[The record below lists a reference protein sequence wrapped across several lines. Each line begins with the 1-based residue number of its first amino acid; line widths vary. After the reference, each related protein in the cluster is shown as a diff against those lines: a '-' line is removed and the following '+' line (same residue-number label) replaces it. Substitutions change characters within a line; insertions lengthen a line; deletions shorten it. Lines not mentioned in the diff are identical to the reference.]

1 MKKYEKRMN
10 RLAELKEEKRQAEYN
25 SDATSDNPTY
35 ESRMERLKE
44 LKQQK
49 IERAQSNRESAIA
62 LGTANFSKNTINSK
76 RSKAMDYALEKARN
90 TVNTTTKA
98 MSRNGSALQGA
109 LDIAKR
115 ERENK
120 KKLEG
125 YEPVYGSFDSPTTTR
140 NIGKDTKLAG
150 YRNRTTGET
159 MTVED
164 YENTKAAS
172 NTTGKQGAAV
182 SSFKGAKKRAIEEA
196 LQQQADTS
204 WMPEKEPETA
214 KEYADY
220 IDKYYQSL
228 SDPELASLSDEELS
242 AKITSAKDEK
252 EGNKDKLKN
261 YEPVYGSFDSPVLAR
276 NITKDTKLAGYKNR
290 LTGETMSAEEHDA
303 LEGNTA
309 IDKYEN
315 EQSVRKN
322 QKAIKKWSEDYAKLT
337 PEQEQAVMQMYITD
351 HDEEEATEQEQA
363 IRDTIG
369 SRDPFELEKAY
380 NSAKENLE
388 SQGINADDMEEY
400 YSWIHNRQIDTK
412 KRRELEEETKQEGL
426 KGFLINAKESATS
439 VGDSLLSG
447 ADFVDQLGHSAKN
460 YFGGD
465 EAYTPYDPYSARF
478 TQSRNRRR
486 EAVSN
491 DIDSTI
497 GKFVYDV
504 GMSMA
509 DSAAA
514 MATGSEP
521 VSLGIMAAS
530 AGSQAYVD
538 ASERGVDTNK
548 AAAIGIANAAAEAG
562 FEKLSLDHLY
572 GMAENPTKT
581 TFKKK
586 ILDWAAQSG
595 IEGSEEVFT
604 DFADEA
610 ADRMIN
616 GGLSEYSTNVKEYMK
631 NGMSED
637 EAKTA
642 ANEQFWNQ
650 VGQDFVAG
658 AISGAVF
665 GGVVNT
671 VNSVQYHKM
680 GKTIN
685 QDNTMRDTIL
695 ETAEQMPEN
704 STAKQIADT
713 VKTDNITDSQMS
725 QIIESMAKS
734 EDVNLDKV
742 ITEGFVRKGA
752 EQEQAQQQAQKLMND
767 AADITTT
774 KEENTIENTTNNVAD
789 RMVNAEGITAENQKV
804 APVQQYSRNQTG
816 VTEAVNKN
824 TGKQN
829 IVVEIAESTPEKTMV
844 KLSDGSIVDYKTVEI
859 NNPTMRNLYNFA
871 ATFDDTKAANAVIE
885 NYNGESMPTYL
896 ESAAVFYNA
905 GKLGKTSYESIM
917 NNPVNA
923 RIVSE
928 MSPSTLLEMYYLGEN
943 SRNPVVQNSDMQ
955 QAVKMGSGSV
965 IDNRLDKSDNR
976 MKSVAELVAKKTG
989 LDIELNDELSHGEN
1003 GNFQKAL
1010 SRIALAKKTGKGT
1023 DTNEY
1028 TTLVHELGEFS
1039 EAYNHE
1045 GMQKVVDT
1053 VLDYVTTKEGA
1064 AYLTN
1069 TIEQYHK
1076 AYKTVE
1082 KGKTYE
1088 DSANE
1093 YVFDYVAGLFTDKD
1107 GVEAFSKYMS
1117 ENMTESEHKSI
1128 LKTIADFFKGVYDK
1142 ITSYLNEHVLSSTA
1156 KKALRADA
1164 EEAQRIRDMFLG
1176 ELTKA
1181 QENYK
1186 RENVTAEEGEHY
1198 TIKVIPAEKYMELG
1212 GPETLDID
1220 SEKTFSLDVNME
1232 EGKDLIAVHN
1242 LKEDNL
1248 NKALELGGFPMPSI
1262 AITKKQIGH
1271 SGYGDISVLFKKE
1284 TVDPKNKDNRVFGAD
1299 AYTARFP
1306 RVDYKVN
1313 EEELSKL
1320 AERIGTSANYIDANA
1335 FNGNDLKTA
1344 AMKLSEMIEVKER
1357 FIRENNLKVEPVL
1370 RMPTAEPSFMGRG
1383 AVKEYL
1389 NNENITV
1396 DKLVYDKKVREGL
1409 LDTIREK
1416 TSLKALGEKWA
1427 TKINDNLSDMESD
1440 KEIYNILK
1448 EQYQTYIDIAQG
1460 KAKPIEDRYS
1470 YTDGVNNTIRDNQD
1484 AFELYTLELAE
1495 PVIGKAGIYNGKEY
1509 YTASGNLRSF
1519 EALHDDYNIENIVKA
1534 MKSAG
1539 VKNEEGSLIPGI
1551 GEVRAAVSKDFKS
1564 IEDIKKQEG
1573 RLLDL
1578 TPEQVDEIYSE
1589 SRELYQK
1596 IVSEIVDNNKTI
1608 SDNSFF
1614 DRDIAGRNIIEAVKG
1629 GLKPEKIQKSMQ
1641 KYYKNISSNIAN
1653 DIVRLGTI
1661 LKDIP
1666 VKYFEGKPQRAVG
1679 FDEVAA
1685 VVIPDSISEKT
1696 KDKLK
1701 QAGIKAYEYKT
1712 DNEAS
1717 RKEVVNRAAVEQD
1730 TVFSI
1735 DVDAI
1740 LKNSKEVYISKRE
1753 YAILA
1758 SEVEKNN
1765 YSKDFISRKINPAFS
1780 DKYFYLYK
1788 VTDKNANKFK
1798 VLAQYD
1804 VELYHDDIEEVMK
1817 SGRFKKNYRTN
1828 EGFDKGIGFL
1838 WGRYKYNSGSSQR
1851 IENGR
1856 RSGRTDSVRIR
1867 DTERSISEQYIG
1879 SRRADNGK
1887 SITDNPEK
1895 RYSIDSEGRKLSEEQ
1910 KKYFENS
1917 TVRDDNGNLLP
1928 MYHGT
1933 PNGDFTVFKNDIQ
1946 FFTPNRWYADF
1957 YQEPSAS
1964 SRKAGKTV
1972 TNKKTYEVYLNITKP
1987 FDIRNPETKEI
1998 FINDYVKGGYALG
2011 INPYEEYKD
2020 TTNSGLP
2027 SWEEADNIYE
2037 FLEDNDLL
2045 DEYDGIIVDEGGFPG
2060 EDGKI
2065 VQRGISYVTFNQN
2078 QIKNVD
2084 NKKPT
2089 ADPDIRHSV
2098 DIDED
2103 LMAILEEEYSD
2114 TEKEMGSIIED
2125 GFKALE
2131 NVSIDDKTMRK
2142 IASEVKQE
2150 YKSTYNAKELADN
2163 LTKVF
2168 AYLKDTKNVSY
2179 EDMVRIVQEIAMPVI
2194 EESTDVDSV
2203 EADVYNS
2210 FRKTLKGQKIRL
2222 NEAQKKEVAHYYDS
2236 YDKFR
2241 KMNFGN
2247 ITFSE
2252 DGMYLDSLWDELCQ
2266 SSNYILDMDTAVNDQ
2281 PIALIDAMN
2290 EMKPAKHN
2298 IFGMNKQQAAYD
2310 LALDIYRRFFVE
2322 QSTDTA
2328 NKKVLA
2334 ETQKLIVKQ
2343 QEYRKNLNAEYRER
2357 FEKLKEQEKTRR
2369 DSLKQKY
2376 ERALDE
2382 QRRELSSA
2390 MAYRD
2395 AKAETEIRKKIKSYE
2410 AKLAKVKQ
2418 QSNDKYMKLKAA
2430 QSENRTA
2437 KRNIEERRRY
2447 RERIRKN
2454 AQGIVTAFNQN
2465 TDKNHVPDALKKMVV
2480 DFIDAI
2486 DFTTD
2491 RTNPNSVDSLKWY
2504 NALSQMQLKLSS
2516 EREAIAGDYEDI
2528 YNALMDGNSGDRKTS
2543 SLLDDISDFL
2553 NNNEGVRIS
2562 DMDMNGLR
2570 YLDRLV
2576 SGLKRAITSVN
2587 QLYVNE
2593 RTQNVEE
2600 LGDNTIEELKS
2611 KKDKKVWNNDTLRGK
2626 AINKAENMLD
2636 ANMLDPRSYFYR
2648 LGDSALSIY
2657 NGLRKGLNNRIIKIA
2672 EAQDYMQS
2680 QFGKIAEECG
2690 LTEKQ
2695 LKSEMKKW
2703 TGRDAEVHEFD
2714 FGNKKL
2720 RMTTAQMMG
2729 LYELKNR
2736 DQAKE
2741 HIKYGGVITTTKAGT
2756 KVYRNSEGIRLTE
2769 YEVGKICEELT
2780 PEQKKVADSMQ
2791 QFMQNRC
2798 SAWGNATTMQM
2809 YGYRR
2814 FGGQHYYPIKTSGNT
2829 VDTKD
2834 QTSYWGVKNQG
2845 FTKKTMKNA
2854 RNAIVVDDIFDVF
2867 TKHVTD
2873 MASYGSYTAA
2883 LSDAMKWFNYR
2894 QKAGLDDHMTED
2906 EVLDILESKTSVK
2919 AQIERAYGKEYQE
2932 YFKKLVQDIN
2942 AEGTG
2947 DVQVKFIDG
2956 LVGNMKAASVA
2967 ANIRVAI
2974 QQPTAYFRAMAV
2986 MDTKYLMKAFTKLPK
3001 VREVQEKVPI
3011 AKWKSW
3017 GYFETSI
3024 GQSMKEVITAQH
3036 TVKEGLQDISM
3047 KVAQKLDDTTWGVLW
3062 NAVKLETKA
3071 LHPDVDISSDEFTEL
3086 CVDRYDELIDQTQV
3100 VDSVLH
3106 RSQIMRSNNGL
3117 HKMATSFMA
3126 EPTKS
3131 YNMLANAIR
3140 DWYEMPGK
3148 WNAGSKRFFKQTL
3161 KAYIITNV
3169 VNAAAQSFVDALR
3182 DKKDDDTTYWE
3193 RWLADYKDNVIDNLN
3208 PVQLI
3213 PYIKDVLSVVQGYDI
3228 NRLDM
3233 QGLSKLYAGAVSIQK
3248 YATDADYREKH
3259 TWLEA
3264 AEPFVNGVSLIT
3276 GIPIYNV
3283 ERDFKALYNNIT
3295 GKYLGGIKRTDS
3307 RQYERMLNAYLSG
3320 DKELYKEVEGE
3331 LKEKGLEKKEITSKV
3346 KKEIKDGYLA
3356 GDISEKEAKKFLKE
3370 KAGQSDEE
3378 IWCTLEEWNYG
3389 ETYQRLYDAID
3400 NSINK
3405 GAARDAIF
3413 DYISEAKSKGGK
3425 ENKDISGVVTREY
3438 KKKYLKAKE
3447 KGKYA
3452 DMKNLLISIYMH
3464 LGYTNAEAN
3473 KKIEEWSKKKTK

>member
-1 MKKYEKRMN
+1 MADRLSLEELKKKRQEGAQHSTERKVNVRSNTTQRNEADGERKSIEQLREERMN
-10 RLAELKEEKRQAEYN
+10 RGAAPSTTAFNNMMARHQQEKPAGFN
-25 SDATSDNPTY
+25 
-35 ESRMERLKE
+35 
-44 LKQQK
+44 
-49 IERAQSNRESAIA
+49 
-62 LGTANFSKNTINSK
+62 
-76 RSKAMDYALEKARN
+76 YALEKARN

-164 YENTKAAS
+164 YNNAKSTLNS
-172 NTTGKQGAAV
+172 NQKGKHGNAV
-182 SSFKGAKKRAIEEA
+182 SSFKGARKRAIEEA
-196 LQQQADTS
+196 LKQQENTA

-276 NITKDTKLAGYKNR
+276 NITKDTKLAGYRNR
-290 LTGETMSAEEHDA
+290 LTGETMSVEEHDA
-303 LEGNTA
+303 LEDYAT
-309 IDKYEN
+309 IDDKYEN
-315 EQSVRKN
+315 EQSLRKS
-322 QKAIKKWSEDYAKLT
+322 QKVIKRWAEDYAKLT

-369 SRDPFELEKAY
+369 NRDPFELEKAY

-412 KRRELEEETKQEGL
+412 KRKELEEETKQEGL
-426 KGFLINAKESATS
+426 KGFLINVKESAIS
-439 VGDSLLSG
+439 VGDSLLTV
-447 ADFVDQLGHSAKN
+447 ADLADQLGHSAKN

-491 DIDSTI
+491 DINSTI
-497 GKFVYDV
+497 GKFTYDV

-637 EAKTA
+637 EAKAA

-665 GGVVNT
+665 GGVANT

-695 ETAEQMPEN
+695 ETAEKMPEN

-752 EQEQAQQQAQKLMND
+752 EQEQAQQQAQELMNNTAD
-767 AADITTT
+767 TSAARED
-774 KEENTIENTTNNVAD
+774 NAIENTTGNMTGRVK
-789 RMVNAEGITAENQKV
+789 NAEGIVIENEKV
-804 APVQQYSRNQTG
+804 APVQPYSRNQTG
-816 VTEAVNKN
+816 VTAAVNRN
-824 TGKQN
+824 TGKQD

-844 KLSDGSIVDYKTVEI
+844 KLSDGRVVDYKTVEI
-859 NNPTMRNLYNFA
+859 GNPTMRNLYNFA

-896 ESAAVFYNA
+896 ESTAVFYNA

-943 SRNPVVQNSDMQ
+943 SRSPLSQNSNVQ
-955 QAVKMGSGSV
+955 QAVKMGTGSV

-976 MKSVAELVAKKTG
+976 MKSVVEMVAKKTG
-989 LDIELNDELSHGEN
+989 LDIELNDELEHGEN

-1010 SRIALAKKTGKGT
+1010 SRIALAKTTGKGNT
-1023 DTNEY
+1023 TNEY

-1053 VLDYVTTKEGA
+1053 VLNYVTTKEGA

-1069 TIEQYHK
+1069 AIEQYHK

-1093 YVFDYVAGLFTDKD
+1093 YVFDYVAGLFADQK

-1117 ENMTESEHKSI
+1117 ENMTESQHKSI

-1142 ITSYLNEHVLSSTA
+1142 ITSYLNDHVLSSTA

-1186 RENVTAEEGEHY
+1186 RENVTAEKGETETIDISSKKTVSKDDKKNPFKTYSLNIEERLSGDELLNALDMIEEIKRAGGEVDEYGNVRLYHATSEKAAKKIREEKIMVAKEDGIFFSTKKDGQIVGYGKEILEFTIPVEKLVLDDDFGDELHFRLPLEKSWEYDVSDSLVIDGIQRMKTTESGIRYSITIGPDGIERYALSNETKKLTFKERKKRMLNIMREQYAGRAAKFVKNGHVYYALYDESGIRKGIYGDKKSSRKGLRAKISIGAEGEYIELAENSIY
-1198 TIKVIPAEKYMELG
+1198 TGSKTELG
-1212 GPETLDID
+1212 KTNRFHRNAKTWDYYIKTIEFEGDYFDVLINVKDTGNEHYVYDVTLKEAVSRSNSRGFYNDNETASKSSI
-1220 SEKTFSLDVNME
+1220 SQNQKNATTFSLDV
-1232 EGKDLIAVHN
+1232 
-1242 LKEDNL
+1242 
-1248 NKALELGGFPMPSI
+1248 
-1262 AITKKQIGH
+1262 
-1271 SGYGDISVLFKKE
+1271 
-1284 TVDPKNKDNRVFGAD
+1284 
-1299 AYTARFP
+1299 
-1306 RVDYKVN
+1306 
-1313 EEELSKL
+1313 
-1320 AERIGTSANYIDANA
+1320 
-1335 FNGNDLKTA
+1335 
-1344 AMKLSEMIEVKER
+1344 
-1357 FIRENNLKVEPVL
+1357 
-1370 RMPTAEPSFMGRG
+1370 
-1383 AVKEYL
+1383 
-1389 NNENITV
+1389 
-1396 DKLVYDKKVREGL
+1396 
-1409 LDTIREK
+1409 
-1416 TSLKALGEKWA
+1416 
-1427 TKINDNLSDMESD
+1427 
-1440 KEIYNILK
+1440 
-1448 EQYQTYIDIAQG
+1448 
-1460 KAKPIEDRYS
+1460 
-1470 YTDGVNNTIRDNQD
+1470 
-1484 AFELYTLELAE
+1484 
-1495 PVIGKAGIYNGKEY
+1495 
-1509 YTASGNLRSF
+1509 
-1519 EALHDDYNIENIVKA
+1519 
-1534 MKSAG
+1534 
-1539 VKNEEGSLIPGI
+1539 
-1551 GEVRAAVSKDFKS
+1551 
-1564 IEDIKKQEG
+1564 
-1573 RLLDL
+1573 
-1578 TPEQVDEIYSE
+1578 
-1589 SRELYQK
+1589 
-1596 IVSEIVDNNKTI
+1596 
-1608 SDNSFF
+1608 
-1614 DRDIAGRNIIEAVKG
+1614 
-1629 GLKPEKIQKSMQ
+1629 
-1641 KYYKNISSNIAN
+1641 
-1653 DIVRLGTI
+1653 
-1661 LKDIP
+1661 
-1666 VKYFEGKPQRAVG
+1666 
-1679 FDEVAA
+1679 
-1685 VVIPDSISEKT
+1685 
-1696 KDKLK
+1696 
-1701 QAGIKAYEYKT
+1701 
-1712 DNEAS
+1712 
-1717 RKEVVNRAAVEQD
+1717 
-1730 TVFSI
+1730 
-1735 DVDAI
+1735 
-1740 LKNSKEVYISKRE
+1740 
-1753 YAILA
+1753 
-1758 SEVEKNN
+1758 
-1765 YSKDFISRKINPAFS
+1765 
-1780 DKYFYLYK
+1780 
-1788 VTDKNANKFK
+1788 
-1798 VLAQYD
+1798 
-1804 VELYHDDIEEVMK
+1804 
-1817 SGRFKKNYRTN
+1817 
-1828 EGFDKGIGFL
+1828 
-1838 WGRYKYNSGSSQR
+1838 
-1851 IENGR
+1851 
-1856 RSGRTDSVRIR
+1856 
-1867 DTERSISEQYIG
+1867 
-1879 SRRADNGK
+1879 
-1887 SITDNPEK
+1887 
-1895 RYSIDSEGRKLSEEQ
+1895 DSEGRKLSEEQ

-2065 VQRGISYVTFNQN
+2065 VQRGISYVTFSQN

-2252 DGMYLDSLWDELCQ
+2252 DGVYLDSLWDELCQ

-2322 QSTDTA
+2322 QSTDAA

-2334 ETQKLIVKQ
+2334 ETQKLIAKQ

-2376 ERALDE
+2376 ERELDE

-2465 TDKNHVPDALKKMVV
+2465 TDKNHVPDALKKTVA
-2480 DFIDAI
+2480 DFMDAI

-2504 NALSQMQLKLSS
+2504 NALSQMQLKLSN

-2528 YNALMDGNSGDRKTS
+2528 YNALMDGNLGDRKTTS

-2593 RTQNVEE
+2593 RAQNVEE
-2600 LGDNTIEELKS
+2600 LGDNTIEELKT

-2648 LGDSALSIY
+2648 MGDSALSIY
-2657 NGLRKGLNNRIIKIA
+2657 KGLRKGLNTRTEKIA

-2703 TGRDAEVHEFD
+2703 TGRDAEVHKFD
-2714 FGNKKL
+2714 FDNKKL

-2736 DQAKE
+2736 EQAKE

-2769 YEVGKICEELT
+2769 YEVGKICEKLT

-2894 QKAGLDDHMTED
+2894 QKAGLDEHMSED
-2906 EVLDILESKTSVK
+2906 EVLDILNSKTSVK

-2932 YFKKLVQDIN
+2932 YFKKLVKDIN

-2947 DVQVKFIDG
+2947 DVQVKFVDE

-2986 MDTKYLMKAFTKLPK
+2986 MDSKYLLKALTMKPA
-3001 VREVQEKVPI
+3001 VHEVQEKAPI

-3024 GQSMKEVITAQH
+3024 GQSMKEVITDQH
-3036 TVKEGLQDISM
+3036 TFKEGLQEKSMILAQEADDI
-3047 KVAQKLDDTTWGVLW
+3047 TWGVLW
-3062 NAVKLETKA
+3062 NAVKQETKA
-3071 LHPDVDISSDEFTEL
+3071 LHPDIDVNSKEFTDL

-3131 YNMLANAIR
+3131 YNMLANALR
-3140 DWYEMPGK
+3140 DWHEMPGK
-3148 WNAGSKRFFKQTL
+3148 WNAGSKRFFKRIL
-3161 KAYIITNV
+3161 KAYVVTNV
-3169 VNAAAQSFVDALR
+3169 VNAAVQSFMDAFR

-3193 RWLADYKDNVIDNLN
+3193 RWLEDYKDNVKDNLN
-3208 PVQLI
+3208 PIQLI
-3213 PYIKDVLSVVQGYDI
+3213 PYLKDILSIVQGYDV

-3233 QGLSKLYAGAVSIQK
+3233 QGLSKLFAGVKNMQK
-3248 YATDADYREKH
+3248 YATDADYRENH

-3264 AEPFVNGVSLIT
+3264 AESLMSGISSVT

-3283 ERDFKALYNNIT
+3283 ERDFKAIYNTTT
-3295 GKYLGGIKRTDS
+3295 GKYLGGIKRKNS
-3307 RQYERMLNAYLSG
+3307 RQYERMLDAYLSE
-3320 DKELYKEVEGE
+3320 DNAAYKEIEGE

-3346 KKEIKDGYLA
+3346 KKEMKDGYLA
-3356 GDISEKEAKKFLKE
+3356 GDISEKEAKKFLRE

-3405 GAARDAIF
+3405 GADREAIF

>member
-1 MKKYEKRMN
+1 M
-10 RLAELKEEKRQAEYN
+10 A
-25 SDATSDNPTY
+25 P
-35 ESRMERLKE
+35 
-44 LKQQK
+44 
-49 IERAQSNRESAIA
+49 
-62 LGTANFSKNTINSK
+62 
-76 RSKAMDYALEKARN
+76 
-90 TVNTTTKA
+90 
-98 MSRNGSALQGA
+98 
-109 LDIAKR
+109 
-115 ERENK
+115 
-120 KKLEG
+120 
-125 YEPVYGSFDSPTTTR
+125 
-140 NIGKDTKLAG
+140 
-150 YRNRTTGET
+150 
-159 MTVED
+159 
-164 YENTKAAS
+164 
-172 NTTGKQGAAV
+172 
-182 SSFKGAKKRAIEEA
+182 
-196 LQQQADTS
+196 ADTGRR
-204 WMPEKEPETA
+204 KDGT
-214 KEYADY
+214 
-220 IDKYYQSL
+220 QG
-228 SDPELASLSDEELS
+228 DEELS

-290 LTGETMSAEEHDA
+290 LTGETMSVEEHDA
-303 LEGNTA
+303 LEDYAT
-309 IDKYEN
+309 IDDKYEN
-315 EQSVRKN
+315 EQSIRKN

-337 PEQEQAVMQMYITD
+337 PEQEQAVMQMYITN

-412 KRRELEEETKQEGL
+412 KRKELEEETKQEGL
-426 KGFLINAKESATS
+426 KGFLINAKESAIS
-439 VGDSLLSG
+439 VGDSLLTV
-447 ADFVDQLGHSAKN
+447 ADSVDQLGHSAKN

-478 TQSRNRRR
+478 TQSRNRKR

-497 GKFVYDV
+497 GRFVYDV

-586 ILDWAAQSG
+586 ILNWAAQSG

-637 EAKTA
+637 EAKAA

-665 GGVVNT
+665 GGVANT

-695 ETAEQMPEN
+695 ETAEKMPEN

-725 QIIESMAKS
+725 QIIESMANS

-752 EQEQAQQQAQKLMND
+752 EQEQAQQQAKKLIND
-767 AADITTT
+767 TVDTSTT
-774 KEENTIENTTNNVAD
+774 KEEDATNKVAD
-789 RMVNAEGITAENQKV
+789 RMVNAEGITTENQKV
-804 APVQQYSRNQTG
+804 APVQPYSRNQTG

-917 NNPVNA
+917 NNPINA

-943 SRNPVVQNSDMQ
+943 SRSPLSQNSNVQ
-955 QAVKMGSGSV
+955 QAVKMGTGSV

-976 MKSVAELVAKKTG
+976 MKSVVEMVAKKTG
-989 LDIELNDELSHGEN
+989 LDIELNDELEHGEN

-1010 SRIALAKKTGKGT
+1010 SRIALAKTTGKGNA
-1023 DTNEY
+1023 TNEY

-1053 VLDYVTTKEGA
+1053 VLNYVTTKEGA

-1093 YVFDYVAGLFTDKD
+1093 YVFDYVAGLFADQK

-1117 ENMTESEHKSI
+1117 ENMTESQHKSI

-1142 ITSYLNEHVLSSTA
+1142 ITSYLNDHVLSSTA

-1164 EEAQRIRDMFLG
+1164 IEAQEIRDMFLD

-1186 RENVTAEEGEHY
+1186 QGNATAEEGEHY
-1198 TIKVIPAEKYMELG
+1198 SIKVIPADYLNEKMEKLAETIEERYGIDTYYNHSRVSDYSNYIELLNEDGDTMAKIRVSDHTNNEQHDEAMDIRVNDGRNWSYIKKEILSFVKDFVEQHDIKTFVDDENWVREGESDTRYYKYDYWYENGRDKYDSFIFQNGNKVGKNIGINIGINKKVDQIFTTRNADGTYLVRALNKGIEILYENKAATKSEIEKVFGTRVAEALAPDDNDYRHEISENKYLELG
-1212 GPETLDID
+1212 GPETIRGISKNEDIRHSINVDEKTFAEEYDKWDKKNYKKEFVFRNESFALKKIGINIEKITFDGVKILKILKKHRQMTDEIIKKIPQVINNPIIILQSKKSNSRVVLSGELYDTENNPVVVILELDVKGKGGIKLDEIKVVSAYGKESMQNLID
-1220 SEKTFSLDVNME
+1220 SSRVQYISKDKEKTSRWIKRTRLQLPFGLTTTGYTDSIAQNQKNTTHFSLDV
-1232 EGKDLIAVHN
+1232 
-1242 LKEDNL
+1242 
-1248 NKALELGGFPMPSI
+1248 
-1262 AITKKQIGH
+1262 
-1271 SGYGDISVLFKKE
+1271 
-1284 TVDPKNKDNRVFGAD
+1284 
-1299 AYTARFP
+1299 
-1306 RVDYKVN
+1306 
-1313 EEELSKL
+1313 
-1320 AERIGTSANYIDANA
+1320 
-1335 FNGNDLKTA
+1335 
-1344 AMKLSEMIEVKER
+1344 
-1357 FIRENNLKVEPVL
+1357 
-1370 RMPTAEPSFMGRG
+1370 
-1383 AVKEYL
+1383 
-1389 NNENITV
+1389 
-1396 DKLVYDKKVREGL
+1396 
-1409 LDTIREK
+1409 
-1416 TSLKALGEKWA
+1416 
-1427 TKINDNLSDMESD
+1427 
-1440 KEIYNILK
+1440 
-1448 EQYQTYIDIAQG
+1448 
-1460 KAKPIEDRYS
+1460 
-1470 YTDGVNNTIRDNQD
+1470 
-1484 AFELYTLELAE
+1484 
-1495 PVIGKAGIYNGKEY
+1495 
-1509 YTASGNLRSF
+1509 
-1519 EALHDDYNIENIVKA
+1519 
-1534 MKSAG
+1534 
-1539 VKNEEGSLIPGI
+1539 
-1551 GEVRAAVSKDFKS
+1551 
-1564 IEDIKKQEG
+1564 
-1573 RLLDL
+1573 
-1578 TPEQVDEIYSE
+1578 
-1589 SRELYQK
+1589 
-1596 IVSEIVDNNKTI
+1596 
-1608 SDNSFF
+1608 
-1614 DRDIAGRNIIEAVKG
+1614 
-1629 GLKPEKIQKSMQ
+1629 
-1641 KYYKNISSNIAN
+1641 
-1653 DIVRLGTI
+1653 
-1661 LKDIP
+1661 
-1666 VKYFEGKPQRAVG
+1666 
-1679 FDEVAA
+1679 
-1685 VVIPDSISEKT
+1685 
-1696 KDKLK
+1696 
-1701 QAGIKAYEYKT
+1701 
-1712 DNEAS
+1712 
-1717 RKEVVNRAAVEQD
+1717 
-1730 TVFSI
+1730 
-1735 DVDAI
+1735 
-1740 LKNSKEVYISKRE
+1740 
-1753 YAILA
+1753 
-1758 SEVEKNN
+1758 
-1765 YSKDFISRKINPAFS
+1765 
-1780 DKYFYLYK
+1780 
-1788 VTDKNANKFK
+1788 
-1798 VLAQYD
+1798 
-1804 VELYHDDIEEVMK
+1804 
-1817 SGRFKKNYRTN
+1817 
-1828 EGFDKGIGFL
+1828 
-1838 WGRYKYNSGSSQR
+1838 
-1851 IENGR
+1851 
-1856 RSGRTDSVRIR
+1856 
-1867 DTERSISEQYIG
+1867 
-1879 SRRADNGK
+1879 
-1887 SITDNPEK
+1887 
-1895 RYSIDSEGRKLSEEQ
+1895 DSEGRKLSEEQ

-2322 QSTDTA
+2322 QSTDAA

-2334 ETQKLIVKQ
+2334 ETQKLIAKQ

-2465 TDKNHVPDALKKMVV
+2465 TDKNHVPDALKKTVA

-2491 RTNPNSVDSLKWY
+2491 RTNPNSVNSLKWY

-2593 RTQNVEE
+2593 RAQNVEE
-2600 LGDNTIEELKS
+2600 LGDNTIEELKT

-2657 NGLRKGLNNRIIKIA
+2657 KGLRKGLNTRTEKIA

-2736 DQAKE
+2736 EQAKE
-2741 HIKYGGVITTTKAGT
+2741 HIKYGGLITTTKAGT

-2894 QKAGLDDHMTED
+2894 QKAGLDEHMSED
-2906 EVLDILESKTSVK
+2906 EMLDILNSKTSVK

-2947 DVQVKFIDG
+2947 DVQVKFVDE

-2986 MDTKYLMKAFTKLPK
+2986 MDSKYLLKALTMKPA
-3001 VREVQEKVPI
+3001 VHEVQEKAPI

-3024 GQSMKEVITAQH
+3024 GQSMKEVITDQH
-3036 TVKEGLQDISM
+3036 TFKEGLQEKSMILAQQADDI
-3047 KVAQKLDDTTWGVLW
+3047 TWGVLW
-3062 NAVKLETKA
+3062 NAVKQETKA
-3071 LHPDVDISSDEFTEL
+3071 LHPDIDVNSKEFTDL

-3131 YNMLANAIR
+3131 YNMLANALR

-3148 WNAGSKRFFKQTL
+3148 WNAGSKRFFKRTL

-3169 VNAAAQSFVDALR
+3169 VNAAAQSLMDAFR

-3193 RWLADYKDNVIDNLN
+3193 RWLDDYKDNVVDNLN

-3213 PYIKDVLSVVQGYDI
+3213 PYMKDILSIAQGYDV

-3233 QGLSKLYAGAVSIQK
+3233 QGLSKLFAGVRNVQK
-3248 YATDADYREKH
+3248 YATDADYRENH

-3264 AEPFVNGVSLIT
+3264 AESLMSGISSVT

-3283 ERDFKALYNNIT
+3283 ERDFKAIYNTTT
-3295 GKYLGGIKRTDS
+3295 GKYLGGIKRKNS
-3307 RQYERMLNAYLSG
+3307 RQYERMLDAYLSE
-3320 DKELYKEVEGE
+3320 DNAAYKEIEGE

-3346 KKEIKDGYLA
+3346 KKEMKDGYLA
-3356 GDISEKEAKKFLKE
+3356 GDISEKEAKKFLRE

-3405 GAARDAIF
+3405 GADREAIF

>member
-172 NTTGKQGAAV
+172 NTTGKQGASV

-276 NITKDTKLAGYKNR
+276 NITKDTKLAGYRNR

-315 EQSVRKN
+315 EQSIRKN

-447 ADFVDQLGHSAKN
+447 ADFVDQLSHSAKN
-460 YFGGD
+460 YFRGD

-650 VGQDFVAG
+650 VGKDFVAG

-665 GGVVNT
+665 GGVANT

-725 QIIESMAKS
+725 QIIESMANS

-752 EQEQAQQQAQKLMND
+752 EQEQAQQQAQKLIND
-767 AADITTT
+767 TVDTSTT
-774 KEENTIENTTNNVAD
+774 KEENTTNNVAD
-789 RMVNAEGITAENQKV
+789 RMVNAEGITTENQKV

-917 NNPVNA
+917 NNPINA

-943 SRNPVVQNSDMQ
+943 SRSPLSQNSNVQ
-955 QAVKMGSGSV
+955 QAVKMGTGSV

-976 MKSVAELVAKKTG
+976 MKSVVEMVAKKTG
-989 LDIELNDELSHGEN
+989 LDIELNDELEHGEN

-1010 SRIALAKKTGKGT
+1010 SRIALAKTTGQGNT
-1023 DTNEY
+1023 TNEY

-1053 VLDYVTTKEGA
+1053 VLNYVTTKEGA

-1093 YVFDYVAGLFTDKD
+1093 YVFDYVAGLFADQK
-1107 GVEAFSKYMS
+1107 GVEAFSKYLS

-1142 ITSYLNEHVLSSTA
+1142 ITLYLNDHVLSSTA

-1212 GPETLDID
+1212 EPETLDID

-1344 AMKLSEMIEVKER
+1344 AMKLSEMMEVKER

-1448 EQYQTYIDIAQG
+1448 EQYQTYLDIAQG

-1470 YTDGVNNTIRDNQD
+1470 YTDGVNNTIKDNQD

-1679 FDEVAA
+1679 FNEVAA

-1895 RYSIDSEGRKLSEEQ
+1895 RYSID
-1910 KKYFENS
+1910 
-1917 TVRDDNGNLLP
+1917 
-1928 MYHGT
+1928 
-1933 PNGDFTVFKNDIQ
+1933 
-1946 FFTPNRWYADF
+1946 
-1957 YQEPSAS
+1957 
-1964 SRKAGKTV
+1964 
-1972 TNKKTYEVYLNITKP
+1972 
-1987 FDIRNPETKEI
+1987 
-1998 FINDYVKGGYALG
+1998 
-2011 INPYEEYKD
+2011 
-2020 TTNSGLP
+2020 
-2027 SWEEADNIYE
+2027 
-2037 FLEDNDLL
+2037 
-2045 DEYDGIIVDEGGFPG
+2045 
-2060 EDGKI
+2060 
-2065 VQRGISYVTFNQN
+2065 
-2078 QIKNVD
+2078 
-2084 NKKPT
+2084 
-2089 ADPDIRHSV
+2089 
-2098 DIDED
+2098 IDED
-2103 LMAILEEEYSD
+2103 LMAILDEEYSD

-2125 GFKALE
+2125 GFKSLK
-2131 NVSIDDKTMRK
+2131 NVTIDEKTMRK

-2203 EADVYNS
+2203 EAGVYNS
-2210 FRKTLKGQKIRL
+2210 FRKTLRGQKIRL

-2322 QSTDTA
+2322 QSTDAA

-2334 ETQKLIVKQ
+2334 ETQKLIAKQ

-2376 ERALDE
+2376 ERELDE
-2382 QRRELSSA
+2382 QKRELSSA

-2465 TDKNHVPDALKKMVV
+2465 TDKNHVPDALKKTVA

-2504 NALSQMQLKLSS
+2504 NALSQMQLKLSN

-2528 YNALMDGNSGDRKTS
+2528 YNALMDGNLGDRKTTS

-2562 DMDMNGLR
+2562 DMDINGLR

-2593 RTQNVEE
+2593 RAQNVEE
-2600 LGDNTIEELKS
+2600 LGDNTIEELKT

-2626 AINKAENMLD
+2626 TINKAENMLD

-2648 LGDSALSIY
+2648 MGDSALSIY
-2657 NGLRKGLNNRIIKIA
+2657 KGLRKGLNTRTEKIA

-2703 TGRDAEVHEFD
+2703 TGRDAEVHKFD
-2714 FGNKKL
+2714 FDNKKL

-2736 DQAKE
+2736 EQAKE

-2769 YEVGKICEELT
+2769 YEVGKICEKLT

-2894 QKAGLDDHMTED
+2894 QKAGLDEHMSED
-2906 EVLDILESKTSVK
+2906 EMLDILNSKTSVK

-2947 DVQVKFIDG
+2947 DVQVKFVDE

-2986 MDTKYLMKAFTKLPK
+2986 MDSKYLLKALTMKPA
-3001 VREVQEKVPI
+3001 VHEVQEKAPI

-3024 GQSMKEVITAQH
+3024 GQSMKEVITDQH
-3036 TVKEGLQDISM
+3036 TFKEGLQEKSMILAQQADDI
-3047 KVAQKLDDTTWGVLW
+3047 TWGVLW
-3062 NAVKLETKA
+3062 NAVKQEAKA
-3071 LHPDVDISSDEFTEL
+3071 LHPDIDVNSKEFRDL

-3126 EPTKS
+3126 EPTKA

>member
-164 YENTKAAS
+164 YENAKAAS

-182 SSFKGAKKRAIEEA
+182 SSFKGARKRANEEA
-196 LQQQADTS
+196 LQQQATTS

-228 SDPELASLSDEELS
+228 SDPELANLSDEELS

-276 NITKDTKLAGYKNR
+276 NITKDTKLAGYRNR

-478 TQSRNRRR
+478 TQLRNRKR

-665 GGVVNT
+665 GGVANT

-695 ETAEQMPEN
+695 KTAEQMPEN
-704 STAKQIADT
+704 STAKQIVDT

-767 AADITTT
+767 AADTTTT

-1284 TVDPKNKDNRVFGAD
+1284 TVDPKNKENRVFGAD

-1344 AMKLSEMIEVKER
+1344 AMKLSEMMEVKER

-1448 EQYQTYIDIAQG
+1448 EQYQTYLDIAQG

-1470 YTDGVNNTIRDNQD
+1470 YTDGVNNTIKDNQD

-1614 DRDIAGRNIIEAVKG
+1614 DRDIAGRNIVEAVKG

-1679 FDEVAA
+1679 FNEVAA

-1895 RYSIDSEGRKLSEEQ
+1895 RYSID
-1910 KKYFENS
+1910 
-1917 TVRDDNGNLLP
+1917 
-1928 MYHGT
+1928 
-1933 PNGDFTVFKNDIQ
+1933 
-1946 FFTPNRWYADF
+1946 
-1957 YQEPSAS
+1957 
-1964 SRKAGKTV
+1964 
-1972 TNKKTYEVYLNITKP
+1972 
-1987 FDIRNPETKEI
+1987 
-1998 FINDYVKGGYALG
+1998 
-2011 INPYEEYKD
+2011 
-2020 TTNSGLP
+2020 
-2027 SWEEADNIYE
+2027 
-2037 FLEDNDLL
+2037 
-2045 DEYDGIIVDEGGFPG
+2045 
-2060 EDGKI
+2060 
-2065 VQRGISYVTFNQN
+2065 
-2078 QIKNVD
+2078 
-2084 NKKPT
+2084 
-2089 ADPDIRHSV
+2089 
-2098 DIDED
+2098 IDED
-2103 LMAILEEEYSD
+2103 LMAILDEEYSD

-2125 GFKALE
+2125 GFKSLK
-2131 NVSIDDKTMRK
+2131 NVTIDEKTMRK

-2465 TDKNHVPDALKKMVV
+2465 TDKNHVPDALKKTVA

-2504 NALSQMQLKLSS
+2504 NALSQMQLKLSN

-2587 QLYVNE
+2587 KLYVNE
-2593 RTQNVEE
+2593 RAQNVEE

-3071 LHPDVDISSDEFTEL
+3071 LYPDVDISSDEFTEL

>member
-1 MKKYEKRMN
+1 M
-10 RLAELKEEKRQAEYN
+10 
-25 SDATSDNPTY
+25 
-35 ESRMERLKE
+35 
-44 LKQQK
+44 
-49 IERAQSNRESAIA
+49 
-62 LGTANFSKNTINSK
+62 
-76 RSKAMDYALEKARN
+76 
-90 TVNTTTKA
+90 
-98 MSRNGSALQGA
+98 
-109 LDIAKR
+109 
-115 ERENK
+115 
-120 KKLEG
+120 
-125 YEPVYGSFDSPTTTR
+125 
-140 NIGKDTKLAG
+140 
-150 YRNRTTGET
+150 
-159 MTVED
+159 
-164 YENTKAAS
+164 
-172 NTTGKQGAAV
+172 
-182 SSFKGAKKRAIEEA
+182 
-196 LQQQADTS
+196 
-204 WMPEKEPETA
+204 
-214 KEYADY
+214 
-220 IDKYYQSL
+220 
-228 SDPELASLSDEELS
+228 
-242 AKITSAKDEK
+242 
-252 EGNKDKLKN
+252 
-261 YEPVYGSFDSPVLAR
+261 
-276 NITKDTKLAGYKNR
+276 
-290 LTGETMSAEEHDA
+290 
-303 LEGNTA
+303 
-309 IDKYEN
+309 
-315 EQSVRKN
+315 
-322 QKAIKKWSEDYAKLT
+322 
-337 PEQEQAVMQMYITD
+337 
-351 HDEEEATEQEQA
+351 
-363 IRDTIG
+363 
-369 SRDPFELEKAY
+369 
-380 NSAKENLE
+380 
-388 SQGINADDMEEY
+388 
-400 YSWIHNRQIDTK
+400 
-412 KRRELEEETKQEGL
+412 
-426 KGFLINAKESATS
+426 
-439 VGDSLLSG
+439 
-447 ADFVDQLGHSAKN
+447 
-460 YFGGD
+460 
-465 EAYTPYDPYSARF
+465 
-478 TQSRNRRR
+478 
-486 EAVSN
+486 
-491 DIDSTI
+491 
-497 GKFVYDV
+497 
-504 GMSMA
+504 
-509 DSAAA
+509 
-514 MATGSEP
+514 
-521 VSLGIMAAS
+521 
-530 AGSQAYVD
+530 
-538 ASERGVDTNK
+538 
-548 AAAIGIANAAAEAG
+548 
-562 FEKLSLDHLY
+562 
-572 GMAENPTKT
+572 
-581 TFKKK
+581 
-586 ILDWAAQSG
+586 
-595 IEGSEEVFT
+595 
-604 DFADEA
+604 
-610 ADRMIN
+610 
-616 GGLSEYSTNVKEYMK
+616 
-631 NGMSED
+631 
-637 EAKTA
+637 
-642 ANEQFWNQ
+642 
-650 VGQDFVAG
+650 
-658 AISGAVF
+658 
-665 GGVVNT
+665 
-671 VNSVQYHKM
+671 
-680 GKTIN
+680 
-685 QDNTMRDTIL
+685 
-695 ETAEQMPEN
+695 
-704 STAKQIADT
+704 
-713 VKTDNITDSQMS
+713 
-725 QIIESMAKS
+725 
-734 EDVNLDKV
+734 
-742 ITEGFVRKGA
+742 
-752 EQEQAQQQAQKLMND
+752 
-767 AADITTT
+767 
-774 KEENTIENTTNNVAD
+774 
-789 RMVNAEGITAENQKV
+789 
-804 APVQQYSRNQTG
+804 
-816 VTEAVNKN
+816 
-824 TGKQN
+824 
-829 IVVEIAESTPEKTMV
+829 
-844 KLSDGSIVDYKTVEI
+844 
-859 NNPTMRNLYNFA
+859 
-871 ATFDDTKAANAVIE
+871 
-885 NYNGESMPTYL
+885 
-896 ESAAVFYNA
+896 
-905 GKLGKTSYESIM
+905 
-917 NNPVNA
+917 
-923 RIVSE
+923 
-928 MSPSTLLEMYYLGEN
+928 
-943 SRNPVVQNSDMQ
+943 
-955 QAVKMGSGSV
+955 
-965 IDNRLDKSDNR
+965 
-976 MKSVAELVAKKTG
+976 
-989 LDIELNDELSHGEN
+989 
-1003 GNFQKAL
+1003 
-1010 SRIALAKKTGKGT
+1010 
-1023 DTNEY
+1023 
-1028 TTLVHELGEFS
+1028 
-1039 EAYNHE
+1039 
-1045 GMQKVVDT
+1045 
-1053 VLDYVTTKEGA
+1053 
-1064 AYLTN
+1064 
-1069 TIEQYHK
+1069 
-1076 AYKTVE
+1076 
-1082 KGKTYE
+1082 
-1088 DSANE
+1088 
-1093 YVFDYVAGLFTDKD
+1093 
-1107 GVEAFSKYMS
+1107 
-1117 ENMTESEHKSI
+1117 
-1128 LKTIADFFKGVYDK
+1128 
-1142 ITSYLNEHVLSSTA
+1142 
-1156 KKALRADA
+1156 
-1164 EEAQRIRDMFLG
+1164 
-1176 ELTKA
+1176 
-1181 QENYK
+1181 
-1186 RENVTAEEGEHY
+1186 
-1198 TIKVIPAEKYMELG
+1198 
-1212 GPETLDID
+1212 
-1220 SEKTFSLDVNME
+1220 
-1232 EGKDLIAVHN
+1232 
-1242 LKEDNL
+1242 
-1248 NKALELGGFPMPSI
+1248 
-1262 AITKKQIGH
+1262 
-1271 SGYGDISVLFKKE
+1271 
-1284 TVDPKNKDNRVFGAD
+1284 
-1299 AYTARFP
+1299 
-1306 RVDYKVN
+1306 
-1313 EEELSKL
+1313 
-1320 AERIGTSANYIDANA
+1320 
-1335 FNGNDLKTA
+1335 
-1344 AMKLSEMIEVKER
+1344 
-1357 FIRENNLKVEPVL
+1357 
-1370 RMPTAEPSFMGRG
+1370 
-1383 AVKEYL
+1383 
-1389 NNENITV
+1389 
-1396 DKLVYDKKVREGL
+1396 
-1409 LDTIREK
+1409 
-1416 TSLKALGEKWA
+1416 
-1427 TKINDNLSDMESD
+1427 
-1440 KEIYNILK
+1440 
-1448 EQYQTYIDIAQG
+1448 
-1460 KAKPIEDRYS
+1460 
-1470 YTDGVNNTIRDNQD
+1470 
-1484 AFELYTLELAE
+1484 ELAE

-1838 WGRYKYNSGSSQR
+1838 WGRYKYNNGSSQR

-1895 RYSIDSEGRKLSEEQ
+1895 RYSID
-1910 KKYFENS
+1910 
-1917 TVRDDNGNLLP
+1917 
-1928 MYHGT
+1928 
-1933 PNGDFTVFKNDIQ
+1933 
-1946 FFTPNRWYADF
+1946 
-1957 YQEPSAS
+1957 
-1964 SRKAGKTV
+1964 
-1972 TNKKTYEVYLNITKP
+1972 
-1987 FDIRNPETKEI
+1987 
-1998 FINDYVKGGYALG
+1998 
-2011 INPYEEYKD
+2011 
-2020 TTNSGLP
+2020 
-2027 SWEEADNIYE
+2027 
-2037 FLEDNDLL
+2037 
-2045 DEYDGIIVDEGGFPG
+2045 
-2060 EDGKI
+2060 
-2065 VQRGISYVTFNQN
+2065 
-2078 QIKNVD
+2078 
-2084 NKKPT
+2084 
-2089 ADPDIRHSV
+2089 
-2098 DIDED
+2098 IDED
-2103 LMAILEEEYSD
+2103 LMAILDEEYSD

-2125 GFKALE
+2125 GFKSLK
-2131 NVSIDDKTMRK
+2131 NVTIDEKTMRK

-2310 LALDIYRRFFVE
+2310 LALDIYRRFFIE
-2322 QSTDTA
+2322 QSTDAA

-2334 ETQKLIVKQ
+2334 ETQKLIAKQ

-2465 TDKNHVPDALKKMVV
+2465 TDKNHVPDALKKTVA

-2491 RTNPNSVDSLKWY
+2491 RTNPNSVNSLKWY

-2593 RTQNVEE
+2593 RAQNVEE
-2600 LGDNTIEELKS
+2600 LGDNTIEELKT

-2657 NGLRKGLNNRIIKIA
+2657 KGLRKGLNTRTEKIA

-2736 DQAKE
+2736 EQAKE
-2741 HIKYGGVITTTKAGT
+2741 HIKYGGLITTTKAGT

-2894 QKAGLDDHMTED
+2894 QKAGLDEHMSED
-2906 EVLDILESKTSVK
+2906 EMLDILNSKTSVK

-2947 DVQVKFIDG
+2947 DVQVKFVDE

-2986 MDTKYLMKAFTKLPK
+2986 MDSKYLLKALTMKPA
-3001 VREVQEKVPI
+3001 VHEVQEKAPI

-3024 GQSMKEVITAQH
+3024 GQSMKEVITDQH
-3036 TVKEGLQDISM
+3036 TFKEGLQEKSMILAQQADDI
-3047 KVAQKLDDTTWGVLW
+3047 TWGVLW
-3062 NAVKLETKA
+3062 NAVKQETKA
-3071 LHPDVDISSDEFTEL
+3071 LHPDIDVNSKEFTDL

-3131 YNMLANAIR
+3131 YNMLANALR

-3169 VNAAAQSFVDALR
+3169 VNAAAQSLMDAFR

-3193 RWLADYKDNVIDNLN
+3193 RWLDDYKDNVVDNLN

-3213 PYIKDVLSVVQGYDI
+3213 PYMKDILSIAQGYDV

-3233 QGLSKLYAGAVSIQK
+3233 QGLSKLFAGVRNVQK
-3248 YATDADYREKH
+3248 YATDADYRENH

-3264 AEPFVNGVSLIT
+3264 AESLMSGISSVT

-3283 ERDFKALYNNIT
+3283 ERDFKAIYNTTT
-3295 GKYLGGIKRTDS
+3295 GKYLGGIKRKNS
-3307 RQYERMLNAYLSG
+3307 RQYERMLDAYLSE
-3320 DKELYKEVEGE
+3320 DNAAYKEIEGE

-3346 KKEIKDGYLA
+3346 KKEMKDGYLA
-3356 GDISEKEAKKFLKE
+3356 GDISEKEAKKFLRE

-3405 GAARDAIF
+3405 GADREAIF

>member
-172 NTTGKQGAAV
+172 NTTGKQGASV

-276 NITKDTKLAGYKNR
+276 NITKDTKLAGYRNR

-315 EQSVRKN
+315 EQSIRKN

-447 ADFVDQLGHSAKN
+447 ADFVDQLSHSAKN
-460 YFGGD
+460 YFRGD

-650 VGQDFVAG
+650 VGKDFVAG

-665 GGVVNT
+665 GGVANT

-725 QIIESMAKS
+725 QIIESMANS

-752 EQEQAQQQAQKLMND
+752 EQEQAQQQAQKLIND
-767 AADITTT
+767 TVDTSTT
-774 KEENTIENTTNNVAD
+774 KEENTTNNVAD
-789 RMVNAEGITAENQKV
+789 RMVNAEGITTENQKV

-917 NNPVNA
+917 NNPINA

-943 SRNPVVQNSDMQ
+943 SRSPLSQNSNVQ
-955 QAVKMGSGSV
+955 QAVKMGTGSV

-976 MKSVAELVAKKTG
+976 MKSVVEMVAKKTG
-989 LDIELNDELSHGEN
+989 LDIELNDELEHGEN

-1010 SRIALAKKTGKGT
+1010 SRIALAKTTGQGNT
-1023 DTNEY
+1023 TNEY

-1053 VLDYVTTKEGA
+1053 VLNYVTTKEGA

-1093 YVFDYVAGLFTDKD
+1093 YVFDYVAGLFADQK
-1107 GVEAFSKYMS
+1107 GVEAFSKYLS

-1142 ITSYLNEHVLSSTA
+1142 ITLYLNDHVLSSTA

-1212 GPETLDID
+1212 EPETLDID

-1344 AMKLSEMIEVKER
+1344 AMKLSEMMEVKER

-1448 EQYQTYIDIAQG
+1448 EQYQTYLDIAQG

-1470 YTDGVNNTIRDNQD
+1470 YTDGVNNTIKDNQD

-1679 FDEVAA
+1679 FNEVAA

-1895 RYSIDSEGRKLSEEQ
+1895 RYSID
-1910 KKYFENS
+1910 
-1917 TVRDDNGNLLP
+1917 
-1928 MYHGT
+1928 
-1933 PNGDFTVFKNDIQ
+1933 
-1946 FFTPNRWYADF
+1946 
-1957 YQEPSAS
+1957 
-1964 SRKAGKTV
+1964 
-1972 TNKKTYEVYLNITKP
+1972 
-1987 FDIRNPETKEI
+1987 
-1998 FINDYVKGGYALG
+1998 
-2011 INPYEEYKD
+2011 
-2020 TTNSGLP
+2020 
-2027 SWEEADNIYE
+2027 
-2037 FLEDNDLL
+2037 
-2045 DEYDGIIVDEGGFPG
+2045 
-2060 EDGKI
+2060 
-2065 VQRGISYVTFNQN
+2065 
-2078 QIKNVD
+2078 
-2084 NKKPT
+2084 
-2089 ADPDIRHSV
+2089 
-2098 DIDED
+2098 IDED
-2103 LMAILEEEYSD
+2103 LMAILDEEYSD

-2125 GFKALE
+2125 GFKSLK
-2131 NVSIDDKTMRK
+2131 NVTIDEKTMRK

-2465 TDKNHVPDALKKMVV
+2465 TDKNHVPDALKKTVA

-2504 NALSQMQLKLSS
+2504 NALSQMQLKLSN

-2587 QLYVNE
+2587 KLYVNE
-2593 RTQNVEE
+2593 RAQNVEE

-3378 IWCTLEEWNYG
+3378 IRCTLEEWNYG

>member
-1 MKKYEKRMN
+1 MADRLSLEELKKKRQEGTHENTERKLNTRSAAITRESGGERKSLEELRQARMN
-10 RLAELKEEKRQAEYN
+10 RNASPDISVFHNSMSRYQQEKPA
-25 SDATSDNPTY
+25 
-35 ESRMERLKE
+35 
-44 LKQQK
+44 
-49 IERAQSNRESAIA
+49 
-62 LGTANFSKNTINSK
+62 GF
-76 RSKAMDYALEKARN
+76 DYALEKVRN
-90 TVNTTTKA
+90 TANTTARA
-98 MSRNGSALQGA
+98 MSKNGRALQGA

-115 ERENK
+115 NRETK
-120 KKLEG
+120 KKLDSFK
-125 YEPVYGSFDSPTTTR
+125 PVYDSSNEDKTMTGRSREKLTPTE
-140 NIGKDTKLAG
+140 
-150 YRNRTTGET
+150 YRNESTGET

-164 YENTKAAS
+164 YNNAKSTLNS
-172 NTTGKQGAAV
+172 NQKGKHGNAV
-182 SSFKGAKKRAIEEA
+182 SSFKGARKRAIEEA

-276 NITKDTKLAGYKNR
+276 NITKDTKLAGYRNR

-388 SQGINADDMEEY
+388 SQEINADDMEEY

-478 TQSRNRRR
+478 TQSRNRKR

-665 GGVVNT
+665 GGVANT

-680 GKTIN
+680 GKIIN

-695 ETAEQMPEN
+695 ETAEKMPEN

-713 VKTDNITDSQMS
+713 VKADNITDSQMS

-752 EQEQAQQQAQKLMND
+752 EQEQAQQQAQELMNNTAD
-767 AADITTT
+767 TSAARED
-774 KEENTIENTTNNVAD
+774 NAIENTTGNMTGRVK
-789 RMVNAEGITAENQKV
+789 NAEGIVIENEKV
-804 APVQQYSRNQTG
+804 APVQPYSRNQTG
-816 VTEAVNKN
+816 VTAAVNRN
-824 TGKQN
+824 TGKQD

-844 KLSDGSIVDYKTVEI
+844 KLSDGRVVDYKTVEI
-859 NNPTMRNLYNFA
+859 GNPTMRNLYNFA

-896 ESAAVFYNA
+896 ESTAVFYNA

-955 QAVKMGSGSV
+955 QAVKMGTGSV

-976 MKSVAELVAKKTG
+976 MKSVVEMVAKKTG
-989 LDIELNDELSHGEN
+989 LDIELNDELEHGEN

-1010 SRIALAKKTGKGT
+1010 SRIALAKTTGKGNT
-1023 DTNEY
+1023 TNEY

-1053 VLDYVTTKEGA
+1053 VLNYVTTKEGA

-1069 TIEQYHK
+1069 AIEQYHK

-1093 YVFDYVAGLFTDKD
+1093 YVFDYVAGLFADQK

-1117 ENMTESEHKSI
+1117 ENMTESQHKSI

-1142 ITSYLNEHVLSSTA
+1142 ITSYLNDHVLSSTA

-1186 RENVTAEEGEHY
+1186 RENVTAEKGETETIDISSKKTVSKDDKKNPFKTYSLNIEERLSGDELLNALDMIEEIKRAGGEVDEYGNVRLYHATNEKSAKKIREEKRMVAKEDGIFFSTKKDGQIVGYGKEILEFTIPVEKLVLDDDFGDELHFRLPLEKSWEYDVSDSLVIDGIQRMKTTDGGIRYSITIGSDGIERYALSNETKKLTFKERKERMLNIMREQYAGRTAKFVKNGHVYYALYDERGVRKGIYGDKKSSKKGLKAKINIGAEGEYIELAENSIYTGSKTEIGKTNRFHRDAKTWDYYIKTIEFEGDYFDVLINVKDTGNEHY
-1198 TIKVIPAEKYMELG
+1198 VYDV
-1212 GPETLDID
+1212 TLKEAD
-1220 SEKTFSLDVNME
+1220 SLPNPQRLYDGSKTASGDSISQNRKNATTFSLDV
-1232 EGKDLIAVHN
+1232 
-1242 LKEDNL
+1242 
-1248 NKALELGGFPMPSI
+1248 
-1262 AITKKQIGH
+1262 
-1271 SGYGDISVLFKKE
+1271 
-1284 TVDPKNKDNRVFGAD
+1284 
-1299 AYTARFP
+1299 
-1306 RVDYKVN
+1306 
-1313 EEELSKL
+1313 
-1320 AERIGTSANYIDANA
+1320 
-1335 FNGNDLKTA
+1335 
-1344 AMKLSEMIEVKER
+1344 
-1357 FIRENNLKVEPVL
+1357 
-1370 RMPTAEPSFMGRG
+1370 
-1383 AVKEYL
+1383 
-1389 NNENITV
+1389 
-1396 DKLVYDKKVREGL
+1396 
-1409 LDTIREK
+1409 
-1416 TSLKALGEKWA
+1416 
-1427 TKINDNLSDMESD
+1427 
-1440 KEIYNILK
+1440 
-1448 EQYQTYIDIAQG
+1448 
-1460 KAKPIEDRYS
+1460 
-1470 YTDGVNNTIRDNQD
+1470 
-1484 AFELYTLELAE
+1484 
-1495 PVIGKAGIYNGKEY
+1495 
-1509 YTASGNLRSF
+1509 
-1519 EALHDDYNIENIVKA
+1519 
-1534 MKSAG
+1534 
-1539 VKNEEGSLIPGI
+1539 
-1551 GEVRAAVSKDFKS
+1551 
-1564 IEDIKKQEG
+1564 
-1573 RLLDL
+1573 
-1578 TPEQVDEIYSE
+1578 
-1589 SRELYQK
+1589 
-1596 IVSEIVDNNKTI
+1596 
-1608 SDNSFF
+1608 
-1614 DRDIAGRNIIEAVKG
+1614 
-1629 GLKPEKIQKSMQ
+1629 
-1641 KYYKNISSNIAN
+1641 
-1653 DIVRLGTI
+1653 
-1661 LKDIP
+1661 
-1666 VKYFEGKPQRAVG
+1666 
-1679 FDEVAA
+1679 
-1685 VVIPDSISEKT
+1685 
-1696 KDKLK
+1696 
-1701 QAGIKAYEYKT
+1701 
-1712 DNEAS
+1712 
-1717 RKEVVNRAAVEQD
+1717 
-1730 TVFSI
+1730 
-1735 DVDAI
+1735 
-1740 LKNSKEVYISKRE
+1740 
-1753 YAILA
+1753 
-1758 SEVEKNN
+1758 
-1765 YSKDFISRKINPAFS
+1765 
-1780 DKYFYLYK
+1780 
-1788 VTDKNANKFK
+1788 
-1798 VLAQYD
+1798 
-1804 VELYHDDIEEVMK
+1804 
-1817 SGRFKKNYRTN
+1817 
-1828 EGFDKGIGFL
+1828 
-1838 WGRYKYNSGSSQR
+1838 
-1851 IENGR
+1851 
-1856 RSGRTDSVRIR
+1856 
-1867 DTERSISEQYIG
+1867 
-1879 SRRADNGK
+1879 
-1887 SITDNPEK
+1887 
-1895 RYSIDSEGRKLSEEQ
+1895 DSEGRKLSEEQ
-1910 KKYFENS
+1910 KEYFKDS
-1917 TVRDDNGNLLP
+1917 IVRDENGNLLT

-2065 VQRGISYVTFNQN
+2065 VQRGISYVTFSQN

-2150 YKSTYNAKELADN
+2150 YKSIYNAKELADN

-2210 FRKTLKGQKIRL
+2210 FRKTLRGQKIRL

-2322 QSTDTA
+2322 QSTDAA

-2334 ETQKLIVKQ
+2334 ETQKLIAKQ

-2376 ERALDE
+2376 ERELDE

-2465 TDKNHVPDALKKMVV
+2465 TDKNHVPDALKKTVA

-2516 EREAIAGDYEDI
+2516 EREAIAGEYEDI

-2562 DMDMNGLR
+2562 DMDINGLR

-2593 RTQNVEE
+2593 RAQNVEE
-2600 LGDNTIEELKS
+2600 LGDNTIEELKT
-2611 KKDKKVWNNDTLRGK
+2611 KKDKKVWNNDTLMGK

-2648 LGDSALSIY
+2648 MGDSALSIY
-2657 NGLRKGLNNRIIKIA
+2657 KGLRKGLNTRTEKIA

-2703 TGRDAEVHEFD
+2703 TGRDAEVHKFD
-2714 FGNKKL
+2714 FDNKKL
-2720 RMTTAQMMG
+2720 RMTTAQIMG

-2736 DQAKE
+2736 EQAKE

-2894 QKAGLDDHMTED
+2894 QKAGLDEHMSED
-2906 EVLDILESKTSVK
+2906 EMLDILNSKTSVK

-2947 DVQVKFIDG
+2947 DVQVKFVDE

-2986 MDTKYLMKAFTKLPK
+2986 MDSKYLLKALTMKPA
-3001 VREVQEKVPI
+3001 VHEVQEKAPI

-3024 GQSMKEVITAQH
+3024 GQSMKEVITDQH
-3036 TVKEGLQDISM
+3036 TFKEGLQEKSMILAQQADDI
-3047 KVAQKLDDTTWGVLW
+3047 TWGVLW
-3062 NAVKLETKA
+3062 NAVKQETKA
-3071 LHPDVDISSDEFTEL
+3071 LHPDIDVNSKEFTDL

-3131 YNMLANAIR
+3131 YNMLANALR

-3169 VNAAAQSFVDALR
+3169 VNAAAQSFMDAFR

-3193 RWLADYKDNVIDNLN
+3193 RWLDDYKDNVVDNLN

-3213 PYIKDVLSVVQGYDI
+3213 PYMKDILSIAQGYDV

-3233 QGLSKLYAGAVSIQK
+3233 QGLSKLFAGVRNVQK
-3248 YATDADYREKH
+3248 YATDADYRENH

-3264 AEPFVNGVSLIT
+3264 AESLMSGISSVT

-3283 ERDFKALYNNIT
+3283 ERDFKAIYNTTT
-3295 GKYLGGIKRTDS
+3295 GKYLGGIKRKNS
-3307 RQYERMLNAYLSG
+3307 RQYERMLDAYLSE
-3320 DKELYKEVEGE
+3320 DNAAYKEIEGE

-3346 KKEIKDGYLA
+3346 KKEMKDGYLA
-3356 GDISEKEAKKFLKE
+3356 GDISEKEAKKFLRE

-3405 GAARDAIF
+3405 GADREAIF

>member
-1 MKKYEKRMN
+1 MADRLSLEELKKKRQEGTHENTERKLNTRSAAITRESGGERKSLEELRQARMN
-10 RLAELKEEKRQAEYN
+10 RNASPDVSVFHNSMSRYQQEK
-25 SDATSDNPTY
+25 
-35 ESRMERLKE
+35 
-44 LKQQK
+44 
-49 IERAQSNRESAIA
+49 
-62 LGTANFSKNTINSK
+62 TAGF
-76 RSKAMDYALEKARN
+76 DYALEKARN
-90 TVNTTTKA
+90 TANTTARA
-98 MSRNGSALQGA
+98 MSKNGRALQGA

-115 ERENK
+115 NRETK
-120 KKLEG
+120 KKLDSFK
-125 YEPVYGSFDSPTTTR
+125 PVYDSSNEDKTMTGRSREKLTPTE
-140 NIGKDTKLAG
+140 
-150 YRNRTTGET
+150 YRNESTGET

-164 YENTKAAS
+164 YNNAKSTLNS
-172 NTTGKQGAAV
+172 NQKGKHGNAV
-182 SSFKGAKKRAIEEA
+182 SSFKGARKRAIEEA

-276 NITKDTKLAGYKNR
+276 NITKDTKLAGYRNR

-315 EQSVRKN
+315 EQSVRKT
-322 QKAIKKWSEDYAKLT
+322 QKVVKKWAEDYAKLT

-351 HDEEEATEQEQA
+351 HDEEEGATEQEQT
-363 IRDTIG
+363 IRDSIG
-369 SRDPFELEKAY
+369 SRDKFELIKAH

-412 KRRELEEETKQEGL
+412 KRKELEEETKQEGL
-426 KGFLINAKESATS
+426 KGFLINVKESAIS
-439 VGDSLLSG
+439 VGDSLLTV
-447 ADFVDQLGHSAKN
+447 ADSVDQLSHSAKN

-491 DIDSTI
+491 DIDSNI
-497 GKFVYDV
+497 GKFLYDV

-572 GMAENPTKT
+572 GMVENPTKT

-586 ILDWAAQSG
+586 ILDWAVQSG

-650 VGQDFVAG
+650 VRQDFVAG

-665 GGVVNT
+665 GGVANT

-713 VKTDNITDSQMS
+713 VKADNITDSQMS
-725 QIIESMAKS
+725 QIIESMANS

-752 EQEQAQQQAQKLMND
+752 EQEQAQQQAQKLIND
-767 AADITTT
+767 TVDTSTTRNAD
-774 KEENTIENTTNNVAD
+774 
-789 RMVNAEGITAENQKV
+789 G
-804 APVQQYSRNQTG
+804 
-816 VTEAVNKN
+816 
-824 TGKQN
+824 
-829 IVVEIAESTPEKTMV
+829 
-844 KLSDGSIVDYKTVEI
+844 
-859 NNPTMRNLYNFA
+859 
-871 ATFDDTKAANAVIE
+871 
-885 NYNGESMPTYL
+885 TYL
-896 ESAAVFYNA
+896 VRALNKGIEILYENKSATKSEIEKVF
-905 GKLGKTSYESIM
+905 GT
-917 NNPVNA
+917 
-923 RIVSE
+923 R
-928 MSPSTLLEMYYLGEN
+928 
-943 SRNPVVQNSDMQ
+943 
-955 QAVKMGSGSV
+955 
-965 IDNRLDKSDNR
+965 
-976 MKSVAELVAKKTG
+976 VAE
-989 LDIELNDELSHGEN
+989 
-1003 GNFQKAL
+1003 
-1010 SRIALAKKTGKGT
+1010 ALAP
-1023 DTNEY
+1023 DDN
-1028 TTLVHELGEFS
+1028 
-1039 EAYNHE
+1039 
-1045 GMQKVVDT
+1045 
-1053 VLDYVTTKEGA
+1053 DYRHQISGNK
-1064 AYLTN
+1064 YL
-1069 TIEQYHK
+1069 
-1076 AYKTVE
+1076 
-1082 KGKTYE
+1082 
-1088 DSANE
+1088 
-1093 YVFDYVAGLFTDKD
+1093 
-1107 GVEAFSKYMS
+1107 
-1117 ENMTESEHKSI
+1117 
-1128 LKTIADFFKGVYDK
+1128 
-1142 ITSYLNEHVLSSTA
+1142 
-1156 KKALRADA
+1156 
-1164 EEAQRIRDMFLG
+1164 
-1176 ELTKA
+1176 
-1181 QENYK
+1181 
-1186 RENVTAEEGEHY
+1186 
-1198 TIKVIPAEKYMELG
+1198 ELG
-1212 GPETLDID
+1212 GPETIRGISKNEDIRHSINVDEKTFAEEYDKWDKKNYKKEFVFRNESFALKKIGINIEKITFDGVKILKILKKHRQMTDEIIKKIPQVINNPIIILQSKKSNSRVVLSGELYDTENNPVVVILELDVKGKGGIKLDEIKVVSAYGKESMQNLID
-1220 SEKTFSLDVNME
+1220 SSRVQYISKDKEKTSRWIKRTRLQLPFGLTTTGYTDSIAQNQKNTTHFSLDV
-1232 EGKDLIAVHN
+1232 
-1242 LKEDNL
+1242 
-1248 NKALELGGFPMPSI
+1248 
-1262 AITKKQIGH
+1262 
-1271 SGYGDISVLFKKE
+1271 
-1284 TVDPKNKDNRVFGAD
+1284 
-1299 AYTARFP
+1299 
-1306 RVDYKVN
+1306 
-1313 EEELSKL
+1313 
-1320 AERIGTSANYIDANA
+1320 
-1335 FNGNDLKTA
+1335 
-1344 AMKLSEMIEVKER
+1344 
-1357 FIRENNLKVEPVL
+1357 
-1370 RMPTAEPSFMGRG
+1370 
-1383 AVKEYL
+1383 
-1389 NNENITV
+1389 
-1396 DKLVYDKKVREGL
+1396 
-1409 LDTIREK
+1409 
-1416 TSLKALGEKWA
+1416 
-1427 TKINDNLSDMESD
+1427 
-1440 KEIYNILK
+1440 
-1448 EQYQTYIDIAQG
+1448 
-1460 KAKPIEDRYS
+1460 
-1470 YTDGVNNTIRDNQD
+1470 
-1484 AFELYTLELAE
+1484 
-1495 PVIGKAGIYNGKEY
+1495 
-1509 YTASGNLRSF
+1509 
-1519 EALHDDYNIENIVKA
+1519 
-1534 MKSAG
+1534 
-1539 VKNEEGSLIPGI
+1539 
-1551 GEVRAAVSKDFKS
+1551 
-1564 IEDIKKQEG
+1564 
-1573 RLLDL
+1573 
-1578 TPEQVDEIYSE
+1578 
-1589 SRELYQK
+1589 
-1596 IVSEIVDNNKTI
+1596 
-1608 SDNSFF
+1608 
-1614 DRDIAGRNIIEAVKG
+1614 
-1629 GLKPEKIQKSMQ
+1629 
-1641 KYYKNISSNIAN
+1641 
-1653 DIVRLGTI
+1653 
-1661 LKDIP
+1661 
-1666 VKYFEGKPQRAVG
+1666 
-1679 FDEVAA
+1679 
-1685 VVIPDSISEKT
+1685 
-1696 KDKLK
+1696 
-1701 QAGIKAYEYKT
+1701 
-1712 DNEAS
+1712 
-1717 RKEVVNRAAVEQD
+1717 
-1730 TVFSI
+1730 
-1735 DVDAI
+1735 
-1740 LKNSKEVYISKRE
+1740 
-1753 YAILA
+1753 
-1758 SEVEKNN
+1758 
-1765 YSKDFISRKINPAFS
+1765 
-1780 DKYFYLYK
+1780 
-1788 VTDKNANKFK
+1788 
-1798 VLAQYD
+1798 
-1804 VELYHDDIEEVMK
+1804 
-1817 SGRFKKNYRTN
+1817 
-1828 EGFDKGIGFL
+1828 
-1838 WGRYKYNSGSSQR
+1838 
-1851 IENGR
+1851 
-1856 RSGRTDSVRIR
+1856 
-1867 DTERSISEQYIG
+1867 
-1879 SRRADNGK
+1879 
-1887 SITDNPEK
+1887 
-1895 RYSIDSEGRKLSEEQ
+1895 DSEGRKLSEEQ

-2310 LALDIYRRFFVE
+2310 LALDIYRRFFIE
-2322 QSTDTA
+2322 QSTDAA

-2334 ETQKLIVKQ
+2334 ETQKLIAKQ

-2465 TDKNHVPDALKKMVV
+2465 TDKNHVPDALKKTVA

-2491 RTNPNSVDSLKWY
+2491 RTNPNSVNSLKWY

-2593 RTQNVEE
+2593 RAQNVEE
-2600 LGDNTIEELKS
+2600 LGDNTIEELKT

-2648 LGDSALSIY
+2648 MGDSALSIY
-2657 NGLRKGLNNRIIKIA
+2657 KGLRKGLNTRTEKIA

-2736 DQAKE
+2736 EQAKE

-2894 QKAGLDDHMTED
+2894 QKAGLDEHMSED
-2906 EVLDILESKTSVK
+2906 EVLDILNSKTSVK

-2947 DVQVKFIDG
+2947 DVQVKFVDE

-2986 MDTKYLMKAFTKLPK
+2986 MDSKYLLKALTMKPA
-3001 VREVQEKVPI
+3001 VHEVQEKAPI

-3024 GQSMKEVITAQH
+3024 GQSMKEVITDQH
-3036 TVKEGLQDISM
+3036 TFKEELQEGTMIL
-3047 KVAQKLDDTTWGVLW
+3047 AQKADDVTWGVLW
-3062 NAVKLETKA
+3062 NAVKQETKA
-3071 LHPDVDISSDEFTEL
+3071 LHPDIDVNSKEFTDL

-3117 HKMATSFMA
+3117 HKMVTSFMA

-3131 YNMLANAIR
+3131 YNMLANALR

-3169 VNAAAQSFVDALR
+3169 VNAAVQSFMDAFR

-3193 RWLADYKDNVIDNLN
+3193 RWLEDYKDNVIDNLN

-3213 PYIKDVLSVVQGYDI
+3213 PYLKDVFSIAQGYDV

-3233 QGLSKLYAGAVSIQK
+3233 QGLSKLFAGVRNVQK
-3248 YATDADYREKH
+3248 YATDADYRENH

-3264 AEPFVNGVSLIT
+3264 AESLMSGISSVT

-3283 ERDFKALYNNIT
+3283 ERDFKAIYNTTT
-3295 GKYLGGIKRTDS
+3295 GKYLGGIKRKNS
-3307 RQYERMLNAYLSG
+3307 RQYERMLDAYLSG
-3320 DKELYKEVEGE
+3320 DNAAYKEIEGE
-3331 LKEKGLEKKEITSKV
+3331 LKEKGLEQKEITSKV

-3356 GDISEKEAKKFLKE
+3356 GGISEKEAKKFLKE

-3405 GAARDAIF
+3405 GADRDAIF

>member
-276 NITKDTKLAGYKNR
+276 NITKDTKLAGYRNR

-303 LEGNTA
+303 LEGNSA

-322 QKAIKKWSEDYAKLT
+322 QKAIKKWSEDYANLT

-478 TQSRNRRR
+478 TQSRNRKR

-637 EAKTA
+637 EAKAA

-650 VGQDFVAG
+650 VGKDFVAG

-665 GGVVNT
+665 GGVANT

-695 ETAEQMPEN
+695 KTAEQMPEN

-767 AADITTT
+767 AADTTTT

-829 IVVEIAESTPEKTMV
+829 IVVEIAESTPEKTTV

-917 NNPVNA
+917 NNPINA

-943 SRNPVVQNSDMQ
+943 SRSPLSQNSNVQ
-955 QAVKMGSGSV
+955 QAVKMGTGSV

-976 MKSVAELVAKKTG
+976 MKSVVEMVAKKTG
-989 LDIELNDELSHGEN
+989 LDIELNDELEHGEN

-1093 YVFDYVAGLFTDKD
+1093 YVFDYVAGLFADQK
-1107 GVEAFSKYMS
+1107 GVEAFSKYLS
-1117 ENMTESEHKSI
+1117 ENTTESQHKSI
-1128 LKTIADFFKGVYDK
+1128 LKTIAGFFKGVYDK
-1142 ITSYLNEHVLSSTA
+1142 ITSYLNDHVLSSTA

-1186 RENVTAEEGEHY
+1186 WENVTAEEGEHY

-1212 GPETLDID
+1212 EPETLDID

-1284 TVDPKNKDNRVFGAD
+1284 TVDPKNKENRVFGAD
-1299 AYTARFP
+1299 AYIARFP

-1344 AMKLSEMIEVKER
+1344 AMKLSEMMEVKER

-1448 EQYQTYIDIAQG
+1448 EQYQTYLDIAQG

-1470 YTDGVNNTIRDNQD
+1470 YTDGVNNTIKDNQD

-1614 DRDIAGRNIIEAVKG
+1614 DRDIAGRNIVEAVKG

-1679 FDEVAA
+1679 FNEVAA

-1895 RYSIDSEGRKLSEEQ
+1895 RYSID
-1910 KKYFENS
+1910 
-1917 TVRDDNGNLLP
+1917 
-1928 MYHGT
+1928 
-1933 PNGDFTVFKNDIQ
+1933 
-1946 FFTPNRWYADF
+1946 
-1957 YQEPSAS
+1957 
-1964 SRKAGKTV
+1964 
-1972 TNKKTYEVYLNITKP
+1972 
-1987 FDIRNPETKEI
+1987 
-1998 FINDYVKGGYALG
+1998 
-2011 INPYEEYKD
+2011 
-2020 TTNSGLP
+2020 
-2027 SWEEADNIYE
+2027 
-2037 FLEDNDLL
+2037 
-2045 DEYDGIIVDEGGFPG
+2045 
-2060 EDGKI
+2060 
-2065 VQRGISYVTFNQN
+2065 
-2078 QIKNVD
+2078 
-2084 NKKPT
+2084 
-2089 ADPDIRHSV
+2089 
-2098 DIDED
+2098 IDED
-2103 LMAILEEEYSD
+2103 LMAILDEEYSD

-2125 GFKALE
+2125 GFKSLK
-2131 NVSIDDKTMRK
+2131 NVTIDEKTMRK

-2150 YKSTYNAKELADN
+2150 YKSTYNAKKLADN

-2179 EDMVRIVQEIAMPVI
+2179 EDMVRIVQEIATPVI

-2210 FRKTLKGQKIRL
+2210 FRNTLKAQKIRL

-2236 YDKFR
+2236 YEKFR

-2322 QSTDTA
+2322 QSTDAA

-2334 ETQKLIVKQ
+2334 ETQKLIAKQ

-2465 TDKNHVPDALKKMVV
+2465 TDKNHVPDALKKTVA

-2486 DFTTD
+2486 DFATD
-2491 RTNPNSVDSLKWY
+2491 RTNPNSINSLKWY

-2593 RTQNVEE
+2593 RAQNVEE
-2600 LGDNTIEELKS
+2600 LGDNTIEELKT

-2648 LGDSALSIY
+2648 MGDSALSIY
-2657 NGLRKGLNNRIIKIA
+2657 KGLRKGLNTRTEKIA

-2736 DQAKE
+2736 EQAKE

-2894 QKAGLDDHMTED
+2894 QKAGLDEHMSED
-2906 EVLDILESKTSVK
+2906 EVLDILNSKTSVK

-2947 DVQVKFIDG
+2947 DVKVKFVDE

-2986 MDTKYLMKAFTKLPK
+2986 MNSKYLLKALTMKPA
-3001 VREVQEKVPI
+3001 VHEVQEKAPI

-3024 GQSMKEVITAQH
+3024 GQSMKEVITGQH
-3036 TVKEGLQDISM
+3036 TFKEGLQEGTMIL
-3047 KVAQKLDDTTWGVLW
+3047 AQKADDVTWGVLW
-3062 NAVKLETKA
+3062 NAVKQETKA
-3071 LHPDVDISSDEFTEL
+3071 LYPDIDVNSKEFTDL

-3131 YNMLANAIR
+3131 YNMLANALR

-3169 VNAAAQSFVDALR
+3169 VNAAVQSFMDAFR

-3193 RWLADYKDNVIDNLN
+3193 RWLEDYKDNVIDNLN

-3213 PYIKDVLSVVQGYDI
+3213 PYMKDILSIAQGYDV

-3233 QGLSKLYAGAVSIQK
+3233 QGLSKLFAGVRNVQK
-3248 YATDADYREKH
+3248 YATDADYRENH

-3264 AEPFVNGVSLIT
+3264 AESLMSGISSVT

-3283 ERDFKALYNNIT
+3283 ERDFKAIYNTTT
-3295 GKYLGGIKRTDS
+3295 GKYLGGIKRKNS
-3307 RQYERMLNAYLSG
+3307 RQYERMLDAYLSG
-3320 DKELYKEVEGE
+3320 DNTAYKEIEGE
-3331 LKEKGLEKKEITSKV
+3331 LKEKGLEQKEITSKV

-3356 GDISEKEAKKFLKE
+3356 GGISEKEAKKFLKE

-3400 NSINK
+3400 NSINN

>member
-1 MKKYEKRMN
+1 MAGRLSLEELKKKRQEGTHENTERKLNTRSATITRESGGERKSLEELRQARMN
-10 RLAELKEEKRQAEYN
+10 RNASPDVSVFHNSINRYKQEKPA
-25 SDATSDNPTY
+25 
-35 ESRMERLKE
+35 
-44 LKQQK
+44 
-49 IERAQSNRESAIA
+49 
-62 LGTANFSKNTINSK
+62 GF
-76 RSKAMDYALEKARN
+76 DYALEKVRN
-90 TVNTTTKA
+90 TANTTARA
-98 MSRNGSALQGA
+98 MSKNGRALQGA

-115 ERENK
+115 NRETK
-120 KKLEG
+120 KKLDSFK
-125 YEPVYGSFDSPTTTR
+125 PVYDSSNEDKTMTGRSREKLTPTE
-140 NIGKDTKLAG
+140 
-150 YRNRTTGET
+150 YRNESTGET

-164 YENTKAAS
+164 YNNAKSTLNS
-172 NTTGKQGAAV
+172 NQKGKHGNAV
-182 SSFKGAKKRAIEEA
+182 SSFKGARKRAIEEA
-196 LQQQADTS
+196 LKQQENTA

-228 SDPELASLSDEELS
+228 SDPELASMSDEELN
-242 AKITSAKDEK
+242 AKVDTAKSNK
-252 EGNKDKLKN
+252 ENNKEKLKN
-261 YEPVYGSFDSPVLAR
+261 YEPVYGSLDNPVLAQ
-276 NITKDTKLAGYKNR
+276 NIREDTKLAGYRNR
-290 LTGETMSAEEHDA
+290 VTGETMSVEEHNA
-303 LEGNTA
+303 LEENET

-315 EQSVRKN
+315 EQSIRKT
-322 QKAIKKWSEDYAKLT
+322 QKVVKKWAEDYAKLT

-351 HDEEEATEQEQA
+351 HDEEEGATEQEQT
-363 IRDTIG
+363 IRDSIG
-369 SRDPFELEKAY
+369 SRDKFELIKAH

-412 KRRELEEETKQEGL
+412 KRKELEEETKQEGL
-426 KGFLINAKESATS
+426 KGFLINAKESAIS
-439 VGDSLLSG
+439 VGDSLLTV
-447 ADFVDQLGHSAKN
+447 ADFADQLGHSAKN
-460 YFGGD
+460 YFGEEED
-465 EAYTPYDPYSARF
+465 YTPYDPYSARF

-491 DIDSTI
+491 DIDNTA
-497 GKFVYDV
+497 GKFLYNI

-530 AGSQAYVD
+530 AGSQAYMD

-637 EAKTA
+637 EAKAA

-665 GGVVNT
+665 GGVANT

-695 ETAEQMPEN
+695 KTAEQMPEN
-704 STAKQIADT
+704 STAKQIVDT

-752 EQEQAQQQAQKLMND
+752 EQEQAQQQAQKLIND
-767 AADITTT
+767 TVDTSTT
-774 KEENTIENTTNNVAD
+774 KEENTTNNVAD
-789 RMVNAEGITAENQKV
+789 RMVNAEGITTENQKV

-917 NNPVNA
+917 NNPINA

-943 SRNPVVQNSDMQ
+943 SRSPLLQNSNVQ
-955 QAVKMGSGSV
+955 QAVKMGNGSV

-976 MKSVAELVAKKTG
+976 MKSVVEMVAKKTG
-989 LDIELNDELSHGEN
+989 LDIELNDELEHGEN

-1010 SRIALAKKTGKGT
+1010 SRIALAKTTGKGIT
-1023 DTNEY
+1023 TNEY

-1093 YVFDYVAGLFTDKD
+1093 YVFDYVAGLFADQK
-1107 GVEAFSKYMS
+1107 GVEAFSKYLS
-1117 ENMTESEHKSI
+1117 ENTTESQHKSI

-1142 ITSYLNEHVLSSTA
+1142 ITSYLNDHVLSSTA

-1186 RENVTAEEGEHY
+1186 RENVTAEKGETETIDISSKKTVSKDDKKNPFKTYSLNIEERLSGDELLNALDMIEEIKRAGGEVDEYGNVRLYHATNEKSAKKIREEKKMVAKEDGIFFSTKKDGQIVGYGKEILEFTIPVEKLVLDDDFGDELHFRLPLEKSWEYDVSDSLVIDGIQQMKTTDGGIRYSITIGPDGIERYALSNETKKLTYKERMKRMLNIMREQYAGRAAKFVKNGHVYYALYDESGIRKGIYGDKKSSRKGLRAKISIGAEGEYIELAENSIY
-1198 TIKVIPAEKYMELG
+1198 TGSKTELG
-1212 GPETLDID
+1212 KTNRFHRNAKTWDYYIKTIEFEGDYFDVLINVKDTGNEHYVYDVTLKEAVSRSNSRGFYNDNETASKSSI
-1220 SEKTFSLDVNME
+1220 SQNQKNTTTFSLDV
-1232 EGKDLIAVHN
+1232 
-1242 LKEDNL
+1242 
-1248 NKALELGGFPMPSI
+1248 
-1262 AITKKQIGH
+1262 
-1271 SGYGDISVLFKKE
+1271 
-1284 TVDPKNKDNRVFGAD
+1284 
-1299 AYTARFP
+1299 
-1306 RVDYKVN
+1306 
-1313 EEELSKL
+1313 
-1320 AERIGTSANYIDANA
+1320 
-1335 FNGNDLKTA
+1335 
-1344 AMKLSEMIEVKER
+1344 
-1357 FIRENNLKVEPVL
+1357 
-1370 RMPTAEPSFMGRG
+1370 
-1383 AVKEYL
+1383 
-1389 NNENITV
+1389 
-1396 DKLVYDKKVREGL
+1396 
-1409 LDTIREK
+1409 
-1416 TSLKALGEKWA
+1416 
-1427 TKINDNLSDMESD
+1427 
-1440 KEIYNILK
+1440 
-1448 EQYQTYIDIAQG
+1448 
-1460 KAKPIEDRYS
+1460 
-1470 YTDGVNNTIRDNQD
+1470 
-1484 AFELYTLELAE
+1484 
-1495 PVIGKAGIYNGKEY
+1495 
-1509 YTASGNLRSF
+1509 
-1519 EALHDDYNIENIVKA
+1519 
-1534 MKSAG
+1534 
-1539 VKNEEGSLIPGI
+1539 
-1551 GEVRAAVSKDFKS
+1551 
-1564 IEDIKKQEG
+1564 
-1573 RLLDL
+1573 
-1578 TPEQVDEIYSE
+1578 
-1589 SRELYQK
+1589 
-1596 IVSEIVDNNKTI
+1596 
-1608 SDNSFF
+1608 
-1614 DRDIAGRNIIEAVKG
+1614 
-1629 GLKPEKIQKSMQ
+1629 
-1641 KYYKNISSNIAN
+1641 
-1653 DIVRLGTI
+1653 
-1661 LKDIP
+1661 
-1666 VKYFEGKPQRAVG
+1666 
-1679 FDEVAA
+1679 
-1685 VVIPDSISEKT
+1685 
-1696 KDKLK
+1696 
-1701 QAGIKAYEYKT
+1701 
-1712 DNEAS
+1712 
-1717 RKEVVNRAAVEQD
+1717 
-1730 TVFSI
+1730 
-1735 DVDAI
+1735 
-1740 LKNSKEVYISKRE
+1740 
-1753 YAILA
+1753 
-1758 SEVEKNN
+1758 
-1765 YSKDFISRKINPAFS
+1765 
-1780 DKYFYLYK
+1780 
-1788 VTDKNANKFK
+1788 
-1798 VLAQYD
+1798 
-1804 VELYHDDIEEVMK
+1804 
-1817 SGRFKKNYRTN
+1817 
-1828 EGFDKGIGFL
+1828 
-1838 WGRYKYNSGSSQR
+1838 
-1851 IENGR
+1851 
-1856 RSGRTDSVRIR
+1856 
-1867 DTERSISEQYIG
+1867 
-1879 SRRADNGK
+1879 
-1887 SITDNPEK
+1887 
-1895 RYSIDSEGRKLSEEQ
+1895 DSEGRKLSEEQ

-2065 VQRGISYVTFNQN
+2065 VQRGISYVTFSQN

-2210 FRKTLKGQKIRL
+2210 FRKTLRGQKIRL

-2290 EMKPAKHN
+2290 EMKPARHN

-2322 QSTDTA
+2322 QSTDAA

-2334 ETQKLIVKQ
+2334 ETQKLIAKQ

-2465 TDKNHVPDALKKMVV
+2465 TDKNHVPDALKKTVA

-2486 DFTTD
+2486 DFATD
-2491 RTNPNSVDSLKWY
+2491 RTNPNSINSLKWY
-2504 NALSQMQLKLSS
+2504 NALSQMQLKLSN
-2516 EREAIAGDYEDI
+2516 EREAVSGDYEDL
-2528 YNALMDGNSGDRKTS
+2528 YNALMDSSGDKKTS
-2543 SLLDDISDFL
+2543 SLLEDIADFL
-2553 NNNEGVRIS
+2553 NDNEGVRIA
-2562 DMDMNGLR
+2562 DMDINGLR

-2576 SGLKRAITSVN
+2576 SGLKRAINSVN

-2593 RTQNVEE
+2593 RTQKLED
-2600 LGDNTIEELKS
+2600 LGDSTIEELQK
-2611 KKDKKVWNNDTLRGK
+2611 KKDKTLWNEDTLRGK
-2626 AINKAENMLD
+2626 VISKAENMLN

-2680 QFGKIAEECG
+2680 QLSKIAEENG
-2690 LTEKQ
+2690 YTEKQ
-2695 LKSEMKKW
+2695 LKREMKKW
-2703 TGRDAEVHEFD
+2703 TGKDAEVHEFKIR
-2714 FGNKKL
+2714 GNKL

-2741 HIKYGGVITTTKAGT
+2741 HIKYGGVITNTKQGT
-2756 KVYRNSEGIRLTE
+2756 KVYRSAEGIRLTE
-2769 YEVGKICEELT
+2769 YEVGRICNELT
-2780 PEQKKVADSMQ
+2780 PEQKKIADAMQ

-2834 QTSYWGVKNQG
+2834 KTSYWGVKNQG

-2932 YFKKLVQDIN
+2932 YFEKLVQDIN

-3047 KVAQKLDDTTWGVLW
+3047 KVAQKLDDITWGVLW

-3233 QGLSKLYAGAVSIQK
+3233 QGLSKLYAGVVSIQK

-3259 TWLEA
+3259 TWLET
-3264 AEPFVNGVSLIT
+3264 AEPFMNGVSLIT

-3331 LKEKGLEKKEITSKV
+3331 LKDKGLKKKKIISGVKRKAKERYLNEEIT
-3346 KKEIKDGYLA
+3346 
-3356 GDISEKEAKKFLKE
+3356 EKEAKEFLNK

-3378 IWCTLEEWNYG
+3378 VWTTLKEWNSG
-3389 ETYQRLYDAID
+3389 GTYKELYKAID
-3400 NSINK
+3400 NSMKK
-3405 GAARDAIF
+3405 GADREKIF
-3413 DYISEAKSKGGK
+3413 NFIREAKDKGGK
-3425 ENKDISGVVTREY
+3425 KDSDIATAVTNKY
-3438 KKKYLKAKE
+3438 KKKYLEAKK

-3452 DMKNLLISIYMH
+3452 DMKNLLISVYMH
-3464 LGYTNAEAN
+3464 LGYTQAEAN
-3473 KKIEEWSKKKTK
+3473 KKIDDWSKIETE

>member
-172 NTTGKQGAAV
+172 NTTGKQGASV

-276 NITKDTKLAGYKNR
+276 NITKDTKLAGYRNR

-315 EQSVRKN
+315 EQSIRKN

-447 ADFVDQLGHSAKN
+447 ADFVDQLSHSAKN
-460 YFGGD
+460 YFRGD

-650 VGQDFVAG
+650 VGKDFVAG

-665 GGVVNT
+665 GGVANT

-725 QIIESMAKS
+725 QIIESMANS

-752 EQEQAQQQAQKLMND
+752 EQEQAQQQAQKLIND
-767 AADITTT
+767 TVDTSTT
-774 KEENTIENTTNNVAD
+774 KEENTTNNVAD
-789 RMVNAEGITAENQKV
+789 RMVNAEGITTENQKV

-917 NNPVNA
+917 NNPINA

-943 SRNPVVQNSDMQ
+943 SRSPLSQNSNVQ
-955 QAVKMGSGSV
+955 QAVKMGTGSV

-976 MKSVAELVAKKTG
+976 MKSVVEMVAKKTG
-989 LDIELNDELSHGEN
+989 LDIELNDELEHGEN

-1010 SRIALAKKTGKGT
+1010 SRIALAKTTGQGNT
-1023 DTNEY
+1023 TNEY

-1053 VLDYVTTKEGA
+1053 VLNYVTTKEGA

-1093 YVFDYVAGLFTDKD
+1093 YVFDYVAGLFADQK
-1107 GVEAFSKYMS
+1107 GVEAFSKYLS

-1142 ITSYLNEHVLSSTA
+1142 ITLYLNDHVLSSTA

-1212 GPETLDID
+1212 EPETLDID

-1344 AMKLSEMIEVKER
+1344 AMKLSEMMEVKER

-1448 EQYQTYIDIAQG
+1448 EQYQTYLDIAQG

-1470 YTDGVNNTIRDNQD
+1470 YTDGVNNTIKDNQD

-1679 FDEVAA
+1679 FNEVAA

-1895 RYSIDSEGRKLSEEQ
+1895 RYSID
-1910 KKYFENS
+1910 
-1917 TVRDDNGNLLP
+1917 
-1928 MYHGT
+1928 
-1933 PNGDFTVFKNDIQ
+1933 
-1946 FFTPNRWYADF
+1946 
-1957 YQEPSAS
+1957 
-1964 SRKAGKTV
+1964 
-1972 TNKKTYEVYLNITKP
+1972 
-1987 FDIRNPETKEI
+1987 
-1998 FINDYVKGGYALG
+1998 
-2011 INPYEEYKD
+2011 
-2020 TTNSGLP
+2020 
-2027 SWEEADNIYE
+2027 
-2037 FLEDNDLL
+2037 
-2045 DEYDGIIVDEGGFPG
+2045 
-2060 EDGKI
+2060 
-2065 VQRGISYVTFNQN
+2065 
-2078 QIKNVD
+2078 
-2084 NKKPT
+2084 
-2089 ADPDIRHSV
+2089 
-2098 DIDED
+2098 IDED
-2103 LMAILEEEYSD
+2103 LMAILDEEYSD

-2125 GFKALE
+2125 GFKSLK
-2131 NVSIDDKTMRK
+2131 NVTIDEKTMRK

-2203 EADVYNS
+2203 EAGVYNS
-2210 FRKTLKGQKIRL
+2210 FRKTLRGQKIRL

-2322 QSTDTA
+2322 QSTDAA

-2334 ETQKLIVKQ
+2334 ETQKLIAKQ

-2376 ERALDE
+2376 ERELDE
-2382 QRRELSSA
+2382 QKRELSSA

-2465 TDKNHVPDALKKMVV
+2465 TDKNHVPDALKKTVA

-2504 NALSQMQLKLSS
+2504 NALSQMQLKLSN

-2528 YNALMDGNSGDRKTS
+2528 YNALMDGNLGDRKTTS

-2562 DMDMNGLR
+2562 DMDINGLR

-2593 RTQNVEE
+2593 RAQNVEE
-2600 LGDNTIEELKS
+2600 LGDNTIEELKT

-2626 AINKAENMLD
+2626 TINKAENMLD

-2648 LGDSALSIY
+2648 MGDSALSIY
-2657 NGLRKGLNNRIIKIA
+2657 KGLRKGLNTRTEKIA

-2703 TGRDAEVHEFD
+2703 TGRDAEVHKFD
-2714 FGNKKL
+2714 FDNKKL

-2736 DQAKE
+2736 EQAKE

-2769 YEVGKICEELT
+2769 YEVGKICEKLT

-2894 QKAGLDDHMTED
+2894 QKAGLDEHMSED
-2906 EVLDILESKTSVK
+2906 EMLDILNSKTSVK

-2947 DVQVKFIDG
+2947 DVQVKFVDE

-2986 MDTKYLMKAFTKLPK
+2986 MDSKYLLKALTMKPA
-3001 VREVQEKVPI
+3001 VHEVQEKAPI

-3024 GQSMKEVITAQH
+3024 GQSMKEVITDQH
-3036 TVKEGLQDISM
+3036 TFKEGLQEKSMILAQQADDI
-3047 KVAQKLDDTTWGVLW
+3047 TWGVLW
-3062 NAVKLETKA
+3062 NAVKQEAKA
-3071 LHPDVDISSDEFTEL
+3071 LHPDIDVNSKEFTDL

-3131 YNMLANAIR
+3131 YNMLANALR
-3140 DWYEMPGK
+3140 DWHEMPGK
-3148 WNAGSKRFFKQTL
+3148 WNAGSKRFFKRIL
-3161 KAYIITNV
+3161 KAYVVTNV
-3169 VNAAAQSFVDALR
+3169 VNAAVQSFMDAFR

-3193 RWLADYKDNVIDNLN
+3193 RWLEDYKDNVKDNLN
-3208 PVQLI
+3208 PIQLI
-3213 PYIKDVLSVVQGYDI
+3213 PYLKDILSIVQGYDV

-3233 QGLSKLYAGAVSIQK
+3233 QGLSKLFAGVRNVQK
-3248 YATDADYREKH
+3248 YATDTDYREDH

-3264 AEPFVNGVSLIT
+3264 AESLMSGISSVT

-3283 ERDFKALYNNIT
+3283 ERDFKAIYNTTT
-3295 GKYLGGIKRTDS
+3295 GKYLGGIKRKNS
-3307 RQYERMLNAYLSG
+3307 RQYERMLDAYLSG
-3320 DKELYKEVEGE
+3320 DNAAYKEIEGE

-3346 KKEIKDGYLA
+3346 KKEMKDGYLA

-3370 KAGQSDEE
+3370 KAGQSDEK

-3405 GAARDAIF
+3405 GADREAIF

>member
-182 SSFKGAKKRAIEEA
+182 SSFKGAKKRAIEET

-478 TQSRNRRR
+478 TQLRNRKR

-497 GKFVYDV
+497 GKFVYDI

-637 EAKTA
+637 EAKAA

-650 VGQDFVAG
+650 VGKDFIAG
-658 AISGAVF
+658 AVSGAVF
-665 GGVVNT
+665 GGVANT

-713 VKTDNITDSQMS
+713 VKTDNITDLQMS
-725 QIIESMAKS
+725 QIIESMANS

-767 AADITTT
+767 AADTTTT
-774 KEENTIENTTNNVAD
+774 KEENTIENTTNSVAD

-804 APVQQYSRNQTG
+804 APVQPYSRNQTG

-917 NNPVNA
+917 NNPINA

-928 MSPSTLLEMYYLGEN
+928 ISPSTLLEMYYLGEN
-943 SRNPVVQNSDMQ
+943 SRSPLLQNSNVQ
-955 QAVKMGSGSV
+955 QAVKMGNGSV

-976 MKSVAELVAKKTG
+976 MKSVVEMVAKKTG
-989 LDIELNDELSHGEN
+989 LDIELNDELEHGEN

-1010 SRIALAKKTGKGT
+1010 SRIALAKTTGKGNA
-1023 DTNEY
+1023 TNEY

-1053 VLDYVTTKEGA
+1053 VLNYVTTKEGA

-1093 YVFDYVAGLFTDKD
+1093 YVFDYVAGLFADQK

-1117 ENMTESEHKSI
+1117 ENMTESQHKSI

-1142 ITSYLNEHVLSSTA
+1142 ITSYLNDHVLSSTA

-1186 RENVTAEEGEHY
+1186 QENVTAEEGEHY

-1284 TVDPKNKDNRVFGAD
+1284 TVDPKNTDNRVFGAD

-1344 AMKLSEMIEVKER
+1344 AMKLSEMMEVKER

-1409 LDTIREK
+1409 IDTIREK

-1448 EQYQTYIDIAQG
+1448 EQYQTYLDIAQG

-1470 YTDGVNNTIRDNQD
+1470 YTDGVNNTIKDNQD
-1484 AFELYTLELAE
+1484 AFEVYTLELAE

-1838 WGRYKYNSGSSQR
+1838 WGRYKYNNGSSQR

-1895 RYSIDSEGRKLSEEQ
+1895 RYSID
-1910 KKYFENS
+1910 
-1917 TVRDDNGNLLP
+1917 
-1928 MYHGT
+1928 
-1933 PNGDFTVFKNDIQ
+1933 
-1946 FFTPNRWYADF
+1946 
-1957 YQEPSAS
+1957 
-1964 SRKAGKTV
+1964 
-1972 TNKKTYEVYLNITKP
+1972 
-1987 FDIRNPETKEI
+1987 
-1998 FINDYVKGGYALG
+1998 
-2011 INPYEEYKD
+2011 
-2020 TTNSGLP
+2020 
-2027 SWEEADNIYE
+2027 
-2037 FLEDNDLL
+2037 
-2045 DEYDGIIVDEGGFPG
+2045 
-2060 EDGKI
+2060 
-2065 VQRGISYVTFNQN
+2065 
-2078 QIKNVD
+2078 
-2084 NKKPT
+2084 
-2089 ADPDIRHSV
+2089 
-2098 DIDED
+2098 IDED
-2103 LMAILEEEYSD
+2103 LMAILDEEYSD

-2125 GFKALE
+2125 GFKSLK
-2131 NVSIDDKTMRK
+2131 NVTIDEKTMRK

-2310 LALDIYRRFFVE
+2310 LALDIYRRFFIE
-2322 QSTDTA
+2322 QSTDAA

-2334 ETQKLIVKQ
+2334 ETQKLIAKQ

-2465 TDKNHVPDALKKMVV
+2465 TDKNHVPDALKKTVA

-2491 RTNPNSVDSLKWY
+2491 RTNPNSVNSLKWY

-2593 RTQNVEE
+2593 RAQNVEE
-2600 LGDNTIEELKS
+2600 LGDNTIEELKT

-2657 NGLRKGLNNRIIKIA
+2657 KGLRKGLNTRTEKIA

-2736 DQAKE
+2736 EQAKE
-2741 HIKYGGVITTTKAGT
+2741 HIKYGGLITTTKAGT

-2894 QKAGLDDHMTED
+2894 QKAGLDEHMSED
-2906 EVLDILESKTSVK
+2906 EMLDILNSKTSVK

-2947 DVQVKFIDG
+2947 DVQVKFVDE

-2986 MDTKYLMKAFTKLPK
+2986 MDSKYLLKALTMKPA
-3001 VREVQEKVPI
+3001 VHEVQEKAPI

-3024 GQSMKEVITAQH
+3024 GQSMKEVITDQH
-3036 TVKEGLQDISM
+3036 TFKEGLQEKSMILAQQADDI
-3047 KVAQKLDDTTWGVLW
+3047 TWGVLW
-3062 NAVKLETKA
+3062 NAVKQETKA
-3071 LHPDVDISSDEFTEL
+3071 LHPDIDVNSKEFTDL

-3131 YNMLANAIR
+3131 YNMLANALR

-3169 VNAAAQSFVDALR
+3169 VNAAAQSLMDAFR

-3193 RWLADYKDNVIDNLN
+3193 RWLDDYKDNVVDNLN

-3213 PYIKDVLSVVQGYDI
+3213 PYMKDILSIAQGYDV

-3233 QGLSKLYAGAVSIQK
+3233 QGLSKLFAGVRNVQK
-3248 YATDADYREKH
+3248 YATDADYRENH

-3264 AEPFVNGVSLIT
+3264 AESLMSGISSVT

-3283 ERDFKALYNNIT
+3283 ERDFKAIYNTTT
-3295 GKYLGGIKRTDS
+3295 GKYLGGIKRKNS
-3307 RQYERMLNAYLSG
+3307 RQYERMLDAYLSE
-3320 DKELYKEVEGE
+3320 DNAAYKEIEGE

-3346 KKEIKDGYLA
+3346 KKEMKDGYLA
-3356 GDISEKEAKKFLKE
+3356 GDISEKEAKKFLRE

-3405 GAARDAIF
+3405 GADREAIF

>member
-172 NTTGKQGAAV
+172 NTTGKQGASV

-276 NITKDTKLAGYKNR
+276 NITKDTKLAGYRNR

-315 EQSVRKN
+315 EQSIRKN

-447 ADFVDQLGHSAKN
+447 ADFVDQLSHSAKN
-460 YFGGD
+460 YFRGD

-650 VGQDFVAG
+650 VGKDFVAG

-665 GGVVNT
+665 GGVANT

-725 QIIESMAKS
+725 QIIESMANS

-752 EQEQAQQQAQKLMND
+752 EQEQAQQQAQKLIND
-767 AADITTT
+767 TVDTSTT
-774 KEENTIENTTNNVAD
+774 KEENTTNNVAD

-804 APVQQYSRNQTG
+804 APVQPYSRNQTG

-917 NNPVNA
+917 NNPINA

-943 SRNPVVQNSDMQ
+943 SRSPLLQNSNVQ
-955 QAVKMGSGSV
+955 QAVKMGNGSV

-976 MKSVAELVAKKTG
+976 MKSVVEMVAKKTG
-989 LDIELNDELSHGEN
+989 LDIELNDELEHGEN

-1010 SRIALAKKTGKGT
+1010 SRIALAKTTGKGNA
-1023 DTNEY
+1023 TNEY

-1053 VLDYVTTKEGA
+1053 VLNYVTTKEGA

-1093 YVFDYVAGLFTDKD
+1093 YVFDYVAGLFADQK

-1117 ENMTESEHKSI
+1117 ENMTESQHKSI

-1142 ITSYLNEHVLSSTA
+1142 ITSYLNDHVLSSTA

-1284 TVDPKNKDNRVFGAD
+1284 TVDPKNTDNRVFGAD

-1344 AMKLSEMIEVKER
+1344 AMKLSEMMEVKER

-1409 LDTIREK
+1409 IDTIREK

-1448 EQYQTYIDIAQG
+1448 EQYQTYLDIAQG

-1470 YTDGVNNTIRDNQD
+1470 YTDGVNNTIKDNQD
-1484 AFELYTLELAE
+1484 AFEVYTLELAE

-1838 WGRYKYNSGSSQR
+1838 WGRYKYNNGSSQR

-1895 RYSIDSEGRKLSEEQ
+1895 RYSID
-1910 KKYFENS
+1910 
-1917 TVRDDNGNLLP
+1917 
-1928 MYHGT
+1928 
-1933 PNGDFTVFKNDIQ
+1933 
-1946 FFTPNRWYADF
+1946 
-1957 YQEPSAS
+1957 
-1964 SRKAGKTV
+1964 
-1972 TNKKTYEVYLNITKP
+1972 
-1987 FDIRNPETKEI
+1987 
-1998 FINDYVKGGYALG
+1998 
-2011 INPYEEYKD
+2011 
-2020 TTNSGLP
+2020 
-2027 SWEEADNIYE
+2027 
-2037 FLEDNDLL
+2037 
-2045 DEYDGIIVDEGGFPG
+2045 
-2060 EDGKI
+2060 
-2065 VQRGISYVTFNQN
+2065 
-2078 QIKNVD
+2078 
-2084 NKKPT
+2084 
-2089 ADPDIRHSV
+2089 
-2098 DIDED
+2098 IDED
-2103 LMAILEEEYSD
+2103 LMAILDEEYSD

-2125 GFKALE
+2125 GFKSLK
-2131 NVSIDDKTMRK
+2131 NVTIDEKTMRK

-2310 LALDIYRRFFVE
+2310 LALDIYRRFFIE
-2322 QSTDTA
+2322 QSTDAA

-2334 ETQKLIVKQ
+2334 ETQKLIAKQ
-2343 QEYRKNLNAEYRER
+2343 QEYRKNLNAEYRVR

-2376 ERALDE
+2376 ERELDE
-2382 QRRELSSA
+2382 QKRELSSA

-2465 TDKNHVPDALKKMVV
+2465 TDKNHVPDALKKTVA

-2504 NALSQMQLKLSS
+2504 NALSQMQLKLSN

-2528 YNALMDGNSGDRKTS
+2528 YNALMDGNLGDRKTTS

-2562 DMDMNGLR
+2562 DMDINGLR

-2593 RTQNVEE
+2593 RAQNVEE
-2600 LGDNTIEELKS
+2600 LGDNTIEELKT

-2626 AINKAENMLD
+2626 TINKAENMLD

-2648 LGDSALSIY
+2648 MGDSALSIY
-2657 NGLRKGLNNRIIKIA
+2657 KGLRKGLNTRTEKIA

-2703 TGRDAEVHEFD
+2703 TGRDAEVHKFD
-2714 FGNKKL
+2714 FDNKKL

-2736 DQAKE
+2736 EQAKE

-2769 YEVGKICEELT
+2769 YEVGKICEKLT

-2894 QKAGLDDHMTED
+2894 QKAGLDEHMSED
-2906 EVLDILESKTSVK
+2906 EMLDILNSKTSVK

-2947 DVQVKFIDG
+2947 DVQVKFVDE

-2986 MDTKYLMKAFTKLPK
+2986 MDSKYLLKALTMKPA
-3001 VREVQEKVPI
+3001 VHEVQEKAPI

-3024 GQSMKEVITAQH
+3024 GQSMKEVITDQH
-3036 TVKEGLQDISM
+3036 TFKEGLQEKSMILAQQADDI
-3047 KVAQKLDDTTWGVLW
+3047 TWGVLW
-3062 NAVKLETKA
+3062 NAVKQEAKA
-3071 LHPDVDISSDEFTEL
+3071 LHPDIDVNSKEFTDL

-3131 YNMLANAIR
+3131 YNMLANALR
-3140 DWYEMPGK
+3140 DWHEMPGK
-3148 WNAGSKRFFKQTL
+3148 WNAGSKRFFKRIL
-3161 KAYIITNV
+3161 KAYVVTNV
-3169 VNAAAQSFVDALR
+3169 VNAAVQSFMDAFR

-3193 RWLADYKDNVIDNLN
+3193 RWLEDYKDNVIDNLN
-3208 PVQLI
+3208 PIQLI
-3213 PYIKDVLSVVQGYDI
+3213 PYFKDVFSIAQGYDV

-3233 QGLSKLYAGAVSIQK
+3233 QGLSKLFAGVKNVQK
-3248 YATDADYREKH
+3248 YATDADYRENH

-3264 AEPFVNGVSLIT
+3264 AESLMSGISSVT

-3283 ERDFKALYNNIT
+3283 ERDFKAIYNTTT
-3295 GKYLGGIKRTDS
+3295 GKYLGGIKRKNS
-3307 RQYERMLNAYLSG
+3307 RQYERMLDAYLSG
-3320 DKELYKEVEGE
+3320 DNAAYKEIEGE
-3331 LKEKGLEKKEITSKV
+3331 LKEKGLEQKEITSKV

-3356 GDISEKEAKKFLKE
+3356 GGISEKEAKKFLKE

-3400 NSINK
+3400 NSINN

-3413 DYISEAKSKGGK
+3413 DYISEVKSKGGK

>member
-1 MKKYEKRMN
+1 MADRLSLEELKKKRQEGTHENTERKLNTRSAAITRESGGERKSLEELRQARMN
-10 RLAELKEEKRQAEYN
+10 RNASPDVSVFHNSMSRYQQEKPA
-25 SDATSDNPTY
+25 
-35 ESRMERLKE
+35 
-44 LKQQK
+44 
-49 IERAQSNRESAIA
+49 
-62 LGTANFSKNTINSK
+62 GF
-76 RSKAMDYALEKARN
+76 DYALEKVRN
-90 TVNTTTKA
+90 TANTTARA
-98 MSRNGSALQGA
+98 MSKNGRALQGA

-115 ERENK
+115 NRETK
-120 KKLEG
+120 KKLDSFK
-125 YEPVYGSFDSPTTTR
+125 PVYDSSNEDKTMTGRSREKLTPTE
-140 NIGKDTKLAG
+140 
-150 YRNRTTGET
+150 YRNESTGET

-164 YENTKAAS
+164 YNNAKSTLNS
-172 NTTGKQGAAV
+172 NQKGKHGNAV
-182 SSFKGAKKRAIEEA
+182 SSFKGARKRAIEEA
-196 LQQQADTS
+196 LKQQENTA

-276 NITKDTKLAGYKNR
+276 NITKDTKLAGYRNR
-290 LTGETMSAEEHDA
+290 LTGETMSVEEHDA
-303 LEGNTA
+303 LEDYAT
-309 IDKYEN
+309 IDDKYEN
-315 EQSVRKN
+315 EQSLRKS
-322 QKAIKKWSEDYAKLT
+322 QKVIKRWAEDYAKLT

-369 SRDPFELEKAY
+369 NRDPFELEKAY

-412 KRRELEEETKQEGL
+412 KRKELEEETKQEGL
-426 KGFLINAKESATS
+426 KGFLINVKESAIS
-439 VGDSLLSG
+439 VGDSLLTV
-447 ADFVDQLGHSAKN
+447 ADLADQLGHSAKN

-491 DIDSTI
+491 DINSTI
-497 GKFVYDV
+497 GKFTYDV

-637 EAKTA
+637 EAKAA

-665 GGVVNT
+665 GGVANT

-695 ETAEQMPEN
+695 ETAEKMPEN

-752 EQEQAQQQAQKLMND
+752 EQEQAQQQAQELMNNTAD
-767 AADITTT
+767 TSAARED
-774 KEENTIENTTNNVAD
+774 NAIENTTGNMTGRVK
-789 RMVNAEGITAENQKV
+789 NAEGIVIENEKV
-804 APVQQYSRNQTG
+804 APVQPYSRNQTG
-816 VTEAVNKN
+816 VTAAVNRN
-824 TGKQN
+824 TGKQD

-844 KLSDGSIVDYKTVEI
+844 KLSDGRVVDYKTVEI
-859 NNPTMRNLYNFA
+859 GNPTMRNLYNFA

-896 ESAAVFYNA
+896 ESTAVFYNA

-943 SRNPVVQNSDMQ
+943 SRSPLSQNSNVQ
-955 QAVKMGSGSV
+955 QAVKMGTGSV

-976 MKSVAELVAKKTG
+976 MKSVVEMVAKKTG
-989 LDIELNDELSHGEN
+989 LDIELNDELEHGEN

-1010 SRIALAKKTGKGT
+1010 SRIALAKTTGKGNT
-1023 DTNEY
+1023 TNEY

-1053 VLDYVTTKEGA
+1053 VLNYVTTKEGA

-1069 TIEQYHK
+1069 AIEQYHK

-1093 YVFDYVAGLFTDKD
+1093 YVFDYVAGLFADQK

-1117 ENMTESEHKSI
+1117 ENMTESQHKSI

-1142 ITSYLNEHVLSSTA
+1142 ITSYLNDHVLSSTA

-1186 RENVTAEEGEHY
+1186 RENVTAEKGETETIDISSKKTVSKDDKKNPFKTYSLNIEERLSGDELLNALDMIEEIKRAGGEVDEYGNVRLYHATSEKAAKKIREEKIMVAKEDGIFFSTKKDGQIVGYGKEILEFTIPVEKLVLDDDFGDELHFRLPLEKSWEYDVSDSLVIDGIQRMKTTESGIRYSITIGPDGIERYALSNETKKLTFKERKKRMLNIMREQYAGRAAKFVKNGHVYYALYDESGIRKGIYGDKKSSRKGLRAKISIGAEGEYIELAENSIY
-1198 TIKVIPAEKYMELG
+1198 TGSKTELG
-1212 GPETLDID
+1212 KTNRFHRNAKTWDYYIKTIEFEGDYFDVLINVKDTGNEHYVYDVTLKEAVSRSNSRGFYNDNETASKSSI
-1220 SEKTFSLDVNME
+1220 SQNQKNATTFSLDV
-1232 EGKDLIAVHN
+1232 
-1242 LKEDNL
+1242 
-1248 NKALELGGFPMPSI
+1248 
-1262 AITKKQIGH
+1262 
-1271 SGYGDISVLFKKE
+1271 
-1284 TVDPKNKDNRVFGAD
+1284 
-1299 AYTARFP
+1299 
-1306 RVDYKVN
+1306 
-1313 EEELSKL
+1313 
-1320 AERIGTSANYIDANA
+1320 
-1335 FNGNDLKTA
+1335 
-1344 AMKLSEMIEVKER
+1344 
-1357 FIRENNLKVEPVL
+1357 
-1370 RMPTAEPSFMGRG
+1370 
-1383 AVKEYL
+1383 
-1389 NNENITV
+1389 
-1396 DKLVYDKKVREGL
+1396 
-1409 LDTIREK
+1409 
-1416 TSLKALGEKWA
+1416 
-1427 TKINDNLSDMESD
+1427 
-1440 KEIYNILK
+1440 
-1448 EQYQTYIDIAQG
+1448 
-1460 KAKPIEDRYS
+1460 
-1470 YTDGVNNTIRDNQD
+1470 
-1484 AFELYTLELAE
+1484 
-1495 PVIGKAGIYNGKEY
+1495 
-1509 YTASGNLRSF
+1509 
-1519 EALHDDYNIENIVKA
+1519 
-1534 MKSAG
+1534 
-1539 VKNEEGSLIPGI
+1539 
-1551 GEVRAAVSKDFKS
+1551 
-1564 IEDIKKQEG
+1564 
-1573 RLLDL
+1573 
-1578 TPEQVDEIYSE
+1578 
-1589 SRELYQK
+1589 
-1596 IVSEIVDNNKTI
+1596 
-1608 SDNSFF
+1608 
-1614 DRDIAGRNIIEAVKG
+1614 
-1629 GLKPEKIQKSMQ
+1629 
-1641 KYYKNISSNIAN
+1641 
-1653 DIVRLGTI
+1653 
-1661 LKDIP
+1661 
-1666 VKYFEGKPQRAVG
+1666 
-1679 FDEVAA
+1679 
-1685 VVIPDSISEKT
+1685 
-1696 KDKLK
+1696 
-1701 QAGIKAYEYKT
+1701 
-1712 DNEAS
+1712 
-1717 RKEVVNRAAVEQD
+1717 
-1730 TVFSI
+1730 
-1735 DVDAI
+1735 
-1740 LKNSKEVYISKRE
+1740 
-1753 YAILA
+1753 
-1758 SEVEKNN
+1758 
-1765 YSKDFISRKINPAFS
+1765 
-1780 DKYFYLYK
+1780 
-1788 VTDKNANKFK
+1788 
-1798 VLAQYD
+1798 
-1804 VELYHDDIEEVMK
+1804 
-1817 SGRFKKNYRTN
+1817 
-1828 EGFDKGIGFL
+1828 
-1838 WGRYKYNSGSSQR
+1838 
-1851 IENGR
+1851 
-1856 RSGRTDSVRIR
+1856 
-1867 DTERSISEQYIG
+1867 
-1879 SRRADNGK
+1879 
-1887 SITDNPEK
+1887 
-1895 RYSIDSEGRKLSEEQ
+1895 DSEGRKLSEEQ

-2065 VQRGISYVTFNQN
+2065 VQRGISYVTFSQN

-2098 DIDED
+2098 DIEED

-2290 EMKPAKHN
+2290 EMKPARHN

-2322 QSTDTA
+2322 QSTDAA

-2334 ETQKLIVKQ
+2334 ETQKLIAKQ

-2376 ERALDE
+2376 ERELDE

-2410 AKLAKVKQ
+2410 AKLAKAKQ

-2465 TDKNHVPDALKKMVV
+2465 TDKNHVPDALKKMVA

-2562 DMDMNGLR
+2562 DMDINGLR

-2593 RTQNVEE
+2593 RAQNVEE
-2600 LGDNTIEELKS
+2600 LGDNTIEELKT

-2648 LGDSALSIY
+2648 MGDSALSIY
-2657 NGLRKGLNNRIIKIA
+2657 KGLRKGLNTRTEKIA

-2736 DQAKE
+2736 EQAKE

-2756 KVYRNSEGIRLTE
+2756 KVYRNSDGIRLTE

-2894 QKAGLDDHMTED
+2894 QKAGLDEHMSED
-2906 EVLDILESKTSVK
+2906 EMLDILNSKTSVK

-2947 DVQVKFIDG
+2947 DVQVKFVDE

-2986 MDTKYLMKAFTKLPK
+2986 MDSKYLLKALTMKPA
-3001 VREVQEKVPI
+3001 VHEVQEKAPI

-3024 GQSMKEVITAQH
+3024 GQSMKEVITDQH
-3036 TVKEGLQDISM
+3036 TFKEGLQEKSMILAQQADDI
-3047 KVAQKLDDTTWGVLW
+3047 TWGVLW
-3062 NAVKLETKA
+3062 NAVKQETKA
-3071 LHPDVDISSDEFTEL
+3071 LHPDIDVNSKEFTDL

-3131 YNMLANAIR
+3131 YNMLANALR

-3169 VNAAAQSFVDALR
+3169 VNAAAQSFMDAFR

-3193 RWLADYKDNVIDNLN
+3193 RWLDDYKDNVVDNLN

-3213 PYIKDVLSVVQGYDI
+3213 PYMKDILSIAQGYDV

-3233 QGLSKLYAGAVSIQK
+3233 QGLSKLFAGVRNVQK
-3248 YATDADYREKH
+3248 YATDADYRENH

-3264 AEPFVNGVSLIT
+3264 AESLMSGISSVT

-3283 ERDFKALYNNIT
+3283 ERDFKAIYNTTT
-3295 GKYLGGIKRTDS
+3295 GKYLGGIKRKNS
-3307 RQYERMLNAYLSG
+3307 RQYERMLDAYLSE
-3320 DKELYKEVEGE
+3320 DNAAYKEIEGE

-3346 KKEIKDGYLA
+3346 KKEMKDGYLA
-3356 GDISEKEAKKFLKE
+3356 GDISEKEAKKFLRE

-3405 GAARDAIF
+3405 GADREAIF

>member
-172 NTTGKQGAAV
+172 NTTGKQGASV

-276 NITKDTKLAGYKNR
+276 NITKDTKLAGYRNR

-315 EQSVRKN
+315 EQSIRKN

-447 ADFVDQLGHSAKN
+447 ADFVDQLSHSAKN
-460 YFGGD
+460 YFRGD

-650 VGQDFVAG
+650 VGKDFVAG

-665 GGVVNT
+665 GGVANT

-725 QIIESMAKS
+725 QIIESMANS

-752 EQEQAQQQAQKLMND
+752 EQEQAQQQAQKLIND
-767 AADITTT
+767 TVDTSTT
-774 KEENTIENTTNNVAD
+774 KEENTTNNVAD
-789 RMVNAEGITAENQKV
+789 RMVNAEGITTENQKV

-917 NNPVNA
+917 NNPINA

-943 SRNPVVQNSDMQ
+943 SRSPLSQNSNVQ
-955 QAVKMGSGSV
+955 QAVKMGTGSV

-976 MKSVAELVAKKTG
+976 MKSVVEMVAKKTG
-989 LDIELNDELSHGEN
+989 LDIELNDELEHGEN

-1010 SRIALAKKTGKGT
+1010 SRIALAKTTGQGNT
-1023 DTNEY
+1023 TNEY

-1053 VLDYVTTKEGA
+1053 VLNYVTTKEGA

-1093 YVFDYVAGLFTDKD
+1093 YVFDYVAGLFADQK
-1107 GVEAFSKYMS
+1107 GVEAFSKYLS

-1142 ITSYLNEHVLSSTA
+1142 ITLYLNDHVLSSTA

-1212 GPETLDID
+1212 EPETLDID

-1320 AERIGTSANYIDANA
+1320 ADRIGTSANYIDANA

-1344 AMKLSEMIEVKER
+1344 AMKLSEMMEVKER

-1448 EQYQTYIDIAQG
+1448 EQYQTYLDIAQG

-1470 YTDGVNNTIRDNQD
+1470 YTDGVNNTIKDNQD

-1679 FDEVAA
+1679 FNEVAA

-1895 RYSIDSEGRKLSEEQ
+1895 RYSID
-1910 KKYFENS
+1910 
-1917 TVRDDNGNLLP
+1917 
-1928 MYHGT
+1928 
-1933 PNGDFTVFKNDIQ
+1933 
-1946 FFTPNRWYADF
+1946 
-1957 YQEPSAS
+1957 
-1964 SRKAGKTV
+1964 
-1972 TNKKTYEVYLNITKP
+1972 
-1987 FDIRNPETKEI
+1987 
-1998 FINDYVKGGYALG
+1998 
-2011 INPYEEYKD
+2011 
-2020 TTNSGLP
+2020 
-2027 SWEEADNIYE
+2027 
-2037 FLEDNDLL
+2037 
-2045 DEYDGIIVDEGGFPG
+2045 
-2060 EDGKI
+2060 
-2065 VQRGISYVTFNQN
+2065 
-2078 QIKNVD
+2078 
-2084 NKKPT
+2084 
-2089 ADPDIRHSV
+2089 
-2098 DIDED
+2098 IDED
-2103 LMAILEEEYSD
+2103 LMAILDEEYSD

-2125 GFKALE
+2125 GFKSLK
-2131 NVSIDDKTMRK
+2131 NVTIDEKTMRK

-2203 EADVYNS
+2203 EAGVYNS
-2210 FRKTLKGQKIRL
+2210 FRKTLRGQKIRL

-2322 QSTDTA
+2322 QSTDAA

-2334 ETQKLIVKQ
+2334 ETQKLIAKQ

-2376 ERALDE
+2376 ERELDE
-2382 QRRELSSA
+2382 QKRELSSA

-2465 TDKNHVPDALKKMVV
+2465 TDKNHVPDALKKTVA

-2504 NALSQMQLKLSS
+2504 NALSQMQLKLSN

-2528 YNALMDGNSGDRKTS
+2528 YNALMDGNLGDRKTTS

-2562 DMDMNGLR
+2562 DMDINGLR

-2593 RTQNVEE
+2593 RAQNVEE
-2600 LGDNTIEELKS
+2600 LGDNTIEELKT

-2626 AINKAENMLD
+2626 TINKAENMLD

-2648 LGDSALSIY
+2648 MGDSALSIY
-2657 NGLRKGLNNRIIKIA
+2657 KGLRKGLNTRTEKIA

-2703 TGRDAEVHEFD
+2703 TGRDAEVHKFD
-2714 FGNKKL
+2714 FDNKKL

-2736 DQAKE
+2736 EQAKE

-2769 YEVGKICEELT
+2769 YEVGKICEKLT

-2894 QKAGLDDHMTED
+2894 QKAGLDEHMSED
-2906 EVLDILESKTSVK
+2906 EMLDILNSKTSVK

-2947 DVQVKFIDG
+2947 DVQVKFVDE

-2986 MDTKYLMKAFTKLPK
+2986 MDSKYLLKALTMKPA
-3001 VREVQEKVPI
+3001 VHEVQEKAPI

-3024 GQSMKEVITAQH
+3024 GQSMKEVITDQH
-3036 TVKEGLQDISM
+3036 TFKEGLQEKSMILAQQADDI
-3047 KVAQKLDDTTWGVLW
+3047 TWGVLW
-3062 NAVKLETKA
+3062 NAVKQEAKA
-3071 LHPDVDISSDEFTEL
+3071 LHPDIDVNSKEFTDL

-3131 YNMLANAIR
+3131 YNMLANALR
-3140 DWYEMPGK
+3140 DWHEMPGK
-3148 WNAGSKRFFKQTL
+3148 WNAGSKRFFKRIL
-3161 KAYIITNV
+3161 KAYVVTNV
-3169 VNAAAQSFVDALR
+3169 VNAAVQSFMDAFR

-3193 RWLADYKDNVIDNLN
+3193 RWLEDYKDNVKDNLN
-3208 PVQLI
+3208 PIQLI
-3213 PYIKDVLSVVQGYDI
+3213 PYLKDILSIVQGYDV

-3233 QGLSKLYAGAVSIQK
+3233 QGLSKLFAGVRNVQK
-3248 YATDADYREKH
+3248 YATDADYREDH

-3264 AEPFVNGVSLIT
+3264 AESLMSGISSVT

-3283 ERDFKALYNNIT
+3283 ERDFKAIYNTTT
-3295 GKYLGGIKRTDS
+3295 GKYLGGIKRKNS
-3307 RQYERMLNAYLSG
+3307 RQYERMLDAYLSG
-3320 DKELYKEVEGE
+3320 DNAAYKEIEGE

-3346 KKEIKDGYLA
+3346 KKEMKDGYLA

-3370 KAGQSDEE
+3370 KAGQSDEK

-3405 GAARDAIF
+3405 GADREAIF

>member
-1 MKKYEKRMN
+1 MADRLSLEELKKKRQEGTHENTERKLNTRSATITRESGGERKSLEELRQARMN
-10 RLAELKEEKRQAEYN
+10 RNASPDVSVFHNSMNRYQQEKPA
-25 SDATSDNPTY
+25 
-35 ESRMERLKE
+35 
-44 LKQQK
+44 
-49 IERAQSNRESAIA
+49 
-62 LGTANFSKNTINSK
+62 GF
-76 RSKAMDYALEKARN
+76 DYALEKVRN
-90 TVNTTTKA
+90 TANTTARA
-98 MSRNGSALQGA
+98 MSKNGRALQGA

-276 NITKDTKLAGYKNR
+276 NITKDTKLAGYRNR

-426 KGFLINAKESATS
+426 KGFLINAKESAIS
-439 VGDSLLSG
+439 VGDSLLTV
-447 ADFVDQLGHSAKN
+447 ADSVDQLSHSAKN

-491 DIDSTI
+491 DIDSNI
-497 GKFVYDV
+497 GKFLYDV

-637 EAKTA
+637 EAKAA

-650 VGQDFVAG
+650 VGKDFIAG
-658 AISGAVF
+658 AVSGAVF
-665 GGVVNT
+665 GGVANT

-713 VKTDNITDSQMS
+713 VKTDNITDLQMS
-725 QIIESMAKS
+725 QIIESMANS

-767 AADITTT
+767 AADTTTT
-774 KEENTIENTTNNVAD
+774 KEENTIENTTNSVAD

-804 APVQQYSRNQTG
+804 APVQPYSRNQTG

-917 NNPVNA
+917 NNPINA

-928 MSPSTLLEMYYLGEN
+928 ISPSTLLEMYYLGEN
-943 SRNPVVQNSDMQ
+943 SRSPLLQNSNVQ
-955 QAVKMGSGSV
+955 QAVKMGNGSV

-976 MKSVAELVAKKTG
+976 MKSVVEMVAKKTG
-989 LDIELNDELSHGEN
+989 LDIELNDELEHGEN

-1010 SRIALAKKTGKGT
+1010 SRIALAKTTGKGNA
-1023 DTNEY
+1023 TNEY

-1053 VLDYVTTKEGA
+1053 VLNYVTTKEGA

-1093 YVFDYVAGLFTDKD
+1093 YVFDYVAGLFADQK

-1117 ENMTESEHKSI
+1117 ENMTESQHKSI

-1142 ITSYLNEHVLSSTA
+1142 ITSYLNDHVLSSTA

-1284 TVDPKNKDNRVFGAD
+1284 TVDPKNTDNRVFGAD

-1344 AMKLSEMIEVKER
+1344 AMKLSEMMEVKER

-1409 LDTIREK
+1409 IDTIREK

-1448 EQYQTYIDIAQG
+1448 EQYQTYLDIAQG

-1470 YTDGVNNTIRDNQD
+1470 YTDGVNNTIKDNQD
-1484 AFELYTLELAE
+1484 AFEVYTLELAE

-1804 VELYHDDIEEVMK
+1804 VEVYHDDIEEVMK

-1838 WGRYKYNSGSSQR
+1838 WGRYKYNNGSSQR

-1895 RYSIDSEGRKLSEEQ
+1895 RYSID
-1910 KKYFENS
+1910 
-1917 TVRDDNGNLLP
+1917 
-1928 MYHGT
+1928 
-1933 PNGDFTVFKNDIQ
+1933 
-1946 FFTPNRWYADF
+1946 
-1957 YQEPSAS
+1957 
-1964 SRKAGKTV
+1964 
-1972 TNKKTYEVYLNITKP
+1972 
-1987 FDIRNPETKEI
+1987 
-1998 FINDYVKGGYALG
+1998 
-2011 INPYEEYKD
+2011 
-2020 TTNSGLP
+2020 
-2027 SWEEADNIYE
+2027 
-2037 FLEDNDLL
+2037 
-2045 DEYDGIIVDEGGFPG
+2045 
-2060 EDGKI
+2060 
-2065 VQRGISYVTFNQN
+2065 
-2078 QIKNVD
+2078 
-2084 NKKPT
+2084 
-2089 ADPDIRHSV
+2089 
-2098 DIDED
+2098 IDED
-2103 LMAILEEEYSD
+2103 LMAILDEEYSD

-2125 GFKALE
+2125 GFKSLK
-2131 NVSIDDKTMRK
+2131 NVTIDEKTMRK

-2150 YKSTYNAKELADN
+2150 YKSTDNAKELADN

-2310 LALDIYRRFFVE
+2310 LALDIYRRFFIE
-2322 QSTDTA
+2322 QSTDAA

-2334 ETQKLIVKQ
+2334 ETQKLIAKQ

-2465 TDKNHVPDALKKMVV
+2465 TDKNHVPDALKKTVA

-2491 RTNPNSVDSLKWY
+2491 RTNPNSVNSLKWY

-2593 RTQNVEE
+2593 RAQNVEE
-2600 LGDNTIEELKS
+2600 LGDNTIEELKT

-2657 NGLRKGLNNRIIKIA
+2657 KGLRKGLNTRTEKIA

-2736 DQAKE
+2736 EQAKE
-2741 HIKYGGVITTTKAGT
+2741 HIKYGGLITTTKAGT

-2894 QKAGLDDHMTED
+2894 QKAGLDEHMSED
-2906 EVLDILESKTSVK
+2906 EMLDILNSKTSVK

-2947 DVQVKFIDG
+2947 DVQVKFVDE

-2986 MDTKYLMKAFTKLPK
+2986 MDSKYLLKALTMKPA
-3001 VREVQEKVPI
+3001 VHEVQEKAPI

-3024 GQSMKEVITAQH
+3024 GQSMKEVITDQH
-3036 TVKEGLQDISM
+3036 TFKEGLQEKSMILAQQADDI
-3047 KVAQKLDDTTWGVLW
+3047 TWGVLW
-3062 NAVKLETKA
+3062 NAVKQETKA
-3071 LHPDVDISSDEFTEL
+3071 LHPDIDVNSKEFTDL

-3106 RSQIMRSNNGL
+3106 RSQIMRSNNGW

-3126 EPTKS
+3126 EPMKS
-3131 YNMLANAIR
+3131 YNMLANALR

-3169 VNAAAQSFVDALR
+3169 VNATVQSFMDAFR

-3193 RWLADYKDNVIDNLN
+3193 RWLEDYKDNVIDNLN

-3213 PYIKDVLSVVQGYDI
+3213 PYLKDVFSIAQGYDV

-3233 QGLSKLYAGAVSIQK
+3233 QGLSKLFAGVRNVQK
-3248 YATDADYREKH
+3248 YATDADYRENY

-3264 AEPFVNGVSLIT
+3264 AESLMSGISSVT

-3283 ERDFKALYNNIT
+3283 ERDFKAIYNTTT
-3295 GKYLGGIKRTDS
+3295 GKYLGGIKRKNS
-3307 RQYERMLNAYLSG
+3307 RQYERMMDAYLSG
-3320 DKELYKEVEGE
+3320 DNAAYKEIEGE
-3331 LKEKGLEKKEITSKV
+3331 LKEKGLEQKEITSKV

-3356 GDISEKEAKKFLKE
+3356 GNISEKEAKKFLKE

-3400 NSINK
+3400 NSMKK
-3405 GAARDAIF
+3405 GADRDAIF

>member
-276 NITKDTKLAGYKNR
+276 NITKDTKLAGYRNR

-303 LEGNTA
+303 LEGNSA

-322 QKAIKKWSEDYAKLT
+322 QKAIKKWSEDYANLT

-388 SQGINADDMEEY
+388 SQGINVDDMEEY

-478 TQSRNRRR
+478 TQSRNRKR

-637 EAKTA
+637 EAKAA

-650 VGQDFVAG
+650 VGKDFVAG

-665 GGVVNT
+665 GGVANT

-695 ETAEQMPEN
+695 KTAEQMPEN

-713 VKTDNITDSQMS
+713 VKTDNITDLQMS

-752 EQEQAQQQAQKLMND
+752 EQEQAQQQAQKLIND
-767 AADITTT
+767 TVDTSTT
-774 KEENTIENTTNNVAD
+774 KEENTTNNVAD
-789 RMVNAEGITAENQKV
+789 RMVNVEGITAENQKV

-943 SRNPVVQNSDMQ
+943 SRSPLLQNSNVQ
-955 QAVKMGSGSV
+955 QAVKMGNGSV

-976 MKSVAELVAKKTG
+976 MKSVVEMVAKKTG
-989 LDIELNDELSHGEN
+989 LDIELNDELEHGEN

-1010 SRIALAKKTGKGT
+1010 SRIALAKTTGKGIT
-1023 DTNEY
+1023 TNEY

-1093 YVFDYVAGLFTDKD
+1093 YVFDYVAGLFADQK
-1107 GVEAFSKYMS
+1107 GVEAFSKYLS
-1117 ENMTESEHKSI
+1117 ENTTESQHKSI

-1142 ITSYLNEHVLSSTA
+1142 ITSYLNDHVLSSTA

-1186 RENVTAEEGEHY
+1186 RENVTAEKGETETIDISSKKTVSKDDKKNPFKTYSLNIEERLSEDELLNALDMIEEIKRAGGEVDEYGNVRLYHATNEKSAKKIREEKKMVAKEDGIFFSTKKDGQIVGYGKEILEFTIPVEKLVLDCDFGDELHFRLPLEKSWEYDVSDSLVIDGIQQMKTTDGGIRYSITIGPDGIERYALSNETKKLTYKERMKRMLNIMREQYAGRAAKFVKNGHVYYALYDESGIRKGIYGDKKSSRKGLRAKISIGAEGEYIELAENSIY
-1198 TIKVIPAEKYMELG
+1198 TGSKTELG
-1212 GPETLDID
+1212 KTNRFHRNAKTWDYYIKTIEFEGDYFDVLINVKDTGNEHYVYDVTLKEAVSRSNSRGFYNDNETASKSSI
-1220 SEKTFSLDVNME
+1220 SQNQKNATTFSLDV
-1232 EGKDLIAVHN
+1232 
-1242 LKEDNL
+1242 
-1248 NKALELGGFPMPSI
+1248 
-1262 AITKKQIGH
+1262 
-1271 SGYGDISVLFKKE
+1271 
-1284 TVDPKNKDNRVFGAD
+1284 
-1299 AYTARFP
+1299 
-1306 RVDYKVN
+1306 
-1313 EEELSKL
+1313 
-1320 AERIGTSANYIDANA
+1320 
-1335 FNGNDLKTA
+1335 
-1344 AMKLSEMIEVKER
+1344 
-1357 FIRENNLKVEPVL
+1357 
-1370 RMPTAEPSFMGRG
+1370 
-1383 AVKEYL
+1383 
-1389 NNENITV
+1389 
-1396 DKLVYDKKVREGL
+1396 
-1409 LDTIREK
+1409 
-1416 TSLKALGEKWA
+1416 
-1427 TKINDNLSDMESD
+1427 
-1440 KEIYNILK
+1440 
-1448 EQYQTYIDIAQG
+1448 
-1460 KAKPIEDRYS
+1460 
-1470 YTDGVNNTIRDNQD
+1470 
-1484 AFELYTLELAE
+1484 
-1495 PVIGKAGIYNGKEY
+1495 
-1509 YTASGNLRSF
+1509 
-1519 EALHDDYNIENIVKA
+1519 
-1534 MKSAG
+1534 
-1539 VKNEEGSLIPGI
+1539 
-1551 GEVRAAVSKDFKS
+1551 
-1564 IEDIKKQEG
+1564 
-1573 RLLDL
+1573 
-1578 TPEQVDEIYSE
+1578 
-1589 SRELYQK
+1589 
-1596 IVSEIVDNNKTI
+1596 
-1608 SDNSFF
+1608 
-1614 DRDIAGRNIIEAVKG
+1614 
-1629 GLKPEKIQKSMQ
+1629 
-1641 KYYKNISSNIAN
+1641 
-1653 DIVRLGTI
+1653 
-1661 LKDIP
+1661 
-1666 VKYFEGKPQRAVG
+1666 
-1679 FDEVAA
+1679 
-1685 VVIPDSISEKT
+1685 
-1696 KDKLK
+1696 
-1701 QAGIKAYEYKT
+1701 
-1712 DNEAS
+1712 
-1717 RKEVVNRAAVEQD
+1717 
-1730 TVFSI
+1730 
-1735 DVDAI
+1735 
-1740 LKNSKEVYISKRE
+1740 
-1753 YAILA
+1753 
-1758 SEVEKNN
+1758 
-1765 YSKDFISRKINPAFS
+1765 
-1780 DKYFYLYK
+1780 
-1788 VTDKNANKFK
+1788 
-1798 VLAQYD
+1798 
-1804 VELYHDDIEEVMK
+1804 
-1817 SGRFKKNYRTN
+1817 
-1828 EGFDKGIGFL
+1828 
-1838 WGRYKYNSGSSQR
+1838 
-1851 IENGR
+1851 
-1856 RSGRTDSVRIR
+1856 
-1867 DTERSISEQYIG
+1867 
-1879 SRRADNGK
+1879 
-1887 SITDNPEK
+1887 
-1895 RYSIDSEGRKLSEEQ
+1895 DSEGRKLSEEQ
-1910 KKYFENS
+1910 KEYFKDSKVVDSEGRLKE
-1917 TVRDDNGNLLP
+1917 V
-1928 MYHGT
+1928 YHGT
-1933 PNGDFTVFKNDIQ
+1933 GSDFTVFSHDYIGQLGSAEGRGFYFTDNLDKAKGYQKNG
-1946 FFTPNRWYADF
+1946 TGVM
-1957 YQEPSAS
+1957 
-1964 SRKAGKTV
+1964 KG
-1972 TNKKTYEVYLNITKP
+1972 YLNIEKP
-1987 FDIRNPETKEI
+1987 LSLSEVTLKPKDLRKILKEI
-1998 FINDYVKGGYALG
+1998 DPTGDEILSNYEYTGEGYPSQSWYNRAMNDAVESLMQNKNDAEILAEIVNTGSDNETVLKTTRNLLG
-2011 INPYEEYKD
+2011 
-2020 TTNSGLP
+2020 
-2027 SWEEADNIYE
+2027 
-2037 FLEDNDLL
+2037 
-2045 DEYDGIIVDEGGFPG
+2045 YDGFIEKNKY
-2060 EDGKI
+2060 EDGE
-2065 VQRGISYVTFNQN
+2065 VYVAFESNQF
-2078 QIKNVD
+2078 KNVD

-2089 ADPDIRHSV
+2089 EDPDIRHSV

-2334 ETQKLIVKQ
+2334 ETQKLIAKQ

-2376 ERALDE
+2376 ERELDE

-2437 KRNIEERRRY
+2437 KRNTEERRRY

-2465 TDKNHVPDALKKMVV
+2465 TDKNHVPDALKKTVV

-2491 RTNPNSVDSLKWY
+2491 RTNPNSVNSLKWY

-2593 RTQNVEE
+2593 RAQNVEE
-2600 LGDNTIEELKS
+2600 LGDNTIEELKT

-2626 AINKAENMLD
+2626 AINKVENMLD

-2648 LGDSALSIY
+2648 MGDSALSIY
-2657 NGLRKGLNNRIIKIA
+2657 KGLRKGLNSRTEKIA

-2736 DQAKE
+2736 EQAKE
-2741 HIKYGGVITTTKAGT
+2741 HIKYGGVITTTKVGT

-2834 QTSYWGVKNQG
+2834 KTSYWGVKNQG

-2894 QKAGLDDHMTED
+2894 QKAGLDEHMSED
-2906 EVLDILESKTSVK
+2906 EVLDILNSKTSVK

-2947 DVQVKFIDG
+2947 DVQVKFVDE

-2986 MDTKYLMKAFTKLPK
+2986 MDSKYLLKALTMKPA
-3001 VREVQEKVPI
+3001 VHEVQEKAPI

-3024 GQSMKEVITAQH
+3024 GQSMKEVITDQH
-3036 TVKEGLQDISM
+3036 TFKEGLQEGTMIL
-3047 KVAQKLDDTTWGVLW
+3047 AQKADDVTWGVLW
-3062 NAVKLETKA
+3062 NAVKQETKA
-3071 LHPDVDISSDEFTEL
+3071 LHPDIDVNSKEFTDL

-3131 YNMLANAIR
+3131 YNMLANALR

-3169 VNAAAQSFVDALR
+3169 VNAAVQSFMDAFR

-3193 RWLADYKDNVIDNLN
+3193 RWLEDYKDNVIDNLN

-3213 PYIKDVLSVVQGYDI
+3213 PYMKDILSIAQGYDV

-3233 QGLSKLYAGAVSIQK
+3233 QGLSKLFAGVRNVQK
-3248 YATDADYREKH
+3248 YATDADYRENH

-3264 AEPFVNGVSLIT
+3264 AESLMSGISSVT

-3283 ERDFKALYNNIT
+3283 ERDFKAIYNTTT
-3295 GKYLGGIKRTDS
+3295 GKYLGGIKRKNS
-3307 RQYERMLNAYLSG
+3307 RQYERMLDAYLSG
-3320 DKELYKEVEGE
+3320 DNAEYKEIEGE
-3331 LKEKGLEKKEITSKV
+3331 LKEKGLEQKEITSKV

-3378 IWCTLEEWNYG
+3378 IWCTMEEWNYG

>member
-1 MKKYEKRMN
+1 MADRLSLEELKKKRQEGTHENTERKLNTRSAAITRESGGERKSLEELRQARMN
-10 RLAELKEEKRQAEYN
+10 RNASPDVSVFHNSMSRYQQEKPA
-25 SDATSDNPTY
+25 
-35 ESRMERLKE
+35 
-44 LKQQK
+44 
-49 IERAQSNRESAIA
+49 
-62 LGTANFSKNTINSK
+62 GF
-76 RSKAMDYALEKARN
+76 DYALEKVRN
-90 TVNTTTKA
+90 TANTTARA
-98 MSRNGSALQGA
+98 MSKNGRALQGA

-115 ERENK
+115 NRETK
-120 KKLEG
+120 KKLDSFK
-125 YEPVYGSFDSPTTTR
+125 PVYDSSNEDKTMTGRSRAKLTPTE
-140 NIGKDTKLAG
+140 
-150 YRNRTTGET
+150 YRNESTGET

-164 YENTKAAS
+164 YNNAKSTLNS
-172 NTTGKQGAAV
+172 NQKGKHGNAV
-182 SSFKGAKKRAIEEA
+182 SSFKGARKRAIEEA
-196 LQQQADTS
+196 LKQQENTA

-276 NITKDTKLAGYKNR
+276 NITKDTKLAGYRNR
-290 LTGETMSAEEHDA
+290 LTGETMSVEEHDA
-303 LEGNTA
+303 LEDYAT
-309 IDKYEN
+309 IDDKYEN
-315 EQSVRKN
+315 EQSLRKS
-322 QKAIKKWSEDYAKLT
+322 QKVIKRWAEDYAKLT

-369 SRDPFELEKAY
+369 NRDPFELEKAY

-412 KRRELEEETKQEGL
+412 KRKELEEKTKQEGL
-426 KGFLINAKESATS
+426 KGFLINVKESAIS
-439 VGDSLLSG
+439 VGDSLLTV
-447 ADFVDQLGHSAKN
+447 ADLADQLGHSAKN

-491 DIDSTI
+491 DINSTI
-497 GKFVYDV
+497 GKFTYDV

-665 GGVVNT
+665 GGVANT

-695 ETAEQMPEN
+695 KTAEQMPEN
-704 STAKQIADT
+704 STAKQIVDT
-713 VKTDNITDSQMS
+713 VKTDNITDLQMS

-767 AADITTT
+767 AADTTTT

-804 APVQQYSRNQTG
+804 APVQPYSRNQTG

-917 NNPVNA
+917 NNPINA

-943 SRNPVVQNSDMQ
+943 SRSPLLQNSNVQ
-955 QAVKMGSGSV
+955 QAVKMGNGSV

-976 MKSVAELVAKKTG
+976 MKSVVEMVAKKTG
-989 LDIELNDELSHGEN
+989 LDIELNDELEHGEN

-1010 SRIALAKKTGKGT
+1010 SRIALAKTTGKGNA
-1023 DTNEY
+1023 TNEY

-1053 VLDYVTTKEGA
+1053 VLNYVTTKEGA

-1093 YVFDYVAGLFTDKD
+1093 YVFDYVAGLFADQK

-1142 ITSYLNEHVLSSTA
+1142 ITSYLNDHVLSSTA

-1186 RENVTAEEGEHY
+1186 RENVTAEKGETETIDISSKKTVSKDDKKNPFKTYSLNIEERLSGDELLNALDMIEEIKRAGGEVDEYGNVRLYHATSEKAAKKIREEKIMVAKEDGIFFSTKKDGQIVGYGKEILEFTIPVEKLVLDDDFGDELHFRLPLEKSWEYDVSDSLVIDGIQRMKTTESGIRYSITIGPDGIERYALSNETKKLTFKERKKRMLNIMREQYAGRAAKFVKNGHVYYALYDESGIRKGIYGDKKSSRKGLRAKISIGAEGEYIELAENSIY
-1198 TIKVIPAEKYMELG
+1198 TGSKTELG
-1212 GPETLDID
+1212 KTNRFHRNAKTWDYYIKTIEFEGDYFDVLINVKDTGNEHYVYDVTLKEAVSRSNSRGFYNDNETASKSSI
-1220 SEKTFSLDVNME
+1220 SQNQKNATTFSLDV
-1232 EGKDLIAVHN
+1232 
-1242 LKEDNL
+1242 
-1248 NKALELGGFPMPSI
+1248 
-1262 AITKKQIGH
+1262 
-1271 SGYGDISVLFKKE
+1271 
-1284 TVDPKNKDNRVFGAD
+1284 
-1299 AYTARFP
+1299 
-1306 RVDYKVN
+1306 
-1313 EEELSKL
+1313 
-1320 AERIGTSANYIDANA
+1320 
-1335 FNGNDLKTA
+1335 
-1344 AMKLSEMIEVKER
+1344 
-1357 FIRENNLKVEPVL
+1357 
-1370 RMPTAEPSFMGRG
+1370 
-1383 AVKEYL
+1383 
-1389 NNENITV
+1389 
-1396 DKLVYDKKVREGL
+1396 
-1409 LDTIREK
+1409 
-1416 TSLKALGEKWA
+1416 
-1427 TKINDNLSDMESD
+1427 
-1440 KEIYNILK
+1440 
-1448 EQYQTYIDIAQG
+1448 
-1460 KAKPIEDRYS
+1460 
-1470 YTDGVNNTIRDNQD
+1470 
-1484 AFELYTLELAE
+1484 
-1495 PVIGKAGIYNGKEY
+1495 
-1509 YTASGNLRSF
+1509 
-1519 EALHDDYNIENIVKA
+1519 
-1534 MKSAG
+1534 
-1539 VKNEEGSLIPGI
+1539 
-1551 GEVRAAVSKDFKS
+1551 
-1564 IEDIKKQEG
+1564 
-1573 RLLDL
+1573 
-1578 TPEQVDEIYSE
+1578 
-1589 SRELYQK
+1589 
-1596 IVSEIVDNNKTI
+1596 
-1608 SDNSFF
+1608 
-1614 DRDIAGRNIIEAVKG
+1614 
-1629 GLKPEKIQKSMQ
+1629 
-1641 KYYKNISSNIAN
+1641 
-1653 DIVRLGTI
+1653 
-1661 LKDIP
+1661 
-1666 VKYFEGKPQRAVG
+1666 
-1679 FDEVAA
+1679 
-1685 VVIPDSISEKT
+1685 
-1696 KDKLK
+1696 
-1701 QAGIKAYEYKT
+1701 
-1712 DNEAS
+1712 
-1717 RKEVVNRAAVEQD
+1717 
-1730 TVFSI
+1730 
-1735 DVDAI
+1735 
-1740 LKNSKEVYISKRE
+1740 
-1753 YAILA
+1753 
-1758 SEVEKNN
+1758 
-1765 YSKDFISRKINPAFS
+1765 
-1780 DKYFYLYK
+1780 
-1788 VTDKNANKFK
+1788 
-1798 VLAQYD
+1798 
-1804 VELYHDDIEEVMK
+1804 
-1817 SGRFKKNYRTN
+1817 
-1828 EGFDKGIGFL
+1828 
-1838 WGRYKYNSGSSQR
+1838 
-1851 IENGR
+1851 
-1856 RSGRTDSVRIR
+1856 
-1867 DTERSISEQYIG
+1867 
-1879 SRRADNGK
+1879 
-1887 SITDNPEK
+1887 
-1895 RYSIDSEGRKLSEEQ
+1895 DSEGRKLSEEQ

-2065 VQRGISYVTFNQN
+2065 VQRGISYVTFSQN

-2125 GFKALE
+2125 GFKALK

-2252 DGMYLDSLWDELCQ
+2252 DGVYLDSLWDELCQ

-2322 QSTDTA
+2322 QSTDAA

-2334 ETQKLIVKQ
+2334 ETQKLIAKQ

-2376 ERALDE
+2376 ERELDE

-2465 TDKNHVPDALKKMVV
+2465 TDKNHVPDALKKTVA
-2480 DFIDAI
+2480 DFMDAI

-2504 NALSQMQLKLSS
+2504 NALSQMQLKLSN

-2528 YNALMDGNSGDRKTS
+2528 YNALMDGNLGDRKTTS

-2593 RTQNVEE
+2593 RAQNVEE
-2600 LGDNTIEELKS
+2600 LGDNTIEELKT

-2648 LGDSALSIY
+2648 MGDSALSIY
-2657 NGLRKGLNNRIIKIA
+2657 KGLRKGLNTRTEKIA

-2703 TGRDAEVHEFD
+2703 TGRDAEVHKFD
-2714 FGNKKL
+2714 FDNKKL

-2736 DQAKE
+2736 EQAKE

-2769 YEVGKICEELT
+2769 YEVGKICEKLT

-2894 QKAGLDDHMTED
+2894 QKAGLDEHMSED
-2906 EVLDILESKTSVK
+2906 EVLDILNSKTSVK

-2932 YFKKLVQDIN
+2932 YFKKLVKDIN

-2947 DVQVKFIDG
+2947 DVQVKFVDE

-2986 MDTKYLMKAFTKLPK
+2986 MDSKYLLKALTMKPA
-3001 VREVQEKVPI
+3001 VHEVQEKAPI

-3024 GQSMKEVITAQH
+3024 GQSMKEVITDQH
-3036 TVKEGLQDISM
+3036 TFKEGLQEKSMILAQEADDI
-3047 KVAQKLDDTTWGVLW
+3047 TWGVLW
-3062 NAVKLETKA
+3062 NAVKQETKA
-3071 LHPDVDISSDEFTEL
+3071 LHPDIDVNSKEFTDL

-3131 YNMLANAIR
+3131 YNMLANALR
-3140 DWYEMPGK
+3140 DWHEMPGK
-3148 WNAGSKRFFKQTL
+3148 WNAGSKRFFKRIL
-3161 KAYIITNV
+3161 KAYVVTNV
-3169 VNAAAQSFVDALR
+3169 VNAAVQSFMDAFR

-3193 RWLADYKDNVIDNLN
+3193 RWLEDYKDNVKDNLN
-3208 PVQLI
+3208 PIQLI
-3213 PYIKDVLSVVQGYDI
+3213 PYLKDILSIVQGYDV

-3233 QGLSKLYAGAVSIQK
+3233 QGLSKLFAGVKNMQK
-3248 YATDADYREKH
+3248 YATDADYRENH

-3264 AEPFVNGVSLIT
+3264 AESLMSGISSVT

-3283 ERDFKALYNNIT
+3283 ERDFKAIYNTTT
-3295 GKYLGGIKRTDS
+3295 GKYLGGIKRKNS
-3307 RQYERMLNAYLSG
+3307 RQYERMLDAYLSE
-3320 DKELYKEVEGE
+3320 DNAAYKEIEGE

-3346 KKEIKDGYLA
+3346 KKEMKDGYLA
-3356 GDISEKEAKKFLKE
+3356 GDISEKEAKKFLRE

-3405 GAARDAIF
+3405 GADREAIF

>member
-1 MKKYEKRMN
+1 MADRLSLEELKKKRQEGAQNSTERKVNVRSNTTQKNEADGERKSIEQLREERMN
-10 RLAELKEEKRQAEYN
+10 RGAAPSTTAFNNMMARHQQEKPA
-25 SDATSDNPTY
+25 
-35 ESRMERLKE
+35 
-44 LKQQK
+44 
-49 IERAQSNRESAIA
+49 
-62 LGTANFSKNTINSK
+62 GF
-76 RSKAMDYALEKARN
+76 DYALEKARN

-276 NITKDTKLAGYKNR
+276 NITKDTKLAGYRNR
-290 LTGETMSAEEHDA
+290 LTGETMSVEEHDA

-315 EQSVRKN
+315 EQSIRKN

-412 KRRELEEETKQEGL
+412 KRKELEEETRQEGL

-478 TQSRNRRR
+478 TQSRNRKR

-497 GKFVYDV
+497 GKFLYDV
-504 GMSMA
+504 GMSMT

-572 GMAENPTKT
+572 GMVENPTKT
-581 TFKKK
+581 TVKKK
-586 ILDWAAQSG
+586 ILDWAVQSG

-637 EAKTA
+637 EAKAT

-665 GGVVNT
+665 GGVANT

-713 VKTDNITDSQMS
+713 VKADNITDSQMS
-725 QIIESMAKS
+725 QIIESMANS

-752 EQEQAQQQAQKLMND
+752 EQEQAQQQAQKLIND
-767 AADITTT
+767 TVDNSNTE
-774 KEENTIENTTNNVAD
+774 EENATNKVAD

-943 SRNPVVQNSDMQ
+943 SRSPLLQNSNVQ
-955 QAVKMGSGSV
+955 QAVKMGNGSV

-976 MKSVAELVAKKTG
+976 MKSVVEMVAKKTG
-989 LDIELNDELSHGEN
+989 LDIELNDELEHGEN

-1093 YVFDYVAGLFTDKD
+1093 YVFDYVAGLFADQK
-1107 GVEAFSKYMS
+1107 GVEVFSEYML
-1117 ENMTESEHKSI
+1117 ENMTESQHKSV

-1142 ITSYLNEHVLSSTA
+1142 ITSYLNDHVLSSTA

-1176 ELTKA
+1176 ELEKA

-1186 RENVTAEEGEHY
+1186 KINYIKRKAEEFKNDKYKKFERIKVTDVNNKMELDAKKQLNVDIKGYTINANTNTFEHIEKRHGENGEHDRSMKNMDDVALMAY
-1198 TIKVIPAEKYMELG
+1198 VLDNYDRVEVLKNAKGELAITHAFTAKDGTGAPMMRFEKDINGKQYVVVAVVENKYKKLWVVSEYKKEDTSQTSNDENIL
-1212 GPETLDID
+1212 PPTSETHLDTVS
-1220 SEKTFSLDVNME
+1220 SEDIISHEQENTRTFSLDV
-1232 EGKDLIAVHN
+1232 
-1242 LKEDNL
+1242 
-1248 NKALELGGFPMPSI
+1248 
-1262 AITKKQIGH
+1262 
-1271 SGYGDISVLFKKE
+1271 
-1284 TVDPKNKDNRVFGAD
+1284 
-1299 AYTARFP
+1299 
-1306 RVDYKVN
+1306 
-1313 EEELSKL
+1313 
-1320 AERIGTSANYIDANA
+1320 
-1335 FNGNDLKTA
+1335 
-1344 AMKLSEMIEVKER
+1344 
-1357 FIRENNLKVEPVL
+1357 
-1370 RMPTAEPSFMGRG
+1370 
-1383 AVKEYL
+1383 
-1389 NNENITV
+1389 
-1396 DKLVYDKKVREGL
+1396 
-1409 LDTIREK
+1409 
-1416 TSLKALGEKWA
+1416 
-1427 TKINDNLSDMESD
+1427 
-1440 KEIYNILK
+1440 
-1448 EQYQTYIDIAQG
+1448 
-1460 KAKPIEDRYS
+1460 
-1470 YTDGVNNTIRDNQD
+1470 
-1484 AFELYTLELAE
+1484 
-1495 PVIGKAGIYNGKEY
+1495 
-1509 YTASGNLRSF
+1509 
-1519 EALHDDYNIENIVKA
+1519 
-1534 MKSAG
+1534 
-1539 VKNEEGSLIPGI
+1539 
-1551 GEVRAAVSKDFKS
+1551 
-1564 IEDIKKQEG
+1564 
-1573 RLLDL
+1573 
-1578 TPEQVDEIYSE
+1578 
-1589 SRELYQK
+1589 
-1596 IVSEIVDNNKTI
+1596 
-1608 SDNSFF
+1608 
-1614 DRDIAGRNIIEAVKG
+1614 
-1629 GLKPEKIQKSMQ
+1629 
-1641 KYYKNISSNIAN
+1641 
-1653 DIVRLGTI
+1653 
-1661 LKDIP
+1661 
-1666 VKYFEGKPQRAVG
+1666 
-1679 FDEVAA
+1679 
-1685 VVIPDSISEKT
+1685 
-1696 KDKLK
+1696 
-1701 QAGIKAYEYKT
+1701 
-1712 DNEAS
+1712 
-1717 RKEVVNRAAVEQD
+1717 
-1730 TVFSI
+1730 
-1735 DVDAI
+1735 
-1740 LKNSKEVYISKRE
+1740 
-1753 YAILA
+1753 
-1758 SEVEKNN
+1758 
-1765 YSKDFISRKINPAFS
+1765 
-1780 DKYFYLYK
+1780 
-1788 VTDKNANKFK
+1788 
-1798 VLAQYD
+1798 
-1804 VELYHDDIEEVMK
+1804 
-1817 SGRFKKNYRTN
+1817 
-1828 EGFDKGIGFL
+1828 
-1838 WGRYKYNSGSSQR
+1838 
-1851 IENGR
+1851 
-1856 RSGRTDSVRIR
+1856 
-1867 DTERSISEQYIG
+1867 
-1879 SRRADNGK
+1879 
-1887 SITDNPEK
+1887 
-1895 RYSIDSEGRKLSEEQ
+1895 DSEGRKLSEEQ

-1987 FDIRNPETKEI
+1987 FDIRNPEMKEI
-1998 FINDYVKGGYALG
+1998 FINDYVRGGYALG

-2150 YKSTYNAKELADN
+2150 YKSTYNGKELADN

-2210 FRKTLKGQKIRL
+2210 FRKTLRGQKIRL

-2322 QSTDTA
+2322 QSTDAA

-2334 ETQKLIVKQ
+2334 ETQKLIAKQ

-2376 ERALDE
+2376 ERELDE
-2382 QRRELSSA
+2382 QKRELSSA

-2465 TDKNHVPDALKKMVV
+2465 TDKNHVPDALKKTVA
-2480 DFIDAI
+2480 DFIGAI

-2504 NALSQMQLKLSS
+2504 NALSQMQLKLSN

-2528 YNALMDGNSGDRKTS
+2528 YNALMDGNLGDRKTTS

-2562 DMDMNGLR
+2562 DMDINGLR

-2593 RTQNVEE
+2593 RAQNVEE
-2600 LGDNTIEELKS
+2600 LGDNTIEELKT

-2626 AINKAENMLD
+2626 TINKAENMLD

-2648 LGDSALSIY
+2648 MGDSALSIY
-2657 NGLRKGLNNRIIKIA
+2657 KGLRKGLNTRTEKIA

-2703 TGRDAEVHEFD
+2703 TGRDAEVHKFD
-2714 FGNKKL
+2714 FDNKKL

-2736 DQAKE
+2736 EQAKE

-2769 YEVGKICEELT
+2769 YEVGKICEKLT

-2894 QKAGLDDHMTED
+2894 QKAGLDEHMSED
-2906 EVLDILESKTSVK
+2906 EMLDILNSKTSVK

-2947 DVQVKFIDG
+2947 DVQVKFVDE

-2986 MDTKYLMKAFTKLPK
+2986 MDSKYLLKALTMKPA
-3001 VREVQEKVPI
+3001 VHEVQEKAPI

-3024 GQSMKEVITAQH
+3024 GQSMKEVITDQH
-3036 TVKEGLQDISM
+3036 TFKEGLQEKSMILAQQADDI
-3047 KVAQKLDDTTWGVLW
+3047 TWGVLW
-3062 NAVKLETKA
+3062 NAVKQETKA
-3071 LHPDVDISSDEFTEL
+3071 LHPDIDVNSKEFTDL

-3126 EPTKS
+3126 EPMKS
-3131 YNMLANAIR
+3131 YNMLANALR
-3140 DWYEMPGK
+3140 DWHEMPGK
-3148 WNAGSKRFFKQTL
+3148 WNAGSKRFFKRIL
-3161 KAYIITNV
+3161 KAYVVTNV
-3169 VNAAAQSFVDALR
+3169 VNAAVQSFMDAFR

-3193 RWLADYKDNVIDNLN
+3193 RWLEDYKDNVVDNLN

-3213 PYIKDVLSVVQGYDI
+3213 PYMKDILSIAQGYDV

-3233 QGLSKLYAGAVSIQK
+3233 QGLSKLFAGVRNVQK
-3248 YATDADYREKH
+3248 YATDEDYRENH

-3264 AEPFVNGVSLIT
+3264 AESLMSGISSVT

-3283 ERDFKALYNNIT
+3283 ERDFKAIYNTTT
-3295 GKYLGGIKRTDS
+3295 GKYLGGIKRKNS
-3307 RQYERMLNAYLSG
+3307 RQYERMLDAYLSE
-3320 DKELYKEVEGE
+3320 DNAAYKEIEGE

-3405 GAARDAIF
+3405 GADREAIF

>member
-164 YENTKAAS
+164 YENAKAAS

-182 SSFKGAKKRAIEEA
+182 SSFKGARKRANEEA
-196 LQQQADTS
+196 LQQQATTS

-548 AAAIGIANAAAEAG
+548 AATIGIANAAAEAG

-637 EAKTA
+637 EAKAA

-650 VGQDFVAG
+650 VGKDFVAG

-665 GGVVNT
+665 GGVANT

-713 VKTDNITDSQMS
+713 VKADNITDLQMS
-725 QIIESMAKS
+725 QIIESMANS

-767 AADITTT
+767 AADTTTT

-965 IDNRLDKSDNR
+965 MDNRLDKSDNR
-976 MKSVAELVAKKTG
+976 MKSVVEMVAKKTG

-1010 SRIALAKKTGKGT
+1010 SRIALAKTTGKGNT
-1023 DTNEY
+1023 TNEY

-1093 YVFDYVAGLFTDKD
+1093 YVFDYVAGLFADKD

-1142 ITSYLNEHVLSSTA
+1142 ITSYLNDHVLSSTA

-1186 RENVTAEEGEHY
+1186 RENVTAEKGETETIDISSKKTVSKDDKKNPFKTYSLNIEERLSGDELLNALDMIEEIKRAGGEVDEYGNVRLYHATNEKSAKKIREEKRMVAKEDGIFFSTKKDGQIVGYGKEILEFTIPVEKLVLDDDFGDELHFRLPLEKSWEYDVSDSLVIDGIQRMKTTDGGIRYSITIGPDGIERYALSNETKKLTYKERMKRMLNIMREQYAGRAAKFVKNGHVYYALYDESGIRKGIYGDKKSSRKGLRAKISIGAEGEYIELAENSIY
-1198 TIKVIPAEKYMELG
+1198 TGSKTELG
-1212 GPETLDID
+1212 KTNRFHRNAKTWDYYIKTIEFEGDYFDVLINVKDTGNEHYVYDVTLKEAVSRSNSRGFYNDNETASKSSI
-1220 SEKTFSLDVNME
+1220 SQNQKNATTFSLDV
-1232 EGKDLIAVHN
+1232 
-1242 LKEDNL
+1242 
-1248 NKALELGGFPMPSI
+1248 
-1262 AITKKQIGH
+1262 
-1271 SGYGDISVLFKKE
+1271 
-1284 TVDPKNKDNRVFGAD
+1284 
-1299 AYTARFP
+1299 
-1306 RVDYKVN
+1306 
-1313 EEELSKL
+1313 
-1320 AERIGTSANYIDANA
+1320 
-1335 FNGNDLKTA
+1335 
-1344 AMKLSEMIEVKER
+1344 
-1357 FIRENNLKVEPVL
+1357 
-1370 RMPTAEPSFMGRG
+1370 
-1383 AVKEYL
+1383 
-1389 NNENITV
+1389 
-1396 DKLVYDKKVREGL
+1396 
-1409 LDTIREK
+1409 
-1416 TSLKALGEKWA
+1416 
-1427 TKINDNLSDMESD
+1427 
-1440 KEIYNILK
+1440 
-1448 EQYQTYIDIAQG
+1448 
-1460 KAKPIEDRYS
+1460 
-1470 YTDGVNNTIRDNQD
+1470 
-1484 AFELYTLELAE
+1484 
-1495 PVIGKAGIYNGKEY
+1495 
-1509 YTASGNLRSF
+1509 
-1519 EALHDDYNIENIVKA
+1519 
-1534 MKSAG
+1534 
-1539 VKNEEGSLIPGI
+1539 
-1551 GEVRAAVSKDFKS
+1551 
-1564 IEDIKKQEG
+1564 
-1573 RLLDL
+1573 
-1578 TPEQVDEIYSE
+1578 
-1589 SRELYQK
+1589 
-1596 IVSEIVDNNKTI
+1596 
-1608 SDNSFF
+1608 
-1614 DRDIAGRNIIEAVKG
+1614 
-1629 GLKPEKIQKSMQ
+1629 
-1641 KYYKNISSNIAN
+1641 
-1653 DIVRLGTI
+1653 
-1661 LKDIP
+1661 
-1666 VKYFEGKPQRAVG
+1666 
-1679 FDEVAA
+1679 
-1685 VVIPDSISEKT
+1685 
-1696 KDKLK
+1696 
-1701 QAGIKAYEYKT
+1701 
-1712 DNEAS
+1712 
-1717 RKEVVNRAAVEQD
+1717 
-1730 TVFSI
+1730 
-1735 DVDAI
+1735 
-1740 LKNSKEVYISKRE
+1740 
-1753 YAILA
+1753 
-1758 SEVEKNN
+1758 
-1765 YSKDFISRKINPAFS
+1765 
-1780 DKYFYLYK
+1780 
-1788 VTDKNANKFK
+1788 
-1798 VLAQYD
+1798 
-1804 VELYHDDIEEVMK
+1804 
-1817 SGRFKKNYRTN
+1817 
-1828 EGFDKGIGFL
+1828 
-1838 WGRYKYNSGSSQR
+1838 
-1851 IENGR
+1851 
-1856 RSGRTDSVRIR
+1856 
-1867 DTERSISEQYIG
+1867 
-1879 SRRADNGK
+1879 
-1887 SITDNPEK
+1887 
-1895 RYSIDSEGRKLSEEQ
+1895 DSEGRKLSEEQ
-1910 KKYFENS
+1910 KEYFKDS
-1917 TVRDDNGNLLP
+1917 IVRDENGNLLT

-2065 VQRGISYVTFNQN
+2065 VQRGISYVTFSQN

-2210 FRKTLKGQKIRL
+2210 FRKTLRGQKIRL

-2322 QSTDTA
+2322 QSTDVA

-2334 ETQKLIVKQ
+2334 ETQKLIAKQ

-2376 ERALDE
+2376 ERELDE

-2395 AKAETEIRKKIKSYE
+2395 AKAETDIRKKIKSYE

-2593 RTQNVEE
+2593 RAQNVEE
-2600 LGDNTIEELKS
+2600 LGDNTIEELKT

-2648 LGDSALSIY
+2648 MGDSALSIY
-2657 NGLRKGLNNRIIKIA
+2657 KGLRKGLNTRTEKIA

-2736 DQAKE
+2736 EQAKE

-2894 QKAGLDDHMTED
+2894 QKAGLDEHMSED
-2906 EVLDILESKTSVK
+2906 EVLDILNSKTSVK

-2932 YFKKLVQDIN
+2932 YFKKLVKDIN

-2947 DVQVKFIDG
+2947 DVQVKFVDE

-2986 MDTKYLMKAFTKLPK
+2986 MDSKYLLKALTMKPA
-3001 VREVQEKVPI
+3001 VHEVQEKAPI

-3024 GQSMKEVITAQH
+3024 GQSMKEVITDQH
-3036 TVKEGLQDISM
+3036 TFKEGLQEKSM
-3047 KVAQKLDDTTWGVLW
+3047 ILAQKADDITWGVLW
-3062 NAVKLETKA
+3062 NAVKQETKA
-3071 LHPDVDISSDEFTEL
+3071 LHPDIDVNSKEFTDL

-3131 YNMLANAIR
+3131 YNMLANALR

-3169 VNAAAQSFVDALR
+3169 VNAAVQSFMDAFR

-3193 RWLADYKDNVIDNLN
+3193 RWLEDYKDNVIDNLN

-3213 PYIKDVLSVVQGYDI
+3213 PYMKDILSIAQGYDV

-3233 QGLSKLYAGAVSIQK
+3233 QGLSKLFAGVRNVQK
-3248 YATDADYREKH
+3248 YATDADYRENH

-3264 AEPFVNGVSLIT
+3264 AESLMSGISSVT

-3283 ERDFKALYNNIT
+3283 ERDFKAIYNTTT
-3295 GKYLGGIKRTDS
+3295 GKYLGGIKRKNS
-3307 RQYERMLNAYLSG
+3307 RQYERMLDAYLSG
-3320 DKELYKEVEGE
+3320 DNAEYKEIEGE

>member
-1 MKKYEKRMN
+1 MADRLSLEELKKKRQEGAQHSTERKVNVRSNTTQRNEADGERKSIEQLREERMN
-10 RLAELKEEKRQAEYN
+10 RGAAPSTTAFNNMMARHQQEKPA
-25 SDATSDNPTY
+25 
-35 ESRMERLKE
+35 
-44 LKQQK
+44 
-49 IERAQSNRESAIA
+49 
-62 LGTANFSKNTINSK
+62 GF
-76 RSKAMDYALEKARN
+76 DYALEKARN

-125 YEPVYGSFDSPTTTR
+125 YEPVYDSSNEDKTMASRSREKNTPV
-140 NIGKDTKLAG
+140 G
-150 YRNRTTGET
+150 YKNKETGET
-159 MTVED
+159 MTVEE
-164 YENTKAAS
+164 YKNAKATVSTKENR
-172 NTTGKQGAAV
+172 GAAV
-182 SSFKGAKKRAIEEA
+182 SSFKGAKKRAMEEA

-204 WMPEKEPETA
+204 WMLEKEPETT

-228 SDPELASLSDEELS
+228 SDPELASISDEELS

-261 YEPVYGSFDSPVLAR
+261 YEPVYGSFDNPVLAR
-276 NITKDTKLAGYKNR
+276 NITKDTKLAGYRNR
-290 LTGETMSAEEHDA
+290 LTGETMSVEEHDA
-303 LEGNTA
+303 LEGNIT
-309 IDKYEN
+309 IDKYED
-315 EQSVRKN
+315 EQSIRKN

-337 PEQEQAVMQMYITD
+337 PEQEQAVMQMYITN

-412 KRRELEEETKQEGL
+412 KRKELEEETKQEGL
-426 KGFLINAKESATS
+426 KGFLINAKESAIS
-439 VGDSLLSG
+439 VGDSLLTV
-447 ADFVDQLGHSAKN
+447 ADSVDQLGHSAKN

-478 TQSRNRRR
+478 TQSRNRKR

-586 ILDWAAQSG
+586 ILDWAVQSG

-637 EAKTA
+637 EAKAA

-665 GGVVNT
+665 GGVANT

-713 VKTDNITDSQMS
+713 VKADNITDSQMS
-725 QIIESMAKS
+725 QIIESMANS

-752 EQEQAQQQAQKLMND
+752 EQEQAQQQAKKLMND
-767 AADITTT
+767 AADTSTT

-789 RMVNAEGITAENQKV
+789 KMVNAEGITAENQKV

-943 SRNPVVQNSDMQ
+943 SRSPLLQNSNVQ
-955 QAVKMGSGSV
+955 QAVKMGNGSV

-976 MKSVAELVAKKTG
+976 MKSVVEMVAKKTG
-989 LDIELNDELSHGEN
+989 LDIELNDELEHGEN

-1093 YVFDYVAGLFTDKD
+1093 YVFDYVAGLFADQK
-1107 GVEAFSKYMS
+1107 GVEVFSEYML
-1117 ENMTESEHKSI
+1117 ENMTESQHKSV

-1142 ITSYLNEHVLSSTA
+1142 ITSYLNDHVLSSTA

-1176 ELTKA
+1176 ELEKA

-1186 RENVTAEEGEHY
+1186 KINYIKRKAEEFKNDKYKKFERIKVTDVNNKMELDAKKQLNVDIKGYTINANTNTFEHIEKRHGENGEHDRSMKNMDDVALMAY
-1198 TIKVIPAEKYMELG
+1198 VLDNYDRVEVLKNAKGELAITHAFTAKDGTGAPMMRFEKDINGKQYVVVAVVENKYKKLWVVSEYKKEDTSQTSNDENIL
-1212 GPETLDID
+1212 PPTSETHLDTVS
-1220 SEKTFSLDVNME
+1220 SEDIISHEQENTRTFSLDV
-1232 EGKDLIAVHN
+1232 
-1242 LKEDNL
+1242 
-1248 NKALELGGFPMPSI
+1248 
-1262 AITKKQIGH
+1262 
-1271 SGYGDISVLFKKE
+1271 
-1284 TVDPKNKDNRVFGAD
+1284 
-1299 AYTARFP
+1299 
-1306 RVDYKVN
+1306 
-1313 EEELSKL
+1313 
-1320 AERIGTSANYIDANA
+1320 
-1335 FNGNDLKTA
+1335 
-1344 AMKLSEMIEVKER
+1344 
-1357 FIRENNLKVEPVL
+1357 
-1370 RMPTAEPSFMGRG
+1370 
-1383 AVKEYL
+1383 
-1389 NNENITV
+1389 
-1396 DKLVYDKKVREGL
+1396 
-1409 LDTIREK
+1409 
-1416 TSLKALGEKWA
+1416 
-1427 TKINDNLSDMESD
+1427 
-1440 KEIYNILK
+1440 
-1448 EQYQTYIDIAQG
+1448 
-1460 KAKPIEDRYS
+1460 
-1470 YTDGVNNTIRDNQD
+1470 
-1484 AFELYTLELAE
+1484 
-1495 PVIGKAGIYNGKEY
+1495 
-1509 YTASGNLRSF
+1509 
-1519 EALHDDYNIENIVKA
+1519 
-1534 MKSAG
+1534 
-1539 VKNEEGSLIPGI
+1539 
-1551 GEVRAAVSKDFKS
+1551 
-1564 IEDIKKQEG
+1564 
-1573 RLLDL
+1573 
-1578 TPEQVDEIYSE
+1578 
-1589 SRELYQK
+1589 
-1596 IVSEIVDNNKTI
+1596 
-1608 SDNSFF
+1608 
-1614 DRDIAGRNIIEAVKG
+1614 
-1629 GLKPEKIQKSMQ
+1629 
-1641 KYYKNISSNIAN
+1641 
-1653 DIVRLGTI
+1653 
-1661 LKDIP
+1661 
-1666 VKYFEGKPQRAVG
+1666 
-1679 FDEVAA
+1679 
-1685 VVIPDSISEKT
+1685 
-1696 KDKLK
+1696 
-1701 QAGIKAYEYKT
+1701 
-1712 DNEAS
+1712 
-1717 RKEVVNRAAVEQD
+1717 
-1730 TVFSI
+1730 
-1735 DVDAI
+1735 
-1740 LKNSKEVYISKRE
+1740 
-1753 YAILA
+1753 
-1758 SEVEKNN
+1758 
-1765 YSKDFISRKINPAFS
+1765 
-1780 DKYFYLYK
+1780 
-1788 VTDKNANKFK
+1788 
-1798 VLAQYD
+1798 
-1804 VELYHDDIEEVMK
+1804 
-1817 SGRFKKNYRTN
+1817 
-1828 EGFDKGIGFL
+1828 
-1838 WGRYKYNSGSSQR
+1838 
-1851 IENGR
+1851 
-1856 RSGRTDSVRIR
+1856 
-1867 DTERSISEQYIG
+1867 
-1879 SRRADNGK
+1879 
-1887 SITDNPEK
+1887 
-1895 RYSIDSEGRKLSEEQ
+1895 DSEGRKLSEEQ

-1987 FDIRNPETKEI
+1987 FDIRNPEMKEI
-1998 FINDYVKGGYALG
+1998 FINDYVRGGYALG

-2045 DEYDGIIVDEGGFPG
+2045 DEYDGIIVDEGGFLG

-2065 VQRGISYVTFNQN
+2065 VQRGISYVTFSQN

-2125 GFKALE
+2125 GFKALK

-2290 EMKPAKHN
+2290 EMKPARHN

-2322 QSTDTA
+2322 QSTDAA

-2334 ETQKLIVKQ
+2334 ETQKLIAKQ

-2376 ERALDE
+2376 ERELDE

-2465 TDKNHVPDALKKMVV
+2465 TDKNHVPDALKKTVA

-2562 DMDMNGLR
+2562 DMDINGLR

-2593 RTQNVEE
+2593 RAQNVEE
-2600 LGDNTIEELKS
+2600 LGDNTIEELKT

-2648 LGDSALSIY
+2648 MGDSALSIY
-2657 NGLRKGLNNRIIKIA
+2657 KGLRKGLNTRTEKIA

-2736 DQAKE
+2736 EQAKE

-2894 QKAGLDDHMTED
+2894 QKAGLDEHMSED
-2906 EVLDILESKTSVK
+2906 EVLDILNSKTSVK

-2932 YFKKLVQDIN
+2932 YFKKLVKDIN

-2947 DVQVKFIDG
+2947 DVQVKFVDE

-2986 MDTKYLMKAFTKLPK
+2986 MDSKYLLKALTMKPA
-3001 VREVQEKVPI
+3001 VHEVQEKAPI

-3024 GQSMKEVITAQH
+3024 GQSMKEVITDQH
-3036 TVKEGLQDISM
+3036 TFKEGLQEKSM
-3047 KVAQKLDDTTWGVLW
+3047 ILAQKADDITWGVLW
-3062 NAVKLETKA
+3062 NAVKQETKA
-3071 LHPDVDISSDEFTEL
+3071 LHPDIDVNSKEFTDL

-3117 HKMATSFMA
+3117 NKMATSFMA

-3131 YNMLANAIR
+3131 YNMLANALR
-3140 DWYEMPGK
+3140 DWHEMPGK
-3148 WNAGSKRFFKQTL
+3148 WNAGSKRFFKRIL
-3161 KAYIITNV
+3161 KAYVVTNV
-3169 VNAAAQSFVDALR
+3169 VNAAVQSFMDAFR

-3193 RWLADYKDNVIDNLN
+3193 RWLEDYKDNVIDNLN
-3208 PVQLI
+3208 PIQLI
-3213 PYIKDVLSVVQGYDI
+3213 PYLKDVFSIAQGYDV

-3233 QGLSKLYAGAVSIQK
+3233 QGLSKLFAGVKNVQK
-3248 YATDADYREKH
+3248 YATDADYRENH

-3264 AEPFVNGVSLIT
+3264 AESLMSGISSVT

-3283 ERDFKALYNNIT
+3283 ERDFKAIYNTTT
-3295 GKYLGGIKRTDS
+3295 GKYLGGIKRKNS
-3307 RQYERMLNAYLSG
+3307 RQYERMLDAYLSE
-3320 DKELYKEVEGE
+3320 DNAAYKEIEGE

-3346 KKEIKDGYLA
+3346 KKEMKDGYLA
-3356 GDISEKEAKKFLKE
+3356 GDISEKEAKKFLRE

-3405 GAARDAIF
+3405 GADREAIF

>member
-1 MKKYEKRMN
+1 MADRLSLEELKKKRQEGAQHSTERKVNVRSNTTQRNEADGERKSIEQLREERMN
-10 RLAELKEEKRQAEYN
+10 RGAAPSTTAFNNTMARHQQEKPA
-25 SDATSDNPTY
+25 
-35 ESRMERLKE
+35 
-44 LKQQK
+44 
-49 IERAQSNRESAIA
+49 
-62 LGTANFSKNTINSK
+62 GF
-76 RSKAMDYALEKARN
+76 DYALEKARN

-125 YEPVYGSFDSPTTTR
+125 YEPVYDSSNEDKTMASRSREKNTPV
-140 NIGKDTKLAG
+140 G
-150 YRNRTTGET
+150 YKNKETGET
-159 MTVED
+159 MTVEE
-164 YENTKAAS
+164 YKNAKATVSTKENR
-172 NTTGKQGAAV
+172 GAAV

-204 WMPEKEPETA
+204 WMPEKEPETT

-252 EGNKDKLKN
+252 AGNKDKLKN
-261 YEPVYGSFDSPVLAR
+261 YEPVYGSFDNPVLAR
-276 NITKDTKLAGYKNR
+276 NISKDTKLAGYRNR
-290 LTGETMSAEEHDA
+290 LTGETMSVEEHDA

-315 EQSVRKN
+315 EQSIRKN

-412 KRRELEEETKQEGL
+412 KRKELEEETKQEGL

-478 TQSRNRRR
+478 TQSRNRKR

-572 GMAENPTKT
+572 GMVENPTKT

-586 ILDWAAQSG
+586 ILDWAVQSG

-637 EAKTA
+637 EAKAA

-665 GGVVNT
+665 GGVANT

-713 VKTDNITDSQMS
+713 VKADNITDSQMS
-725 QIIESMAKS
+725 QIIESMANS

-752 EQEQAQQQAQKLMND
+752 EQEQAQQQAQKLIND
-767 AADITTT
+767 TADTSNT
-774 KEENTIENTTNNVAD
+774 KEENATNKVAD
-789 RMVNAEGITAENQKV
+789 RMVNAESITAENQKV

-829 IVVEIAESTPEKTMV
+829 IVVEIAKSTPEKTMV

-965 IDNRLDKSDNR
+965 MDNRLDKSDNR
-976 MKSVAELVAKKTG
+976 MKSVVEMVAKKTG
-989 LDIELNDELSHGEN
+989 LDIELNDELEHGEN

-1010 SRIALAKKTGKGT
+1010 SRIALAKTTGKGNT
-1023 DTNEY
+1023 TNEY

-1093 YVFDYVAGLFTDKD
+1093 YVFDYVAGLFADKD

-1142 ITSYLNEHVLSSTA
+1142 ITSYLNDHVLSSTA

-1186 RENVTAEEGEHY
+1186 RENVTAEKGETETIDISSKKTVSKDDKKNPFKTYSLNIEERLSGDELLNALDMIEEIKRAGGEVDEYGNVRLYHATNEKSAKKIREEKKMVAKEDGIFFSTKKDGQIVGYGKEILEFTIPVEKLVLDDDFGDELHFRLPLEKSWEYDVSDSLVIDGIQQMKTTDGGIRYSITIGPDGIERYALSNETKKLTYKERMKRMLNIMREQYAGRAAKFVKNGHVYYALYDESGIRKGIYGDKKSSRKGLRAKISIGAEGEYIELAENSIY
-1198 TIKVIPAEKYMELG
+1198 TGSKTELG
-1212 GPETLDID
+1212 KTNRFHRNAKTWDYYIKTIEFEGDYFDVLINVKDTGNEHYVYDVTLKEAVSRSNSRGFYNDNETASKSSI
-1220 SEKTFSLDVNME
+1220 SQNQKNATTFSLDV
-1232 EGKDLIAVHN
+1232 
-1242 LKEDNL
+1242 
-1248 NKALELGGFPMPSI
+1248 
-1262 AITKKQIGH
+1262 
-1271 SGYGDISVLFKKE
+1271 
-1284 TVDPKNKDNRVFGAD
+1284 
-1299 AYTARFP
+1299 
-1306 RVDYKVN
+1306 
-1313 EEELSKL
+1313 
-1320 AERIGTSANYIDANA
+1320 
-1335 FNGNDLKTA
+1335 
-1344 AMKLSEMIEVKER
+1344 
-1357 FIRENNLKVEPVL
+1357 
-1370 RMPTAEPSFMGRG
+1370 
-1383 AVKEYL
+1383 
-1389 NNENITV
+1389 
-1396 DKLVYDKKVREGL
+1396 
-1409 LDTIREK
+1409 
-1416 TSLKALGEKWA
+1416 
-1427 TKINDNLSDMESD
+1427 
-1440 KEIYNILK
+1440 
-1448 EQYQTYIDIAQG
+1448 
-1460 KAKPIEDRYS
+1460 
-1470 YTDGVNNTIRDNQD
+1470 
-1484 AFELYTLELAE
+1484 
-1495 PVIGKAGIYNGKEY
+1495 
-1509 YTASGNLRSF
+1509 
-1519 EALHDDYNIENIVKA
+1519 
-1534 MKSAG
+1534 
-1539 VKNEEGSLIPGI
+1539 
-1551 GEVRAAVSKDFKS
+1551 
-1564 IEDIKKQEG
+1564 
-1573 RLLDL
+1573 
-1578 TPEQVDEIYSE
+1578 
-1589 SRELYQK
+1589 
-1596 IVSEIVDNNKTI
+1596 
-1608 SDNSFF
+1608 
-1614 DRDIAGRNIIEAVKG
+1614 
-1629 GLKPEKIQKSMQ
+1629 
-1641 KYYKNISSNIAN
+1641 
-1653 DIVRLGTI
+1653 
-1661 LKDIP
+1661 
-1666 VKYFEGKPQRAVG
+1666 
-1679 FDEVAA
+1679 
-1685 VVIPDSISEKT
+1685 
-1696 KDKLK
+1696 
-1701 QAGIKAYEYKT
+1701 
-1712 DNEAS
+1712 
-1717 RKEVVNRAAVEQD
+1717 
-1730 TVFSI
+1730 
-1735 DVDAI
+1735 
-1740 LKNSKEVYISKRE
+1740 
-1753 YAILA
+1753 
-1758 SEVEKNN
+1758 
-1765 YSKDFISRKINPAFS
+1765 
-1780 DKYFYLYK
+1780 
-1788 VTDKNANKFK
+1788 
-1798 VLAQYD
+1798 
-1804 VELYHDDIEEVMK
+1804 
-1817 SGRFKKNYRTN
+1817 
-1828 EGFDKGIGFL
+1828 
-1838 WGRYKYNSGSSQR
+1838 
-1851 IENGR
+1851 
-1856 RSGRTDSVRIR
+1856 
-1867 DTERSISEQYIG
+1867 
-1879 SRRADNGK
+1879 
-1887 SITDNPEK
+1887 
-1895 RYSIDSEGRKLSEEQ
+1895 DSEGRKLSEEQ

-1987 FDIRNPETKEI
+1987 FDIRNPKTKEI

-2065 VQRGISYVTFNQN
+2065 VQRGISYVTFSQN

-2084 NKKPT
+2084 NTNPT
-2089 ADPDIRHSV
+2089 ADPDIRYSI

-2103 LMAILEEEYSD
+2103 LMAILDEEYSD

-2125 GFKALE
+2125 GFKSIK
-2131 NVSIDDKTMRK
+2131 NVTIDEKTMRK

-2290 EMKPAKHN
+2290 EMKPARHN

-2322 QSTDTA
+2322 QSTDAA

-2334 ETQKLIVKQ
+2334 ETQKLIAKQ

-2376 ERALDE
+2376 ERELDE

-2465 TDKNHVPDALKKMVV
+2465 TDKNHVPDALKKTVA

-2516 EREAIAGDYEDI
+2516 EREAIAGEYEDI

-2593 RTQNVEE
+2593 RAQNVEE
-2600 LGDNTIEELKS
+2600 LGDNTIEELKT

-2648 LGDSALSIY
+2648 MGDSALSIY
-2657 NGLRKGLNNRIIKIA
+2657 KGLRKGLNTRTEKIA

-2703 TGRDAEVHEFD
+2703 TGRDAEVHKFD
-2714 FGNKKL
+2714 FDNKKL

-2736 DQAKE
+2736 EQAKE

-2894 QKAGLDDHMTED
+2894 QKAGLDEHMSED
-2906 EVLDILESKTSVK
+2906 EVLDILNSKTSVK

-2932 YFKKLVQDIN
+2932 YFKKLVKDIN

-2947 DVQVKFIDG
+2947 DVQVKFVDE

-2986 MDTKYLMKAFTKLPK
+2986 MDSKYLLKALTMKPA
-3001 VREVQEKVPI
+3001 VHEVQEKAPI

-3024 GQSMKEVITAQH
+3024 GQSMKEVITDQH
-3036 TVKEGLQDISM
+3036 TFKEGLQEGTMIL
-3047 KVAQKLDDTTWGVLW
+3047 AQKADDITWGVLW
-3062 NAVKLETKA
+3062 NAVKQETKA
-3071 LHPDVDISSDEFTEL
+3071 LHPDIDVNSKEFTDL

-3131 YNMLANAIR
+3131 YNMLANALR
-3140 DWYEMPGK
+3140 DWHEMPGK

-3169 VNAAAQSFVDALR
+3169 VNAAAQSLMDAFR
-3182 DKKDDDTTYWE
+3182 NKKDDDTTYGE
-3193 RWLADYKDNVIDNLN
+3193 RWLAAYKDNVVDNLN

-3213 PYIKDVLSVVQGYDI
+3213 PYMKDILSIVQGYDV

-3233 QGLSKLYAGAVSIQK
+3233 QGLSKLFAGVRNVQK
-3248 YATDADYREKH
+3248 YATDADYRENH

-3264 AEPFVNGVSLIT
+3264 AESLMSGISSVT

-3283 ERDFKALYNNIT
+3283 ERDFKAIYNTTT
-3295 GKYLGGIKRTDS
+3295 GKYLGGIKRKNS
-3307 RQYERMLNAYLSG
+3307 RQYERMLDAYLSG
-3320 DKELYKEVEGE
+3320 DNAAYKEIEGE

-3346 KKEIKDGYLA
+3346 KKEMKDGYLA
-3356 GDISEKEAKKFLKE
+3356 GDISEKEAKKFLRE

-3405 GAARDAIF
+3405 GADREAIF

>member
-276 NITKDTKLAGYKNR
+276 NITKDTKLAGYRNR

-412 KRRELEEETKQEGL
+412 KRRELEKETKQEGL

-460 YFGGD
+460 YFRGD

-478 TQSRNRRR
+478 TQSRNRKR

-497 GKFVYDV
+497 GKFIYDV

-530 AGSQAYVD
+530 AGSQVYVD

-665 GGVVNT
+665 GGVANT

-713 VKTDNITDSQMS
+713 VKTDNITDLQMS

-752 EQEQAQQQAQKLMND
+752 EQEQAQQQAQKLIND
-767 AADITTT
+767 TVDTSTT
-774 KEENTIENTTNNVAD
+774 KEENTTNNVAD
-789 RMVNAEGITAENQKV
+789 RMVNVEGITAENQKV

-965 IDNRLDKSDNR
+965 MDNRLDKSDNR
-976 MKSVAELVAKKTG
+976 MKSVVEMVAKKTG
-989 LDIELNDELSHGEN
+989 LDIELNDELEHGEN

-1010 SRIALAKKTGKGT
+1010 SRIALAKTTGKGNT
-1023 DTNEY
+1023 TNEY

-1093 YVFDYVAGLFTDKD
+1093 YVFDYVAGLFADKD

-1142 ITSYLNEHVLSSTA
+1142 ITSYLNDHVLSSTA

-1212 GPETLDID
+1212 EPETLDID

-1344 AMKLSEMIEVKER
+1344 AMKLSEMMEVKER

-1383 AVKEYL
+1383 AVKDYL

-1448 EQYQTYIDIAQG
+1448 ERYQTYLDIAQG

-1470 YTDGVNNTIRDNQD
+1470 YTDGVNNTIKDNQD

-1895 RYSIDSEGRKLSEEQ
+1895 RYSID
-1910 KKYFENS
+1910 
-1917 TVRDDNGNLLP
+1917 
-1928 MYHGT
+1928 
-1933 PNGDFTVFKNDIQ
+1933 
-1946 FFTPNRWYADF
+1946 
-1957 YQEPSAS
+1957 
-1964 SRKAGKTV
+1964 
-1972 TNKKTYEVYLNITKP
+1972 
-1987 FDIRNPETKEI
+1987 
-1998 FINDYVKGGYALG
+1998 
-2011 INPYEEYKD
+2011 
-2020 TTNSGLP
+2020 
-2027 SWEEADNIYE
+2027 
-2037 FLEDNDLL
+2037 
-2045 DEYDGIIVDEGGFPG
+2045 
-2060 EDGKI
+2060 
-2065 VQRGISYVTFNQN
+2065 
-2078 QIKNVD
+2078 
-2084 NKKPT
+2084 
-2089 ADPDIRHSV
+2089 
-2098 DIDED
+2098 IDED
-2103 LMAILEEEYSD
+2103 LMAILDEEYSD

-2125 GFKALE
+2125 GFKSIK
-2131 NVSIDDKTMRK
+2131 NVTIDEKTMRK

-2252 DGMYLDSLWDELCQ
+2252 DGVYLDSLWDELCQ

-2334 ETQKLIVKQ
+2334 ETQKLIAKQ

-2376 ERALDE
+2376 ERELDE

-2465 TDKNHVPDALKKMVV
+2465 TDKNHVPDALKKTVV

-2491 RTNPNSVDSLKWY
+2491 RTNPNSVNSLKWY

-2593 RTQNVEE
+2593 RAQNVEE

-2648 LGDSALSIY
+2648 MGDSALSIY
-2657 NGLRKGLNNRIIKIA
+2657 KGLRKGLNTRTEKIA

-2736 DQAKE
+2736 EQAKE
-2741 HIKYGGVITTTKAGT
+2741 HIKYGGVITTTKVGT

-2780 PEQKKVADSMQ
+2780 PEQKKIADSMQ

-2834 QTSYWGVKNQG
+2834 KTSYWGVKNQG

-2894 QKAGLDDHMTED
+2894 QKAGLDEHMSED
-2906 EVLDILESKTSVK
+2906 EVLDILNSKTSVK

-2947 DVQVKFIDG
+2947 DVQVKFVDE

-2986 MDTKYLMKAFTKLPK
+2986 MDSKYLLKALTMKPA
-3001 VREVQEKVPI
+3001 VHEVQEKAPI

-3024 GQSMKEVITAQH
+3024 GQSMKEVITDQH
-3036 TVKEGLQDISM
+3036 TFKEGLQEGTMIL
-3047 KVAQKLDDTTWGVLW
+3047 AQKADDVTWGVLW
-3062 NAVKLETKA
+3062 NAVKQETKA
-3071 LHPDVDISSDEFTEL
+3071 LHPDIDVNSKEFTDL

-3131 YNMLANAIR
+3131 YNMLANALR
-3140 DWYEMPGK
+3140 DWHEMPGK
-3148 WNAGSKRFFKQTL
+3148 WNAGSKRFFKRIL
-3161 KAYIITNV
+3161 KAYVVTNV
-3169 VNAAAQSFVDALR
+3169 VNAAVQSFMDAFR

-3193 RWLADYKDNVIDNLN
+3193 RWLEDYKDNVIDNLN

-3213 PYIKDVLSVVQGYDI
+3213 PYMKDILSIAQGYDV

-3233 QGLSKLYAGAVSIQK
+3233 QGLSKLFAGVRNVQK

-3264 AEPFVNGVSLIT
+3264 AESLMSGISSVT

-3283 ERDFKALYNNIT
+3283 ERDFKAIYNTTT
-3295 GKYLGGIKRTDS
+3295 GKYLGGIKRKNS
-3307 RQYERMLNAYLSG
+3307 RQYERMLDAYLSG
-3320 DKELYKEVEGE
+3320 DNAEYKEIEGE

>member
-1 MKKYEKRMN
+1 MADRLSLEELKKKRQEGTHENTERKLNTRSAAITRESGGERKSLEELRQARMN
-10 RLAELKEEKRQAEYN
+10 RNASPDVSVFHNSMSRYQQEKPA
-25 SDATSDNPTY
+25 
-35 ESRMERLKE
+35 
-44 LKQQK
+44 
-49 IERAQSNRESAIA
+49 
-62 LGTANFSKNTINSK
+62 GF
-76 RSKAMDYALEKARN
+76 DYALEKVRN
-90 TVNTTTKA
+90 TANTTARA
-98 MSRNGSALQGA
+98 MSKNGRALQGA

-115 ERENK
+115 NRETK
-120 KKLEG
+120 KKLDSFK
-125 YEPVYGSFDSPTTTR
+125 PVYDSSNEDKTMTGRSREKLTPTE
-140 NIGKDTKLAG
+140 
-150 YRNRTTGET
+150 YRNENTGET

-164 YENTKAAS
+164 YNNAKSTLNS
-172 NTTGKQGAAV
+172 NQKGKHGNAV
-182 SSFKGAKKRAIEEA
+182 SSFKGARKRAIEEA
-196 LQQQADTS
+196 LKQQENTA

-228 SDPELASLSDEELS
+228 SDPELASMSDEELT
-242 AKITSAKDEK
+242 AKVDTAKSNK
-252 EGNKDKLKN
+252 ENNKEKLKN
-261 YEPVYGSFDSPVLAR
+261 YEPVYGSLDNPVLAQ
-276 NITKDTKLAGYKNR
+276 NIREDTKLAGYRNR
-290 LTGETMSAEEHDA
+290 VTGETMSVEEHNA
-303 LEGNTA
+303 LEENET

-315 EQSVRKN
+315 EQSIRKT
-322 QKAIKKWSEDYAKLT
+322 QKVVKKWAEDYAKLT

-351 HDEEEATEQEQA
+351 HDEEEGATEQEQT
-363 IRDTIG
+363 IRDSIG
-369 SRDPFELEKAY
+369 SRDKFELIKAH

-412 KRRELEEETKQEGL
+412 KRKELEEETKQEGL
-426 KGFLINAKESATS
+426 KGFLINVKESAIS
-439 VGDSLLSG
+439 VGDSLLTV
-447 ADFVDQLGHSAKN
+447 ADSADQLGHSAKN

-465 EAYTPYDPYSARF
+465 EGYTPYDPYSARF

-491 DIDSTI
+491 DIDNTA
-497 GKFVYDV
+497 GKFLYDI

-637 EAKTA
+637 EAKAA

-650 VGQDFVAG
+650 VGKDFVAG
-658 AISGAVF
+658 AVSGAVF
-665 GGVVNT
+665 GGVANT

-713 VKTDNITDSQMS
+713 VKADNITDSQMS
-725 QIIESMAKS
+725 QIIESMANS

-752 EQEQAQQQAQKLMND
+752 EQEQAQQQAQELMNNTAD
-767 AADITTT
+767 TSAARED
-774 KEENTIENTTNNVAD
+774 NAIENTTGNMTGRVK
-789 RMVNAEGITAENQKV
+789 NAEGIVIENEKV
-804 APVQQYSRNQTG
+804 APVQPYSRNQTG
-816 VTEAVNKN
+816 VTAAVNRN
-824 TGKQN
+824 TGKQD

-844 KLSDGSIVDYKTVEI
+844 KLSDGRVVDYKTVEI
-859 NNPTMRNLYNFA
+859 GNPTMRNLYNFA

-896 ESAAVFYNA
+896 ESTAVFYNA

-943 SRNPVVQNSDMQ
+943 SRSPLSQNSNVQ
-955 QAVKMGSGSV
+955 QAVKMGTGSV

-976 MKSVAELVAKKTG
+976 MKSVVEMVAKKTG
-989 LDIELNDELSHGEN
+989 LDIELNDELEHGEN

-1010 SRIALAKKTGKGT
+1010 SRIALAKTTGKGNT
-1023 DTNEY
+1023 TNEY

-1053 VLDYVTTKEGA
+1053 VLNYVTTKEGA

-1069 TIEQYHK
+1069 AIEQYHK

-1093 YVFDYVAGLFTDKD
+1093 YVFDYVAGLFADQK

-1117 ENMTESEHKSI
+1117 ENMTESQHKSI

-1142 ITSYLNEHVLSSTA
+1142 ITSYLNDHVLSSTA

-1186 RENVTAEEGEHY
+1186 RENVTAEKGETETIDISSKKTVSKDDKKNPFKTYSLNIEERLSGDELLNALDMIEEIKRAGGEVDEYGNVRLYHATSEKAAKKIREEKIMVAKEDGIFFSTKKDGQIVGYGKEILEFTIPVEKLVLDDDFGDELHFRLPLEKSWEYDVSDSLVTDGIQRMKTTESGIRYSITIGPDGIERYALSNETKKLTFKERKKRMLNIMREQYAGRAAKFVKNGHVYYALYDESGIRKGIYGDKKSSRKGLRAKISIGAEGEYIELAENSIY
-1198 TIKVIPAEKYMELG
+1198 TGSKTELG
-1212 GPETLDID
+1212 KTNRFHRNAKTWDYYIKTIEFEGDYFDVLINVKDTGNEHYVYDVTLKEAVSRSNSRGFYNDNETASKSSI
-1220 SEKTFSLDVNME
+1220 SQNQKNATTFSLDV
-1232 EGKDLIAVHN
+1232 
-1242 LKEDNL
+1242 
-1248 NKALELGGFPMPSI
+1248 
-1262 AITKKQIGH
+1262 
-1271 SGYGDISVLFKKE
+1271 
-1284 TVDPKNKDNRVFGAD
+1284 
-1299 AYTARFP
+1299 
-1306 RVDYKVN
+1306 
-1313 EEELSKL
+1313 
-1320 AERIGTSANYIDANA
+1320 
-1335 FNGNDLKTA
+1335 
-1344 AMKLSEMIEVKER
+1344 
-1357 FIRENNLKVEPVL
+1357 
-1370 RMPTAEPSFMGRG
+1370 
-1383 AVKEYL
+1383 
-1389 NNENITV
+1389 
-1396 DKLVYDKKVREGL
+1396 
-1409 LDTIREK
+1409 
-1416 TSLKALGEKWA
+1416 
-1427 TKINDNLSDMESD
+1427 
-1440 KEIYNILK
+1440 
-1448 EQYQTYIDIAQG
+1448 
-1460 KAKPIEDRYS
+1460 
-1470 YTDGVNNTIRDNQD
+1470 
-1484 AFELYTLELAE
+1484 
-1495 PVIGKAGIYNGKEY
+1495 
-1509 YTASGNLRSF
+1509 
-1519 EALHDDYNIENIVKA
+1519 
-1534 MKSAG
+1534 
-1539 VKNEEGSLIPGI
+1539 
-1551 GEVRAAVSKDFKS
+1551 
-1564 IEDIKKQEG
+1564 
-1573 RLLDL
+1573 
-1578 TPEQVDEIYSE
+1578 
-1589 SRELYQK
+1589 
-1596 IVSEIVDNNKTI
+1596 
-1608 SDNSFF
+1608 
-1614 DRDIAGRNIIEAVKG
+1614 
-1629 GLKPEKIQKSMQ
+1629 
-1641 KYYKNISSNIAN
+1641 
-1653 DIVRLGTI
+1653 
-1661 LKDIP
+1661 
-1666 VKYFEGKPQRAVG
+1666 
-1679 FDEVAA
+1679 
-1685 VVIPDSISEKT
+1685 
-1696 KDKLK
+1696 
-1701 QAGIKAYEYKT
+1701 
-1712 DNEAS
+1712 
-1717 RKEVVNRAAVEQD
+1717 
-1730 TVFSI
+1730 
-1735 DVDAI
+1735 
-1740 LKNSKEVYISKRE
+1740 
-1753 YAILA
+1753 
-1758 SEVEKNN
+1758 
-1765 YSKDFISRKINPAFS
+1765 
-1780 DKYFYLYK
+1780 
-1788 VTDKNANKFK
+1788 
-1798 VLAQYD
+1798 
-1804 VELYHDDIEEVMK
+1804 
-1817 SGRFKKNYRTN
+1817 
-1828 EGFDKGIGFL
+1828 
-1838 WGRYKYNSGSSQR
+1838 
-1851 IENGR
+1851 
-1856 RSGRTDSVRIR
+1856 
-1867 DTERSISEQYIG
+1867 
-1879 SRRADNGK
+1879 
-1887 SITDNPEK
+1887 
-1895 RYSIDSEGRKLSEEQ
+1895 DSEGRKLSEEQ

-2065 VQRGISYVTFNQN
+2065 VQRGISYVTFSQN

-2125 GFKALE
+2125 GFKALG

-2203 EADVYNS
+2203 EADVYSS

-2290 EMKPAKHN
+2290 EMKPARHN

-2322 QSTDTA
+2322 QSTDAA

-2334 ETQKLIVKQ
+2334 ETQKLIAKQ

-2376 ERALDE
+2376 ERELDE

-2465 TDKNHVPDALKKMVV
+2465 TDKNHVPDALKKMVA

-2562 DMDMNGLR
+2562 DMDINGLR

-2593 RTQNVEE
+2593 RAQNVEE
-2600 LGDNTIEELKS
+2600 LGDNTIEELKT
-2611 KKDKKVWNNDTLRGK
+2611 KKDKKVWNNDTLMGK

-2648 LGDSALSIY
+2648 MGDSALSIY
-2657 NGLRKGLNNRIIKIA
+2657 KGLRKGLNTRTEKIA

-2703 TGRDAEVHEFD
+2703 TGRDAEVHKFD
-2714 FGNKKL
+2714 FDNKKL

-2736 DQAKE
+2736 EQAKE

-2894 QKAGLDDHMTED
+2894 QKAGLDEHMSED
-2906 EVLDILESKTSVK
+2906 EMLDILNSKTSVK

-2947 DVQVKFIDG
+2947 DVQVKFVDE

-2986 MDTKYLMKAFTKLPK
+2986 MDSKYLLKALTMKPA
-3001 VREVQEKVPI
+3001 VHEVQEKAPI

-3024 GQSMKEVITAQH
+3024 GQSMKEVITDQH
-3036 TVKEGLQDISM
+3036 TFKEGLQEKSMILAQQADDI
-3047 KVAQKLDDTTWGVLW
+3047 TWGVLW
-3062 NAVKLETKA
+3062 NAVKQETKA
-3071 LHPDVDISSDEFTEL
+3071 LHPDIDVNSKEFTDL

-3131 YNMLANAIR
+3131 YNMLANALR

-3169 VNAAAQSFVDALR
+3169 VNAAAQSFMDAFR

-3193 RWLADYKDNVIDNLN
+3193 RWLDDYKDNVVDNLN

-3213 PYIKDVLSVVQGYDI
+3213 PYMKDILSIAQGYDV

-3233 QGLSKLYAGAVSIQK
+3233 QGLSKLFAGVRNVQK
-3248 YATDADYREKH
+3248 YATDADYRENH

-3264 AEPFVNGVSLIT
+3264 AESLMSGISSVT

-3283 ERDFKALYNNIT
+3283 ERDFKAIYNTTT
-3295 GKYLGGIKRTDS
+3295 GKYLGGIKRKNS
-3307 RQYERMLNAYLSG
+3307 RQYERMLDAYLSE
-3320 DKELYKEVEGE
+3320 DNAAYKEIEGE

-3346 KKEIKDGYLA
+3346 KKEMKDGYLA
-3356 GDISEKEAKKFLKE
+3356 GDISEKEAKKFLRE

-3405 GAARDAIF
+3405 GADREAIF

>member
-1 MKKYEKRMN
+1 MADRLSLEELKKKRQEGTHENTERKLNTRSAAITRESGGERKSLEELRQARMN
-10 RLAELKEEKRQAEYN
+10 RNASPDVSVFHNSMSRYQQEKPA
-25 SDATSDNPTY
+25 
-35 ESRMERLKE
+35 
-44 LKQQK
+44 
-49 IERAQSNRESAIA
+49 
-62 LGTANFSKNTINSK
+62 GF
-76 RSKAMDYALEKARN
+76 DYALEKVRN
-90 TVNTTTKA
+90 TANTTARA
-98 MSRNGSALQGA
+98 MSKNGRALQGA

-115 ERENK
+115 NRETK
-120 KKLEG
+120 KKLDSFK
-125 YEPVYGSFDSPTTTR
+125 PVYDSSNEDKTMTGRSRAKLTPTE
-140 NIGKDTKLAG
+140 
-150 YRNRTTGET
+150 YRNESTGET

-164 YENTKAAS
+164 YNNAKSTLNS
-172 NTTGKQGAAV
+172 NQKGKHGNAV
-182 SSFKGAKKRAIEEA
+182 SSFKGARKRAIEEA
-196 LQQQADTS
+196 LKQQENTA

-276 NITKDTKLAGYKNR
+276 NITKDTKLAGYRNR
-290 LTGETMSAEEHDA
+290 LTGETMSVEEHDA
-303 LEGNTA
+303 LEDYAT
-309 IDKYEN
+309 IDDKYEN
-315 EQSVRKN
+315 EQSLRKS
-322 QKAIKKWSEDYAKLT
+322 QKVIKRWAEDYAKLT

-369 SRDPFELEKAY
+369 NRDPFELEKAY

-412 KRRELEEETKQEGL
+412 KRKELEEETKQEGL
-426 KGFLINAKESATS
+426 KGFLINVKESAIS
-439 VGDSLLSG
+439 VGDSLLTV
-447 ADFVDQLGHSAKN
+447 ADLADQLGHSAKN

-491 DIDSTI
+491 DINSTI
-497 GKFVYDV
+497 GKFTYDV

-637 EAKTA
+637 EAKAA

-665 GGVVNT
+665 GGVANT

-695 ETAEQMPEN
+695 ETAEKMPEN

-752 EQEQAQQQAQKLMND
+752 EQEQAQQQAQELMNNTAD
-767 AADITTT
+767 TSAARED
-774 KEENTIENTTNNVAD
+774 NAIENTTGNMTGRVK
-789 RMVNAEGITAENQKV
+789 NAEGIVIENEKV
-804 APVQQYSRNQTG
+804 APVQPYSRNQTG
-816 VTEAVNKN
+816 VTAAVNRN
-824 TGKQN
+824 TGKQD

-844 KLSDGSIVDYKTVEI
+844 KLSDGRVVDYKTVEI
-859 NNPTMRNLYNFA
+859 GNPTMRNLYNFA

-896 ESAAVFYNA
+896 ESTAVFYNA

-943 SRNPVVQNSDMQ
+943 SRSPLSQNSNVQ
-955 QAVKMGSGSV
+955 QAVKMGTGSV

-976 MKSVAELVAKKTG
+976 MKSVVEMVAKKTG
-989 LDIELNDELSHGEN
+989 LDIELNDELEHGEN

-1010 SRIALAKKTGKGT
+1010 SRIALAKTTGKGNT
-1023 DTNEY
+1023 TNEY

-1053 VLDYVTTKEGA
+1053 VLNYVTTKEGA

-1069 TIEQYHK
+1069 AIEQYHK

-1093 YVFDYVAGLFTDKD
+1093 YVFDYVAGLFADQK

-1117 ENMTESEHKSI
+1117 ENMTESQHKSI

-1142 ITSYLNEHVLSSTA
+1142 ITSYLNDHVLSSTA

-1186 RENVTAEEGEHY
+1186 RENVTAEKGETETIDISSKKTVSKDDKKNPFKTYSLNIEERLSGDELLNALDMIEEIKRAGGEVDEYGNVRLYHATSEKAAKKIREEKIMVAKEDGIFFSTKKDGQIVGYGKEILEFTIPVEKLVLDDDFGDELHFRLPLEKSWEYDVSDSLVIDGIQRMKTTESGIRYSITIGPDGIERYALSNETKKLTFKERKKRMLNIMREQYAGRAAKFVKNGHVYYALYDESGIRKGIYGDKKSSRKGLRAKISIGAEGEYIELAENSIY
-1198 TIKVIPAEKYMELG
+1198 TGSKTELG
-1212 GPETLDID
+1212 KTNRFHRNAKTWDYYIKTIEFEGDYFDVLINVKDTGNEHYVYDVTLKEAVSRSNSRGFYNDNETASKSSI
-1220 SEKTFSLDVNME
+1220 SQNQKNATTFSLDV
-1232 EGKDLIAVHN
+1232 
-1242 LKEDNL
+1242 
-1248 NKALELGGFPMPSI
+1248 
-1262 AITKKQIGH
+1262 
-1271 SGYGDISVLFKKE
+1271 
-1284 TVDPKNKDNRVFGAD
+1284 
-1299 AYTARFP
+1299 
-1306 RVDYKVN
+1306 
-1313 EEELSKL
+1313 
-1320 AERIGTSANYIDANA
+1320 
-1335 FNGNDLKTA
+1335 
-1344 AMKLSEMIEVKER
+1344 
-1357 FIRENNLKVEPVL
+1357 
-1370 RMPTAEPSFMGRG
+1370 
-1383 AVKEYL
+1383 
-1389 NNENITV
+1389 
-1396 DKLVYDKKVREGL
+1396 
-1409 LDTIREK
+1409 
-1416 TSLKALGEKWA
+1416 
-1427 TKINDNLSDMESD
+1427 
-1440 KEIYNILK
+1440 
-1448 EQYQTYIDIAQG
+1448 
-1460 KAKPIEDRYS
+1460 
-1470 YTDGVNNTIRDNQD
+1470 
-1484 AFELYTLELAE
+1484 
-1495 PVIGKAGIYNGKEY
+1495 
-1509 YTASGNLRSF
+1509 
-1519 EALHDDYNIENIVKA
+1519 
-1534 MKSAG
+1534 
-1539 VKNEEGSLIPGI
+1539 
-1551 GEVRAAVSKDFKS
+1551 
-1564 IEDIKKQEG
+1564 
-1573 RLLDL
+1573 
-1578 TPEQVDEIYSE
+1578 
-1589 SRELYQK
+1589 
-1596 IVSEIVDNNKTI
+1596 
-1608 SDNSFF
+1608 
-1614 DRDIAGRNIIEAVKG
+1614 
-1629 GLKPEKIQKSMQ
+1629 
-1641 KYYKNISSNIAN
+1641 
-1653 DIVRLGTI
+1653 
-1661 LKDIP
+1661 
-1666 VKYFEGKPQRAVG
+1666 
-1679 FDEVAA
+1679 
-1685 VVIPDSISEKT
+1685 
-1696 KDKLK
+1696 
-1701 QAGIKAYEYKT
+1701 
-1712 DNEAS
+1712 
-1717 RKEVVNRAAVEQD
+1717 
-1730 TVFSI
+1730 
-1735 DVDAI
+1735 
-1740 LKNSKEVYISKRE
+1740 
-1753 YAILA
+1753 
-1758 SEVEKNN
+1758 
-1765 YSKDFISRKINPAFS
+1765 
-1780 DKYFYLYK
+1780 
-1788 VTDKNANKFK
+1788 
-1798 VLAQYD
+1798 
-1804 VELYHDDIEEVMK
+1804 
-1817 SGRFKKNYRTN
+1817 
-1828 EGFDKGIGFL
+1828 
-1838 WGRYKYNSGSSQR
+1838 
-1851 IENGR
+1851 
-1856 RSGRTDSVRIR
+1856 
-1867 DTERSISEQYIG
+1867 
-1879 SRRADNGK
+1879 
-1887 SITDNPEK
+1887 
-1895 RYSIDSEGRKLSEEQ
+1895 DSEGRKLSEEQ

-2065 VQRGISYVTFNQN
+2065 VQRGISYVTFSQN

-2290 EMKPAKHN
+2290 EMKPARHN

-2322 QSTDTA
+2322 QSTDAA

-2334 ETQKLIVKQ
+2334 ETQKLIAKQ

-2376 ERALDE
+2376 ERELDE

-2418 QSNDKYMKLKAA
+2418 QSNDKYMKLKAE

-2465 TDKNHVPDALKKMVV
+2465 TDKNHVPDALKKMVA

-2562 DMDMNGLR
+2562 DMDINGLR

-2593 RTQNVEE
+2593 RAQNVEE
-2600 LGDNTIEELKS
+2600 LGDNTIEELKT

-2648 LGDSALSIY
+2648 MGDSALSIY
-2657 NGLRKGLNNRIIKIA
+2657 KGLRKGLNTRTEKIA

-2736 DQAKE
+2736 EQAKE

-2756 KVYRNSEGIRLTE
+2756 KVYRNSDGIRLTE

-2894 QKAGLDDHMTED
+2894 QKAGLDEHMSED
-2906 EVLDILESKTSVK
+2906 EMLDILNSKTSVK

-2947 DVQVKFIDG
+2947 DVQVKFVDE

-2974 QQPTAYFRAMAV
+2974 QQPTAYFRTMAV
-2986 MDTKYLMKAFTKLPK
+2986 MDSKYLLKALTMKPA
-3001 VREVQEKVPI
+3001 VHEVQEKAPI

-3024 GQSMKEVITAQH
+3024 GQSMKEVITDQH
-3036 TVKEGLQDISM
+3036 TFKEGLQEKSMILAQQADDI
-3047 KVAQKLDDTTWGVLW
+3047 TWGVLW
-3062 NAVKLETKA
+3062 NAVKQETKA
-3071 LHPDVDISSDEFTEL
+3071 LHPDIDVNSKEFTDL

-3131 YNMLANAIR
+3131 YNMLANALR

-3169 VNAAAQSFVDALR
+3169 VNAAAQSFMDAFR

-3193 RWLADYKDNVIDNLN
+3193 RWLEDYKDNVKDNLN
-3208 PVQLI
+3208 PIQLI
-3213 PYIKDVLSVVQGYDI
+3213 PYLKDILSIVQGYDV

-3233 QGLSKLYAGAVSIQK
+3233 QGLSKLFAGVKNMQK
-3248 YATDADYREKH
+3248 YATDADYRENH

-3264 AEPFVNGVSLIT
+3264 AESLMSGISSVT

-3283 ERDFKALYNNIT
+3283 ERDFKAIYNTTT
-3295 GKYLGGIKRTDS
+3295 GKYLGGIKRNNS
-3307 RQYERMLNAYLSG
+3307 RQYERMLDAYLSE
-3320 DKELYKEVEGE
+3320 DNAAYKEIEGE

-3346 KKEIKDGYLA
+3346 KKEMKDGYLA
-3356 GDISEKEAKKFLKE
+3356 GDISEKEAKKFLRE

-3405 GAARDAIF
+3405 GADREAIF

>member
-1 MKKYEKRMN
+1 MADRLSLEELKKKRQEGAQHSTERKVNVRSNTTQRNEADGERKSIEQLREERMN
-10 RLAELKEEKRQAEYN
+10 RGAAPSTTAFNNMMARHQQEKPA
-25 SDATSDNPTY
+25 
-35 ESRMERLKE
+35 
-44 LKQQK
+44 
-49 IERAQSNRESAIA
+49 
-62 LGTANFSKNTINSK
+62 GF
-76 RSKAMDYALEKARN
+76 DYALEKARN

-125 YEPVYGSFDSPTTTR
+125 YEPVYDSSNEDKTMASRSREKNTPV
-140 NIGKDTKLAG
+140 G
-150 YRNRTTGET
+150 YKNKETGET
-159 MTVED
+159 MTVEE
-164 YENTKAAS
+164 YKNAKATVSTKENR
-172 NTTGKQGAAV
+172 GAAV

-204 WMPEKEPETA
+204 WMPEKEPETT

-252 EGNKDKLKN
+252 AGNKDKLKN
-261 YEPVYGSFDSPVLAR
+261 YEPVYGSFDNPVLAR
-276 NITKDTKLAGYKNR
+276 NISKDTKLAGYRNR
-290 LTGETMSAEEHDA
+290 LTGETMSVEEHDA

-315 EQSVRKN
+315 EQSIRKN

-412 KRRELEEETKQEGL
+412 KRKELEEETKQEGL

-478 TQSRNRRR
+478 TQSRNRKR

-497 GKFVYDV
+497 GKFLYDV

-572 GMAENPTKT
+572 GMVENPTKT
-581 TFKKK
+581 TVKKK
-586 ILDWAAQSG
+586 ILDWAVQSG

-604 DFADEA
+604 DFADEV

-616 GGLSEYSTNVKEYMK
+616 GGLSEYSTNIKEYMK

-637 EAKTA
+637 EAKAA

-665 GGVVNT
+665 GGVANT

-713 VKTDNITDSQMS
+713 VKADNITDSQMS
-725 QIIESMAKS
+725 QIIESMANS

-752 EQEQAQQQAQKLMND
+752 EQEQAQQQAQKLIND
-767 AADITTT
+767 TVDTSNTE
-774 KEENTIENTTNNVAD
+774 EENATNKVAD

-943 SRNPVVQNSDMQ
+943 SRSPVVQNSDMQ
-955 QAVKMGSGSV
+955 QAVKMGNGSV

-976 MKSVAELVAKKTG
+976 MKSVVEMVAKKTG
-989 LDIELNDELSHGEN
+989 LDIELNDELEHGEN

-1039 EAYNHE
+1039 EAYNHK

-1053 VLDYVTTKEGA
+1053 VLNYVTTKEGA

-1093 YVFDYVAGLFTDKD
+1093 YVFDYVAGLFADQK

-1117 ENMTESEHKSI
+1117 ENMTESQHKSI

-1142 ITSYLNEHVLSSTA
+1142 ITSYLNDHVLSSTA

-1164 EEAQRIRDMFLG
+1164 IEAQEIRDMFLD

-1186 RENVTAEEGEHY
+1186 QGNATAEESEHY
-1198 TIKVIPAEKYMELG
+1198 SIKVIPADYLNEKMEKLAETIEEKYGIDTYYNHSRVSDYSNYIELLNEDGDTMAKIRVSDHTNNEQHDEAMDIRVNDGKNWSYIKKEILSFVKDFVEQHDIKTFVDDENWVREGESDTRYYKYDHWYENGRDKYDSFIFQNGNKVGKNIGINKNVDQIFTTRNADGTYLVRALNKGIEILYENKAATKSEIEKVFGTRVAEALAPDDNDYRHQISGNKYLELG
-1212 GPETLDID
+1212 GPETIRGISKNEDIRHSINVDEKTFAEEYDKWDKKNYKKEFVFRNESFALKKIGINIGKITFDGFKILKILKKHRQMTDEIIKKIPQVINNPIIILQSKKSNSRVVLSGELYDTENNPVVVILELDVKGKGGIKLDEIKVVSAYGKESMQNLID
-1220 SEKTFSLDVNME
+1220 SSRVQYISKDKEKTSRWLKRTRLQLPFGLTTTGYINSIAQNQKNTTHFSLDV
-1232 EGKDLIAVHN
+1232 
-1242 LKEDNL
+1242 
-1248 NKALELGGFPMPSI
+1248 
-1262 AITKKQIGH
+1262 
-1271 SGYGDISVLFKKE
+1271 
-1284 TVDPKNKDNRVFGAD
+1284 
-1299 AYTARFP
+1299 
-1306 RVDYKVN
+1306 
-1313 EEELSKL
+1313 
-1320 AERIGTSANYIDANA
+1320 
-1335 FNGNDLKTA
+1335 
-1344 AMKLSEMIEVKER
+1344 
-1357 FIRENNLKVEPVL
+1357 
-1370 RMPTAEPSFMGRG
+1370 
-1383 AVKEYL
+1383 
-1389 NNENITV
+1389 
-1396 DKLVYDKKVREGL
+1396 
-1409 LDTIREK
+1409 
-1416 TSLKALGEKWA
+1416 
-1427 TKINDNLSDMESD
+1427 
-1440 KEIYNILK
+1440 
-1448 EQYQTYIDIAQG
+1448 
-1460 KAKPIEDRYS
+1460 
-1470 YTDGVNNTIRDNQD
+1470 
-1484 AFELYTLELAE
+1484 
-1495 PVIGKAGIYNGKEY
+1495 
-1509 YTASGNLRSF
+1509 
-1519 EALHDDYNIENIVKA
+1519 
-1534 MKSAG
+1534 
-1539 VKNEEGSLIPGI
+1539 
-1551 GEVRAAVSKDFKS
+1551 
-1564 IEDIKKQEG
+1564 
-1573 RLLDL
+1573 
-1578 TPEQVDEIYSE
+1578 
-1589 SRELYQK
+1589 
-1596 IVSEIVDNNKTI
+1596 
-1608 SDNSFF
+1608 
-1614 DRDIAGRNIIEAVKG
+1614 
-1629 GLKPEKIQKSMQ
+1629 
-1641 KYYKNISSNIAN
+1641 
-1653 DIVRLGTI
+1653 
-1661 LKDIP
+1661 
-1666 VKYFEGKPQRAVG
+1666 
-1679 FDEVAA
+1679 
-1685 VVIPDSISEKT
+1685 
-1696 KDKLK
+1696 
-1701 QAGIKAYEYKT
+1701 
-1712 DNEAS
+1712 
-1717 RKEVVNRAAVEQD
+1717 
-1730 TVFSI
+1730 
-1735 DVDAI
+1735 
-1740 LKNSKEVYISKRE
+1740 
-1753 YAILA
+1753 
-1758 SEVEKNN
+1758 
-1765 YSKDFISRKINPAFS
+1765 
-1780 DKYFYLYK
+1780 
-1788 VTDKNANKFK
+1788 
-1798 VLAQYD
+1798 
-1804 VELYHDDIEEVMK
+1804 
-1817 SGRFKKNYRTN
+1817 
-1828 EGFDKGIGFL
+1828 
-1838 WGRYKYNSGSSQR
+1838 
-1851 IENGR
+1851 
-1856 RSGRTDSVRIR
+1856 
-1867 DTERSISEQYIG
+1867 
-1879 SRRADNGK
+1879 
-1887 SITDNPEK
+1887 
-1895 RYSIDSEGRKLSEEQ
+1895 DSEGRKLSEEQ

-1917 TVRDDNGNLLP
+1917 KVVDSEGRLKEV
-1928 MYHGT
+1928 YHGT
-1933 PNGDFTVFKNDIQ
+1933 GSDFTVFSHDYIGQLGSAEGRGFYFTDNLNKAKGYQKNG
-1946 FFTPNRWYADF
+1946 TGVM
-1957 YQEPSAS
+1957 
-1964 SRKAGKTV
+1964 KG
-1972 TNKKTYEVYLNITKP
+1972 YLNIEKP
-1987 FDIRNPETKEI
+1987 LSLSEVTLKPKDLKRILKEI
-1998 FINDYVKGGYALG
+1998 DPTGDEILSNYEYTGEGYPSQSWYNRAMNDAVESLMQNKNDAEILAEIVNTGSDNETVLKTTRNLLG
-2011 INPYEEYKD
+2011 
-2020 TTNSGLP
+2020 
-2027 SWEEADNIYE
+2027 
-2037 FLEDNDLL
+2037 
-2045 DEYDGIIVDEGGFPG
+2045 YDGFIEKNKY
-2060 EDGKI
+2060 EDGE
-2065 VQRGISYVTFNQN
+2065 VYVAFESNQF
-2078 QIKNVD
+2078 KNVD

-2179 EDMVRIVQEIAMPVI
+2179 EDMVRIVQEIAIPVI

-2210 FRKTLKGQKIRL
+2210 FRKTLRGQKIRL

-2322 QSTDTA
+2322 QSTDAA

-2334 ETQKLIVKQ
+2334 ETQKLIAKQ

-2376 ERALDE
+2376 ERELDE

-2465 TDKNHVPDALKKMVV
+2465 TDKNHVPDALKKTVA

-2562 DMDMNGLR
+2562 DMDINGLR

-2593 RTQNVEE
+2593 RAQNVEE
-2600 LGDNTIEELKS
+2600 LGDNTIEELKT

-2648 LGDSALSIY
+2648 MGDSALSIY
-2657 NGLRKGLNNRIIKIA
+2657 KGLRKGLNTRTEKIA

-2703 TGRDAEVHEFD
+2703 TGRDAEVHKFD
-2714 FGNKKL
+2714 FDNKKL

-2736 DQAKE
+2736 EQAKE

-2769 YEVGKICEELT
+2769 YEVGKICEKLT
-2780 PEQKKVADSMQ
+2780 TEQKKVADSMQ

-2894 QKAGLDDHMTED
+2894 QKAGLDEHMSED
-2906 EVLDILESKTSVK
+2906 EMLDILNSKTSVK

-2932 YFKKLVQDIN
+2932 YFKKLVKDIN

-2947 DVQVKFIDG
+2947 DVQVKFVDE

-2986 MDTKYLMKAFTKLPK
+2986 MDSKYLLKALTMKPA
-3001 VREVQEKVPI
+3001 VHEVQEKAPI

-3024 GQSMKEVITAQH
+3024 GQSMKEVITDQH
-3036 TVKEGLQDISM
+3036 TFKEGLQEKSMILAQQADDI
-3047 KVAQKLDDTTWGVLW
+3047 TWGVLW
-3062 NAVKLETKA
+3062 NAVKQETKA
-3071 LHPDVDISSDEFTEL
+3071 LHPNIDVNSKEFTDL

-3131 YNMLANAIR
+3131 YNMLANALR
-3140 DWYEMPGK
+3140 DWHEMPGK
-3148 WNAGSKRFFKQTL
+3148 WNAGSKRFFKRIL
-3161 KAYIITNV
+3161 KAYVVTNV
-3169 VNAAAQSFVDALR
+3169 VNAAVQSFMDAFR

-3193 RWLADYKDNVIDNLN
+3193 RWLEDYKDNVKDNLN
-3208 PVQLI
+3208 PIQLI
-3213 PYIKDVLSVVQGYDI
+3213 PYLKDILSIVQGYDV

-3233 QGLSKLYAGAVSIQK
+3233 QGLSKLFAGVKNMQK
-3248 YATDADYREKH
+3248 YATDADYREDH

-3264 AEPFVNGVSLIT
+3264 AESLMSGISSVT

-3283 ERDFKALYNNIT
+3283 ERDFKAIYNTTT
-3295 GKYLGGIKRTDS
+3295 GKYLGGIKRKNS
-3307 RQYERMLNAYLSG
+3307 RQYERMLDAYLSG
-3320 DKELYKEVEGE
+3320 DNAAYKEIEGE

-3346 KKEIKDGYLA
+3346 KKEMKDGYLA
-3356 GDISEKEAKKFLKE
+3356 GDISEKEAKKFLRE

-3405 GAARDAIF
+3405 GADREAIF

>member
-172 NTTGKQGAAV
+172 NTTGKQGASV

-276 NITKDTKLAGYKNR
+276 NITKDTKLAGYRNR

-315 EQSVRKN
+315 EQSIRKN

-337 PEQEQAVMQMYITD
+337 PEQEQAVMQM
-351 HDEEEATEQEQA
+351 
-363 IRDTIG
+363 
-369 SRDPFELEKAY
+369 
-380 NSAKENLE
+380 
-388 SQGINADDMEEY
+388 
-400 YSWIHNRQIDTK
+400 
-412 KRRELEEETKQEGL
+412 
-426 KGFLINAKESATS
+426 
-439 VGDSLLSG
+439 
-447 ADFVDQLGHSAKN
+447 
-460 YFGGD
+460 
-465 EAYTPYDPYSARF
+465 
-478 TQSRNRRR
+478 
-486 EAVSN
+486 
-491 DIDSTI
+491 
-497 GKFVYDV
+497 
-504 GMSMA
+504 
-509 DSAAA
+509 
-514 MATGSEP
+514 
-521 VSLGIMAAS
+521 
-530 AGSQAYVD
+530 
-538 ASERGVDTNK
+538 
-548 AAAIGIANAAAEAG
+548 
-562 FEKLSLDHLY
+562 
-572 GMAENPTKT
+572 
-581 TFKKK
+581 
-586 ILDWAAQSG
+586 
-595 IEGSEEVFT
+595 
-604 DFADEA
+604 
-610 ADRMIN
+610 
-616 GGLSEYSTNVKEYMK
+616 
-631 NGMSED
+631 
-637 EAKTA
+637 
-642 ANEQFWNQ
+642 
-650 VGQDFVAG
+650 
-658 AISGAVF
+658 
-665 GGVVNT
+665 
-671 VNSVQYHKM
+671 
-680 GKTIN
+680 
-685 QDNTMRDTIL
+685 
-695 ETAEQMPEN
+695 
-704 STAKQIADT
+704 
-713 VKTDNITDSQMS
+713 
-725 QIIESMAKS
+725 
-734 EDVNLDKV
+734 
-742 ITEGFVRKGA
+742 
-752 EQEQAQQQAQKLMND
+752 
-767 AADITTT
+767 
-774 KEENTIENTTNNVAD
+774 
-789 RMVNAEGITAENQKV
+789 
-804 APVQQYSRNQTG
+804 
-816 VTEAVNKN
+816 
-824 TGKQN
+824 
-829 IVVEIAESTPEKTMV
+829 
-844 KLSDGSIVDYKTVEI
+844 
-859 NNPTMRNLYNFA
+859 
-871 ATFDDTKAANAVIE
+871 
-885 NYNGESMPTYL
+885 
-896 ESAAVFYNA
+896 
-905 GKLGKTSYESIM
+905 
-917 NNPVNA
+917 
-923 RIVSE
+923 
-928 MSPSTLLEMYYLGEN
+928 
-943 SRNPVVQNSDMQ
+943 
-955 QAVKMGSGSV
+955 
-965 IDNRLDKSDNR
+965 
-976 MKSVAELVAKKTG
+976 
-989 LDIELNDELSHGEN
+989 
-1003 GNFQKAL
+1003 
-1010 SRIALAKKTGKGT
+1010 
-1023 DTNEY
+1023 
-1028 TTLVHELGEFS
+1028 
-1039 EAYNHE
+1039 
-1045 GMQKVVDT
+1045 QKVVDT
-1053 VLDYVTTKEGA
+1053 VLNYVTTKEGA

-1093 YVFDYVAGLFTDKD
+1093 YVFDYVAGLFADQK
-1107 GVEAFSKYMS
+1107 GVEAFSKYLS

-1142 ITSYLNEHVLSSTA
+1142 ITLYLNDHVLSSTA

-1212 GPETLDID
+1212 EPETLDID

-1344 AMKLSEMIEVKER
+1344 AMKLSEMMEVKER

-1448 EQYQTYIDIAQG
+1448 EQYQTYLDIAQG

-1470 YTDGVNNTIRDNQD
+1470 YTDGVNNTIKDNQD

-1679 FDEVAA
+1679 FNEVAA

-1895 RYSIDSEGRKLSEEQ
+1895 RYSID
-1910 KKYFENS
+1910 
-1917 TVRDDNGNLLP
+1917 
-1928 MYHGT
+1928 
-1933 PNGDFTVFKNDIQ
+1933 
-1946 FFTPNRWYADF
+1946 
-1957 YQEPSAS
+1957 
-1964 SRKAGKTV
+1964 
-1972 TNKKTYEVYLNITKP
+1972 
-1987 FDIRNPETKEI
+1987 
-1998 FINDYVKGGYALG
+1998 
-2011 INPYEEYKD
+2011 
-2020 TTNSGLP
+2020 
-2027 SWEEADNIYE
+2027 
-2037 FLEDNDLL
+2037 
-2045 DEYDGIIVDEGGFPG
+2045 
-2060 EDGKI
+2060 
-2065 VQRGISYVTFNQN
+2065 
-2078 QIKNVD
+2078 
-2084 NKKPT
+2084 
-2089 ADPDIRHSV
+2089 
-2098 DIDED
+2098 IDED
-2103 LMAILEEEYSD
+2103 LMAILDEEYSD

-2125 GFKALE
+2125 GFKSLK
-2131 NVSIDDKTMRK
+2131 NVTIDEKTMRK

-2310 LALDIYRRFFVE
+2310 LALDIYRRFFIE
-2322 QSTDTA
+2322 QSTDAA

-2334 ETQKLIVKQ
+2334 ETQKLIAKQ
-2343 QEYRKNLNAEYRER
+2343 QEYRKNLNAEYRVR

-2465 TDKNHVPDALKKMVV
+2465 TDKNHVPDALKKTVA

-2491 RTNPNSVDSLKWY
+2491 RTNPNSVNSLKWY

-2593 RTQNVEE
+2593 RAQNVEE
-2600 LGDNTIEELKS
+2600 LGDNTIEELKT

-2657 NGLRKGLNNRIIKIA
+2657 KGLRKGLNTRTEKIA

-2736 DQAKE
+2736 EQAKE
-2741 HIKYGGVITTTKAGT
+2741 HIKYGGLITTTKAGT

-2894 QKAGLDDHMTED
+2894 QKAGLDEHMSED
-2906 EVLDILESKTSVK
+2906 EVLDILNSKTSVK

-2947 DVQVKFIDG
+2947 DVQVKFVDE

-2986 MDTKYLMKAFTKLPK
+2986 MDSKYLLKALTMKPA
-3001 VREVQEKVPI
+3001 VHEVQEKAPI

-3024 GQSMKEVITAQH
+3024 GQSMKEVITDQH
-3036 TVKEGLQDISM
+3036 TFKEGLQEKSMILAQQADDI
-3047 KVAQKLDDTTWGVLW
+3047 TWGVLW
-3062 NAVKLETKA
+3062 NAVKQEAKA
-3071 LHPDVDISSDEFTEL
+3071 LHPDIDVNSKEFTDL

-3131 YNMLANAIR
+3131 YNMLANALR
-3140 DWYEMPGK
+3140 DWHEMPGK
-3148 WNAGSKRFFKQTL
+3148 WNAGSKRFFKRIL
-3161 KAYIITNV
+3161 KAYVVTNV
-3169 VNAAAQSFVDALR
+3169 VNAAVQSFMDAFR

-3193 RWLADYKDNVIDNLN
+3193 RWLEDYKDNVKDNLN
-3208 PVQLI
+3208 PIQLI
-3213 PYIKDVLSVVQGYDI
+3213 PYLKDILSIVQGYDV

-3233 QGLSKLYAGAVSIQK
+3233 QGLSKLFAGVRNVQK
-3248 YATDADYREKH
+3248 YATDADYREDH

-3264 AEPFVNGVSLIT
+3264 AESLMSGISSVT

-3283 ERDFKALYNNIT
+3283 ERDFKAIYNTTT
-3295 GKYLGGIKRTDS
+3295 GKYLGGIKRKNS
-3307 RQYERMLNAYLSG
+3307 RQYERMLDAYLSG
-3320 DKELYKEVEGE
+3320 DNAAYKEIEGE

-3346 KKEIKDGYLA
+3346 KKEMKDGYLA

-3370 KAGQSDEE
+3370 KAGQSDEK

-3405 GAARDAIF
+3405 GADREAIF

>member
-276 NITKDTKLAGYKNR
+276 NITKDTKLAGYRNR
-290 LTGETMSAEEHDA
+290 LTGETMSVEEHDA

-315 EQSVRKN
+315 EQSIRKN

-412 KRRELEEETKQEGL
+412 KRKELEEETKQEGL

-465 EAYTPYDPYSARF
+465 EDYTPYDPYSARF
-478 TQSRNRRR
+478 TQSRNRKR

-497 GKFVYDV
+497 GKFLYDV

-586 ILDWAAQSG
+586 ILDWAVQSG

-616 GGLSEYSTNVKEYMK
+616 GGLSEYSTNIKEYMK

-637 EAKTA
+637 EAKAA

-725 QIIESMAKS
+725 QIIESMANS

-752 EQEQAQQQAQKLMND
+752 EQEQAQQQAKKLMND
-767 AADITTT
+767 AADTSTT

-789 RMVNAEGITAENQKV
+789 KMVNAEGITAENQKV

-943 SRNPVVQNSDMQ
+943 SRSPLLQNSNVQ
-955 QAVKMGSGSV
+955 QAVKMGNGSV

-976 MKSVAELVAKKTG
+976 MKSVVEMVAKKTG
-989 LDIELNDELSHGEN
+989 LDIELNDELEHGEN

-1093 YVFDYVAGLFTDKD
+1093 YVFDYVAGLFADQK
-1107 GVEAFSKYMS
+1107 GVEVFSEYML
-1117 ENMTESEHKSI
+1117 ENMTESQHKSV

-1142 ITSYLNEHVLSSTA
+1142 ITSYLNDHVLSSTA

-1176 ELTKA
+1176 ELEKA

-1186 RENVTAEEGEHY
+1186 KINYIKRKAEEFKNDKYKKFERIKVTDVNNKMELDAKKQLNVDIKGYTINANTNTFEHIEKRHGENGEHDRSMKNMDDVALMAY
-1198 TIKVIPAEKYMELG
+1198 VLDNYDRVEVLKNAKGELAITHAFTAKDGTGAPMMRFEKDINGKQYVVVAVVENKYKKLWVVSEYKKEDTSQTSNDENIL
-1212 GPETLDID
+1212 PPTSETHLDTVS
-1220 SEKTFSLDVNME
+1220 SEDIISHEQENTRTFSLDV
-1232 EGKDLIAVHN
+1232 
-1242 LKEDNL
+1242 
-1248 NKALELGGFPMPSI
+1248 
-1262 AITKKQIGH
+1262 
-1271 SGYGDISVLFKKE
+1271 
-1284 TVDPKNKDNRVFGAD
+1284 
-1299 AYTARFP
+1299 
-1306 RVDYKVN
+1306 
-1313 EEELSKL
+1313 
-1320 AERIGTSANYIDANA
+1320 
-1335 FNGNDLKTA
+1335 
-1344 AMKLSEMIEVKER
+1344 
-1357 FIRENNLKVEPVL
+1357 
-1370 RMPTAEPSFMGRG
+1370 
-1383 AVKEYL
+1383 
-1389 NNENITV
+1389 
-1396 DKLVYDKKVREGL
+1396 
-1409 LDTIREK
+1409 
-1416 TSLKALGEKWA
+1416 
-1427 TKINDNLSDMESD
+1427 
-1440 KEIYNILK
+1440 
-1448 EQYQTYIDIAQG
+1448 
-1460 KAKPIEDRYS
+1460 
-1470 YTDGVNNTIRDNQD
+1470 
-1484 AFELYTLELAE
+1484 
-1495 PVIGKAGIYNGKEY
+1495 
-1509 YTASGNLRSF
+1509 
-1519 EALHDDYNIENIVKA
+1519 
-1534 MKSAG
+1534 
-1539 VKNEEGSLIPGI
+1539 
-1551 GEVRAAVSKDFKS
+1551 
-1564 IEDIKKQEG
+1564 
-1573 RLLDL
+1573 
-1578 TPEQVDEIYSE
+1578 
-1589 SRELYQK
+1589 
-1596 IVSEIVDNNKTI
+1596 
-1608 SDNSFF
+1608 
-1614 DRDIAGRNIIEAVKG
+1614 
-1629 GLKPEKIQKSMQ
+1629 
-1641 KYYKNISSNIAN
+1641 
-1653 DIVRLGTI
+1653 
-1661 LKDIP
+1661 
-1666 VKYFEGKPQRAVG
+1666 
-1679 FDEVAA
+1679 
-1685 VVIPDSISEKT
+1685 
-1696 KDKLK
+1696 
-1701 QAGIKAYEYKT
+1701 
-1712 DNEAS
+1712 
-1717 RKEVVNRAAVEQD
+1717 
-1730 TVFSI
+1730 
-1735 DVDAI
+1735 
-1740 LKNSKEVYISKRE
+1740 
-1753 YAILA
+1753 
-1758 SEVEKNN
+1758 
-1765 YSKDFISRKINPAFS
+1765 
-1780 DKYFYLYK
+1780 
-1788 VTDKNANKFK
+1788 
-1798 VLAQYD
+1798 
-1804 VELYHDDIEEVMK
+1804 
-1817 SGRFKKNYRTN
+1817 
-1828 EGFDKGIGFL
+1828 
-1838 WGRYKYNSGSSQR
+1838 
-1851 IENGR
+1851 
-1856 RSGRTDSVRIR
+1856 
-1867 DTERSISEQYIG
+1867 
-1879 SRRADNGK
+1879 
-1887 SITDNPEK
+1887 
-1895 RYSIDSEGRKLSEEQ
+1895 DSEGRKLSEEQ

-1987 FDIRNPETKEI
+1987 FDIRNPEMKEI
-1998 FINDYVKGGYALG
+1998 FINDYVRGGYALG

-2150 YKSTYNAKELADN
+2150 YKSTYNGKELADN

-2210 FRKTLKGQKIRL
+2210 FRKTLRGQKIRL

-2322 QSTDTA
+2322 QSTDAA

-2334 ETQKLIVKQ
+2334 ETQKLIAKQ

-2376 ERALDE
+2376 ERELDE

-2465 TDKNHVPDALKKMVV
+2465 TDKNHVPDALKKMVA

>member
-62 LGTANFSKNTINSK
+62 WGTANFSKNKINSK

-98 MSRNGSALQGA
+98 MSKNGSALQGA

-261 YEPVYGSFDSPVLAR
+261 YEPIYGSFDSPVLAR
-276 NITKDTKLAGYKNR
+276 NITKDTKLAGYRNR

-351 HDEEEATEQEQA
+351 HDEEEAIEQEQA

-478 TQSRNRRR
+478 TQSRNRKR

-642 ANEQFWNQ
+642 ANKQFWNQ

-665 GGVVNT
+665 GGVANT
-671 VNSVQYHKM
+671 VNTVQYHKM

-713 VKTDNITDSQMS
+713 VKADNITDSQMS
-725 QIIESMAKS
+725 QIIESMANS

-752 EQEQAQQQAQKLMND
+752 EQEQAQQQAQKLIND
-767 AADITTT
+767 TVDTSNTE
-774 KEENTIENTTNNVAD
+774 EENATNKVAD

-917 NNPVNA
+917 NNPINA

-943 SRNPVVQNSDMQ
+943 SRSPLSQNSNVQ
-955 QAVKMGSGSV
+955 QAVKMGTGSV

-976 MKSVAELVAKKTG
+976 MKSVVEMVAKKTG
-989 LDIELNDELSHGEN
+989 LDIELNDELEHGEN

-1010 SRIALAKKTGKGT
+1010 SRIALAKTTGQGNT
-1023 DTNEY
+1023 TNEY

-1053 VLDYVTTKEGA
+1053 VLNYVTTKEGA

-1093 YVFDYVAGLFTDKD
+1093 YVFDYVAGLFADQK
-1107 GVEAFSKYMS
+1107 GVEAFSKYLS

-1142 ITSYLNEHVLSSTA
+1142 ITSYLNDHVLSSTA

-1164 EEAQRIRDMFLG
+1164 EEAQRIRVMFLG

-1186 RENVTAEEGEHY
+1186 RENVTAEEGEHH

-1212 GPETLDID
+1212 EPETLDID

-1344 AMKLSEMIEVKER
+1344 AMKLSEMMEVKER

-1448 EQYQTYIDIAQG
+1448 EQYQTYLDIAQG

-1470 YTDGVNNTIRDNQD
+1470 YTDGVNNTIKDNQD

-1614 DRDIAGRNIIEAVKG
+1614 DRDIAGRNVIEAVKG

-1717 RKEVVNRAAVEQD
+1717 RKEVINRAAVEQD

-1788 VTDKNANKFK
+1788 VTDKNTNKFK

-1895 RYSIDSEGRKLSEEQ
+1895 RYSID
-1910 KKYFENS
+1910 
-1917 TVRDDNGNLLP
+1917 
-1928 MYHGT
+1928 
-1933 PNGDFTVFKNDIQ
+1933 
-1946 FFTPNRWYADF
+1946 
-1957 YQEPSAS
+1957 
-1964 SRKAGKTV
+1964 
-1972 TNKKTYEVYLNITKP
+1972 
-1987 FDIRNPETKEI
+1987 
-1998 FINDYVKGGYALG
+1998 
-2011 INPYEEYKD
+2011 
-2020 TTNSGLP
+2020 
-2027 SWEEADNIYE
+2027 
-2037 FLEDNDLL
+2037 
-2045 DEYDGIIVDEGGFPG
+2045 
-2060 EDGKI
+2060 
-2065 VQRGISYVTFNQN
+2065 
-2078 QIKNVD
+2078 
-2084 NKKPT
+2084 
-2089 ADPDIRHSV
+2089 
-2098 DIDED
+2098 IDED
-2103 LMAILEEEYSD
+2103 LMAILDEEYSD

-2125 GFKALE
+2125 GFKSLK
-2131 NVSIDDKTMRK
+2131 NVTIDEKTMRK

-2179 EDMVRIVQEIAMPVI
+2179 EDMVRIVQEIATPVI

-2210 FRKTLKGQKIRL
+2210 FRNTLKAQKIRL

-2236 YDKFR
+2236 YEKFR

-2322 QSTDTA
+2322 QSTDAA

-2334 ETQKLIVKQ
+2334 ETQKLIAKQ

-2376 ERALDE
+2376 ERELDE

-2465 TDKNHVPDALKKMVV
+2465 TDKNHVPDALKKMVA

-2562 DMDMNGLR
+2562 DMDINGLR

-2593 RTQNVEE
+2593 RAQNVEE
-2600 LGDNTIEELKS
+2600 LGDNTIEELKT

-2648 LGDSALSIY
+2648 MGDSALSIY
-2657 NGLRKGLNNRIIKIA
+2657 KGLRKGLNTRTEKIV

-2736 DQAKE
+2736 EQAKE

-2834 QTSYWGVKNQG
+2834 KTSYWGVKNQG

-2894 QKAGLDDHMTED
+2894 QKAGLDEHMSED
-2906 EVLDILESKTSVK
+2906 EVLDILNSKTSVK

-2947 DVQVKFIDG
+2947 DVQVKFVDE

-2986 MDTKYLMKAFTKLPK
+2986 MDSKYLLKALTMKPA
-3001 VREVQEKVPI
+3001 VHEVQEKAPI

-3024 GQSMKEVITAQH
+3024 GQSMKEVITDQH
-3036 TVKEGLQDISM
+3036 TFKEGLQEGTMIL
-3047 KVAQKLDDTTWGVLW
+3047 AQKADDVTWGVLW
-3062 NAVKLETKA
+3062 NAVKQETKA
-3071 LHPDVDISSDEFTEL
+3071 LHPDIDVNSKEFTDL

-3131 YNMLANAIR
+3131 YNMLANALR

-3169 VNAAAQSFVDALR
+3169 VNAAVQSFMDAFR

-3193 RWLADYKDNVIDNLN
+3193 RWLEDYKDNVIDNLN

-3213 PYIKDVLSVVQGYDI
+3213 PYMKDILSIAQGYDV

-3233 QGLSKLYAGAVSIQK
+3233 QGLSKLFAGVRNVQK
-3248 YATDADYREKH
+3248 YATDADYRENH

-3264 AEPFVNGVSLIT
+3264 AESLMSGISSVT

-3283 ERDFKALYNNIT
+3283 ERDFKAIYNTTT
-3295 GKYLGGIKRTDS
+3295 GKYLGGIKRKNS
-3307 RQYERMLNAYLSG
+3307 RQYERMMDAYLSG
-3320 DKELYKEVEGE
+3320 DNAVYKEIEGE
-3331 LKEKGLEKKEITSKV
+3331 LKEKGLEQKEITSKV

>member
-204 WMPEKEPETA
+204 WMPENEPETA

-478 TQSRNRRR
+478 TQSRNRKR

-586 ILDWAAQSG
+586 ILDWAVQSG

-665 GGVVNT
+665 GGVANT

-713 VKTDNITDSQMS
+713 VKTDNITDLQMS

-742 ITEGFVRKGA
+742 ITEEFVRKGA

-767 AADITTT
+767 AADTTTT

-965 IDNRLDKSDNR
+965 MDNRLDKSDNR
-976 MKSVAELVAKKTG
+976 MKSVVEMVAKKTG

-1010 SRIALAKKTGKGT
+1010 SRIALAKTTGKGNT
-1023 DTNEY
+1023 TNEY

-1320 AERIGTSANYIDANA
+1320 AERIGTYANYIDANA

-1344 AMKLSEMIEVKER
+1344 AMKLSEMMEVKER

-1448 EQYQTYIDIAQG
+1448 EQYQTYLDIAQG

-1470 YTDGVNNTIRDNQD
+1470 YTDGVNNTIKDNQD

-1596 IVSEIVDNNKTI
+1596 IISEIVDNNKTI

-1614 DRDIAGRNIIEAVKG
+1614 DRDIAGRNIVEAVKG

-1679 FDEVAA
+1679 FNEVAA

-1895 RYSIDSEGRKLSEEQ
+1895 RYSID
-1910 KKYFENS
+1910 
-1917 TVRDDNGNLLP
+1917 
-1928 MYHGT
+1928 
-1933 PNGDFTVFKNDIQ
+1933 
-1946 FFTPNRWYADF
+1946 
-1957 YQEPSAS
+1957 
-1964 SRKAGKTV
+1964 
-1972 TNKKTYEVYLNITKP
+1972 
-1987 FDIRNPETKEI
+1987 
-1998 FINDYVKGGYALG
+1998 
-2011 INPYEEYKD
+2011 
-2020 TTNSGLP
+2020 
-2027 SWEEADNIYE
+2027 
-2037 FLEDNDLL
+2037 
-2045 DEYDGIIVDEGGFPG
+2045 
-2060 EDGKI
+2060 
-2065 VQRGISYVTFNQN
+2065 
-2078 QIKNVD
+2078 
-2084 NKKPT
+2084 
-2089 ADPDIRHSV
+2089 
-2098 DIDED
+2098 IDED
-2103 LMAILEEEYSD
+2103 LMAILDEEYSD

-2252 DGMYLDSLWDELCQ
+2252 DGMYLDYLWDELCQ

-2454 AQGIVTAFNQN
+2454 AHGIVTAFNQN
-2465 TDKNHVPDALKKMVV
+2465 TDKNHVPDALKKTVA

-2516 EREAIAGDYEDI
+2516 EREAIAGEYEDI

-2562 DMDMNGLR
+2562 DMDINGLR

-2593 RTQNVEE
+2593 RAQNVEE
-2600 LGDNTIEELKS
+2600 LGDNTIEELKT

-2648 LGDSALSIY
+2648 MGDSALSIY
-2657 NGLRKGLNNRIIKIA
+2657 KGLRKGLNTRTEKIA

-2736 DQAKE
+2736 EQAKE

-2769 YEVGKICEELT
+2769 YEVGKICEKLT
-2780 PEQKKVADSMQ
+2780 TEQKKVADSMQ

-2894 QKAGLDDHMTED
+2894 QKAGLDEHMSED
-2906 EVLDILESKTSVK
+2906 EMLDILNSKTSVK

-2932 YFKKLVQDIN
+2932 YFKKLVKDIN

-2947 DVQVKFIDG
+2947 DVQVKFVDE

-2986 MDTKYLMKAFTKLPK
+2986 MDSKYLLKALTMKPA
-3001 VREVQEKVPI
+3001 VHEVQEKAPI

-3024 GQSMKEVITAQH
+3024 GQSMKEVITDQH
-3036 TVKEGLQDISM
+3036 TFKEGLQEKSM
-3047 KVAQKLDDTTWGVLW
+3047 ILAQKADDITWGVLW
-3062 NAVKLETKA
+3062 NAVKQETKA
-3071 LHPDVDISSDEFTEL
+3071 LHPDIDVNSKEFTDL

-3131 YNMLANAIR
+3131 YNMLANALR
-3140 DWYEMPGK
+3140 DWHEMPGK
-3148 WNAGSKRFFKQTL
+3148 WNAGSKRFFKRIL
-3161 KAYIITNV
+3161 KAYVVTNV
-3169 VNAAAQSFVDALR
+3169 VNAAVQSFMDAFR

-3193 RWLADYKDNVIDNLN
+3193 RWLEDYKDNVKDNLN
-3208 PVQLI
+3208 PIQLI
-3213 PYIKDVLSVVQGYDI
+3213 PYLKDILSIVQGYDV

-3233 QGLSKLYAGAVSIQK
+3233 QGLSKLFAGVRNVQK
-3248 YATDADYREKH
+3248 YATDADYRENH

-3264 AEPFVNGVSLIT
+3264 AESLMSGISSVT

-3283 ERDFKALYNNIT
+3283 ERDFKAIYNTTT
-3295 GKYLGGIKRTDS
+3295 GKYLGGIKRKNS
-3307 RQYERMLNAYLSG
+3307 RQYERMLDAYLSE
-3320 DKELYKEVEGE
+3320 DNVAYKEIEGE

-3346 KKEIKDGYLA
+3346 KKEMKDGYLA
-3356 GDISEKEAKKFLKE
+3356 GDISEKEAKKFLRE

-3378 IWCTLEEWNYG
+3378 IWCTLEEWNCG

-3405 GAARDAIF
+3405 GADREAIF

>member
-478 TQSRNRRR
+478 TQSRNRKR

-586 ILDWAAQSG
+586 ILDWAVQSG

-665 GGVVNT
+665 GGVANT

-713 VKTDNITDSQMS
+713 VKTDNITDLQMS

-767 AADITTT
+767 AADTTTT

-965 IDNRLDKSDNR
+965 MDNRLDKSDNR
-976 MKSVAELVAKKTG
+976 MKSVVEMVAKKTG

-1010 SRIALAKKTGKGT
+1010 SRIALAKTTGKGNT
-1023 DTNEY
+1023 TNEY

-1320 AERIGTSANYIDANA
+1320 AERIGTYANYIDANA

-1344 AMKLSEMIEVKER
+1344 AMKLSEMMEVKER

-1448 EQYQTYIDIAQG
+1448 EQYQTYLDIAQG

-1470 YTDGVNNTIRDNQD
+1470 YTDGVNNTIKDNQD

-1614 DRDIAGRNIIEAVKG
+1614 DRDIAGRNIVEAVKG

-1679 FDEVAA
+1679 FNEVAA

-1895 RYSIDSEGRKLSEEQ
+1895 RYSID
-1910 KKYFENS
+1910 
-1917 TVRDDNGNLLP
+1917 
-1928 MYHGT
+1928 
-1933 PNGDFTVFKNDIQ
+1933 
-1946 FFTPNRWYADF
+1946 
-1957 YQEPSAS
+1957 
-1964 SRKAGKTV
+1964 
-1972 TNKKTYEVYLNITKP
+1972 
-1987 FDIRNPETKEI
+1987 
-1998 FINDYVKGGYALG
+1998 
-2011 INPYEEYKD
+2011 
-2020 TTNSGLP
+2020 
-2027 SWEEADNIYE
+2027 
-2037 FLEDNDLL
+2037 
-2045 DEYDGIIVDEGGFPG
+2045 
-2060 EDGKI
+2060 
-2065 VQRGISYVTFNQN
+2065 
-2078 QIKNVD
+2078 
-2084 NKKPT
+2084 
-2089 ADPDIRHSV
+2089 
-2098 DIDED
+2098 IDED
-2103 LMAILEEEYSD
+2103 LMAILDEEYSD

-2454 AQGIVTAFNQN
+2454 AHGIVTAFNQN
-2465 TDKNHVPDALKKMVV
+2465 TDKNHVPDALKKTVA

-2516 EREAIAGDYEDI
+2516 EREAIAGEYEDI

-2562 DMDMNGLR
+2562 DMDINGLR

-2593 RTQNVEE
+2593 RAQNVEE
-2600 LGDNTIEELKS
+2600 LGDNTIEELKT

-2648 LGDSALSIY
+2648 MGDSALSIY
-2657 NGLRKGLNNRIIKIA
+2657 KGLRKGLNTRTEKIA

-2736 DQAKE
+2736 EQAKE

-2769 YEVGKICEELT
+2769 YEVGKICEKLT
-2780 PEQKKVADSMQ
+2780 TEQKKVADSMQ

-2894 QKAGLDDHMTED
+2894 QKAGLDEHMSED
-2906 EVLDILESKTSVK
+2906 EMLDILNSKTSVK

-2932 YFKKLVQDIN
+2932 YFKKLVKDIN

-2947 DVQVKFIDG
+2947 DVQVKFVDE

-2986 MDTKYLMKAFTKLPK
+2986 MDSKYLLKALTMKPA
-3001 VREVQEKVPI
+3001 VHEVQEKAPI

-3024 GQSMKEVITAQH
+3024 GQSMKEVITDQH
-3036 TVKEGLQDISM
+3036 TFKEGLQEKSM
-3047 KVAQKLDDTTWGVLW
+3047 ILAQKADDITWGVLW
-3062 NAVKLETKA
+3062 NAVKQETKA
-3071 LHPDVDISSDEFTEL
+3071 LHPDIDVNSKEFTDL

-3131 YNMLANAIR
+3131 YNMLANALR
-3140 DWYEMPGK
+3140 DWHEMPGK
-3148 WNAGSKRFFKQTL
+3148 WNAGSKRFFKRIL
-3161 KAYIITNV
+3161 KAYVVTNV
-3169 VNAAAQSFVDALR
+3169 VNAAVQSFMDAFR

-3193 RWLADYKDNVIDNLN
+3193 RWLEDYKDNVKDNLN
-3208 PVQLI
+3208 PIQLI
-3213 PYIKDVLSVVQGYDI
+3213 PYLKDILSIVQGYDV

-3233 QGLSKLYAGAVSIQK
+3233 QGLSKLFAGVRNVQK
-3248 YATDADYREKH
+3248 YATDADYRENH

-3264 AEPFVNGVSLIT
+3264 AESLMSGISSVT

-3283 ERDFKALYNNIT
+3283 KRDFKAIYNTTT
-3295 GKYLGGIKRTDS
+3295 GKYLGGIKRKNS
-3307 RQYERMLNAYLSG
+3307 RQYERMLDAYLSE
-3320 DKELYKEVEGE
+3320 DNVAYKEIEGE

-3346 KKEIKDGYLA
+3346 KKEMKDGYLA
-3356 GDISEKEAKKFLKE
+3356 GDISEKEAKKFLRE

-3378 IWCTLEEWNYG
+3378 IWCTLEEWNCG

-3405 GAARDAIF
+3405 GADREAIF

>member
-1 MKKYEKRMN
+1 MADRLSLEELKKKRQEGTHENTERKLNTRSAAITRESGGERKSLEELRQARMN
-10 RLAELKEEKRQAEYN
+10 RNASPDVSVFHNSMSRYQQEKPA
-25 SDATSDNPTY
+25 
-35 ESRMERLKE
+35 
-44 LKQQK
+44 
-49 IERAQSNRESAIA
+49 
-62 LGTANFSKNTINSK
+62 GF
-76 RSKAMDYALEKARN
+76 DYALEKVRN
-90 TVNTTTKA
+90 TANTTARA
-98 MSRNGSALQGA
+98 MSKNGRALQGA

-115 ERENK
+115 NRETK
-120 KKLEG
+120 KKLDSFK
-125 YEPVYGSFDSPTTTR
+125 PVYDSSNEDKTMTGRSREKLTPTE
-140 NIGKDTKLAG
+140 
-150 YRNRTTGET
+150 YRNENTGET

-164 YENTKAAS
+164 YNNAKSTLNS
-172 NTTGKQGAAV
+172 NQKGKHGNAV
-182 SSFKGAKKRAIEEA
+182 SSFKGARKRAIEEA
-196 LQQQADTS
+196 LKQQENTA

-228 SDPELASLSDEELS
+228 SDPELASMSDEELT
-242 AKITSAKDEK
+242 AKVDTAKSNK
-252 EGNKDKLKN
+252 ENNKEKLKN
-261 YEPVYGSFDSPVLAR
+261 YEPVYGSLDNPVLAQ
-276 NITKDTKLAGYKNR
+276 NIREDTKLAGYRNR
-290 LTGETMSAEEHDA
+290 VTGETMSVEEHNA
-303 LEGNTA
+303 LEENET

-315 EQSVRKN
+315 EQSIRKT
-322 QKAIKKWSEDYAKLT
+322 QKVVKKWAEDYAKLT

-351 HDEEEATEQEQA
+351 HDEEEGATEQEQT
-363 IRDTIG
+363 IRDSIG
-369 SRDPFELEKAY
+369 SRDKFELIKAH

-412 KRRELEEETKQEGL
+412 KRKELEEETKQEGL
-426 KGFLINAKESATS
+426 KGFLINVKESAIS
-439 VGDSLLSG
+439 VGDSLLTV
-447 ADFVDQLGHSAKN
+447 ADLADQLGHSAKN

-465 EAYTPYDPYSARF
+465 EGYTPYDPYSARF

-491 DIDSTI
+491 DIDNTA
-497 GKFVYDV
+497 GKFLYDI

-637 EAKTA
+637 EAKAA

-650 VGQDFVAG
+650 VGKDFVAG
-658 AISGAVF
+658 AVSGAVF
-665 GGVVNT
+665 GGVANT

-713 VKTDNITDSQMS
+713 VKADNITDSQMS
-725 QIIESMAKS
+725 QIIESMANS

-767 AADITTT
+767 AADTTTT

-917 NNPVNA
+917 NNPINA

-943 SRNPVVQNSDMQ
+943 SRSPLSQNSNVQ
-955 QAVKMGSGSV
+955 QAVKMGTGSV

-976 MKSVAELVAKKTG
+976 MKSVVEMVAKKTG
-989 LDIELNDELSHGEN
+989 LNIELNDELEHGEN

-1010 SRIALAKKTGKGT
+1010 SRIALAKTTGQGT
-1023 DTNEY
+1023 TTNEY

-1142 ITSYLNEHVLSSTA
+1142 ITSYLNDHVLSSTA

-1186 RENVTAEEGEHY
+1186 RENVTAEKGETETIDISSKKTVSKDDKKNPFKTYSLNIEERLSGDELLNALDMIEEIKRAGGEVDEYGNVRLYHATSEKAAKKIREEKIMVAKEDGIFFSTKKDGQIVGYGKEILEFTIPVEKLVLDDDFGDELHFRLPLEKSWEYDVSDSLVIDGIQRIKTTESGIRYSITIGPDGIERYALSNETKKLTFKERKKRMLNIMREQYAGRTAKFVKNGHVYYALYDESGIRKGIYGDKKSSRKGLRAKISIGAEGEYIELAENSIY
-1198 TIKVIPAEKYMELG
+1198 TGSKTELG
-1212 GPETLDID
+1212 KTNRFHRNAKTWDYYIKTIEFEGDYFDVLINVKDTGNEHYVYDVTLKEAVSRSNSRGFYNDNETASKNSI
-1220 SEKTFSLDVNME
+1220 SQNQKNATTFSLDV
-1232 EGKDLIAVHN
+1232 
-1242 LKEDNL
+1242 
-1248 NKALELGGFPMPSI
+1248 
-1262 AITKKQIGH
+1262 
-1271 SGYGDISVLFKKE
+1271 
-1284 TVDPKNKDNRVFGAD
+1284 
-1299 AYTARFP
+1299 
-1306 RVDYKVN
+1306 
-1313 EEELSKL
+1313 
-1320 AERIGTSANYIDANA
+1320 
-1335 FNGNDLKTA
+1335 
-1344 AMKLSEMIEVKER
+1344 
-1357 FIRENNLKVEPVL
+1357 
-1370 RMPTAEPSFMGRG
+1370 
-1383 AVKEYL
+1383 
-1389 NNENITV
+1389 
-1396 DKLVYDKKVREGL
+1396 
-1409 LDTIREK
+1409 
-1416 TSLKALGEKWA
+1416 
-1427 TKINDNLSDMESD
+1427 
-1440 KEIYNILK
+1440 
-1448 EQYQTYIDIAQG
+1448 
-1460 KAKPIEDRYS
+1460 
-1470 YTDGVNNTIRDNQD
+1470 
-1484 AFELYTLELAE
+1484 
-1495 PVIGKAGIYNGKEY
+1495 
-1509 YTASGNLRSF
+1509 
-1519 EALHDDYNIENIVKA
+1519 
-1534 MKSAG
+1534 
-1539 VKNEEGSLIPGI
+1539 
-1551 GEVRAAVSKDFKS
+1551 
-1564 IEDIKKQEG
+1564 
-1573 RLLDL
+1573 
-1578 TPEQVDEIYSE
+1578 
-1589 SRELYQK
+1589 
-1596 IVSEIVDNNKTI
+1596 
-1608 SDNSFF
+1608 
-1614 DRDIAGRNIIEAVKG
+1614 
-1629 GLKPEKIQKSMQ
+1629 
-1641 KYYKNISSNIAN
+1641 
-1653 DIVRLGTI
+1653 
-1661 LKDIP
+1661 
-1666 VKYFEGKPQRAVG
+1666 
-1679 FDEVAA
+1679 
-1685 VVIPDSISEKT
+1685 
-1696 KDKLK
+1696 
-1701 QAGIKAYEYKT
+1701 
-1712 DNEAS
+1712 
-1717 RKEVVNRAAVEQD
+1717 
-1730 TVFSI
+1730 
-1735 DVDAI
+1735 
-1740 LKNSKEVYISKRE
+1740 
-1753 YAILA
+1753 
-1758 SEVEKNN
+1758 
-1765 YSKDFISRKINPAFS
+1765 
-1780 DKYFYLYK
+1780 
-1788 VTDKNANKFK
+1788 
-1798 VLAQYD
+1798 
-1804 VELYHDDIEEVMK
+1804 
-1817 SGRFKKNYRTN
+1817 
-1828 EGFDKGIGFL
+1828 
-1838 WGRYKYNSGSSQR
+1838 
-1851 IENGR
+1851 
-1856 RSGRTDSVRIR
+1856 
-1867 DTERSISEQYIG
+1867 
-1879 SRRADNGK
+1879 
-1887 SITDNPEK
+1887 
-1895 RYSIDSEGRKLSEEQ
+1895 DSEGRKLSEEQ

-2065 VQRGISYVTFNQN
+2065 VQRGISYVTFSQN

-2125 GFKALE
+2125 GFKALK

-2252 DGMYLDSLWDELCQ
+2252 DGVYLDSLWDELCQ

-2322 QSTDTA
+2322 QSTDAA

-2334 ETQKLIVKQ
+2334 ETQKLIAKQ

-2376 ERALDE
+2376 ERELDE

-2465 TDKNHVPDALKKMVV
+2465 TDKNHVPDALKKTVA
-2480 DFIDAI
+2480 DFMDAI

-2504 NALSQMQLKLSS
+2504 NALSQMQLKLSN

-2528 YNALMDGNSGDRKTS
+2528 YNALMDGNLGDRKTTS

-2593 RTQNVEE
+2593 RAQNVEE
-2600 LGDNTIEELKS
+2600 LGDNTIEELKT

-2648 LGDSALSIY
+2648 MGDSALSIY
-2657 NGLRKGLNNRIIKIA
+2657 KGLRKGLNTRTEKIA

-2703 TGRDAEVHEFD
+2703 TGRDAEVHKFD
-2714 FGNKKL
+2714 FDNKKL

-2736 DQAKE
+2736 EQAKE

-2769 YEVGKICEELT
+2769 YEVGKICEKLT

-2894 QKAGLDDHMTED
+2894 QKAGLDEHMSED
-2906 EVLDILESKTSVK
+2906 EVLDILNSKTSVK

-2932 YFKKLVQDIN
+2932 YFKKLVKDIN

-2947 DVQVKFIDG
+2947 DVQVKFVDE

-2986 MDTKYLMKAFTKLPK
+2986 MDSKYLLKALTMKPA
-3001 VREVQEKVPI
+3001 VHEVQEKAPI

-3024 GQSMKEVITAQH
+3024 GQSMKEVITDQH
-3036 TVKEGLQDISM
+3036 TFKEGLQEKSMILAQEADDI
-3047 KVAQKLDDTTWGVLW
+3047 TWGVLW
-3062 NAVKLETKA
+3062 NAVKQETKA
-3071 LHPDVDISSDEFTEL
+3071 LHPDIDVNSKEFTDL

-3131 YNMLANAIR
+3131 YNMLANALR
-3140 DWYEMPGK
+3140 DWHEMPGK
-3148 WNAGSKRFFKQTL
+3148 WNAGSKRFFKRIL
-3161 KAYIITNV
+3161 KAYVVTNV
-3169 VNAAAQSFVDALR
+3169 VNAAVQSFMDAFR

-3193 RWLADYKDNVIDNLN
+3193 RWLEDYKDNVKDNLN
-3208 PVQLI
+3208 PIQLI
-3213 PYIKDVLSVVQGYDI
+3213 PYLKDILSIVQGYDV

-3233 QGLSKLYAGAVSIQK
+3233 QGLSKLFAGVKNMQK
-3248 YATDADYREKH
+3248 YATDADYRENH

-3264 AEPFVNGVSLIT
+3264 AESLMSGISSVT

-3283 ERDFKALYNNIT
+3283 ERDFKAIYNTTT
-3295 GKYLGGIKRTDS
+3295 GKYLGGIKRKNS
-3307 RQYERMLNAYLSG
+3307 RQYERMLDAYLSE
-3320 DKELYKEVEGE
+3320 DNAAYKEIEGE

-3346 KKEIKDGYLA
+3346 KKEMKDGYLA
-3356 GDISEKEAKKFLKE
+3356 GDISEKEAKKFLRE

-3405 GAARDAIF
+3405 GADREAIF

>member
-1 MKKYEKRMN
+1 MADRLSLEELKKKRQEGTHENTERKLNTRSAAITRESGGERKSLEELRQARMN
-10 RLAELKEEKRQAEYN
+10 RNASPDVSVFHNSMSRYQQEKPA
-25 SDATSDNPTY
+25 
-35 ESRMERLKE
+35 
-44 LKQQK
+44 
-49 IERAQSNRESAIA
+49 
-62 LGTANFSKNTINSK
+62 GF
-76 RSKAMDYALEKARN
+76 DYALEKVRN
-90 TVNTTTKA
+90 TANTTARA
-98 MSRNGSALQGA
+98 MSKNGRALQGA

-115 ERENK
+115 NRETK
-120 KKLEG
+120 KKLDSFK
-125 YEPVYGSFDSPTTTR
+125 PVYDSSNEDKTMTGRSREKLTPTE
-140 NIGKDTKLAG
+140 
-150 YRNRTTGET
+150 YRNENTGET

-164 YENTKAAS
+164 YNNAKSTLNS
-172 NTTGKQGAAV
+172 NQKGKHGNAV
-182 SSFKGAKKRAIEEA
+182 SSFKGARKRAIEEA
-196 LQQQADTS
+196 LKQQENTA

-276 NITKDTKLAGYKNR
+276 NITKDTKLAGYRNR

-315 EQSVRKN
+315 EQSIRKN

-412 KRRELEEETKQEGL
+412 KRKELEEETKQEGL
-426 KGFLINAKESATS
+426 KGFLINVKESAIS
-439 VGDSLLSG
+439 VGDSLLTV
-447 ADFVDQLGHSAKN
+447 ADLADQLGHSAKN

-465 EAYTPYDPYSARF
+465 EGYTPYDPYSARF

-491 DIDSTI
+491 DIDNTA
-497 GKFVYDV
+497 GKFLYDI

-586 ILDWAAQSG
+586 ILDWAVQSG

-665 GGVVNT
+665 GGVANT

-680 GKTIN
+680 GKIIN

-695 ETAEQMPEN
+695 ETAEKMPEN

-713 VKTDNITDSQMS
+713 VKADNITDSQMS
-725 QIIESMAKS
+725 QIIESMANS

-767 AADITTT
+767 AADTTT
-774 KEENTIENTTNNVAD
+774 KKEENTIENTTNNVAD

-804 APVQQYSRNQTG
+804 APVQPYSRNQTG

-943 SRNPVVQNSDMQ
+943 SRSPVVQNSDMQ
-955 QAVKMGSGSV
+955 QAVKMGNGSV

-976 MKSVAELVAKKTG
+976 MKSVVEMVAKKTG
-989 LDIELNDELSHGEN
+989 LDIELNDELEHGEN

-1053 VLDYVTTKEGA
+1053 VLNYVTTKEGA

-1093 YVFDYVAGLFTDKD
+1093 YVFDYVAGLFADQK

-1117 ENMTESEHKSI
+1117 ENMTESQHKSI

-1142 ITSYLNEHVLSSTA
+1142 ITSYLNDHVLSSTA

-1186 RENVTAEEGEHY
+1186 RENVTAEKGETETIDISSKKTVSKDDKKNPFKTYSLNIEERLSGDELLNALDMIEEIKRAGGEVDEYGNVRLYHATSEKAAKKIREEKIMVAKEDGIFFSTKKDGQIVGYGKEILEFTIPVEKLVLDDDFGDELHFRLPLEKSWEYDVSDSLVIDGIQRMKTTESGIRYSITIGPDGIERYALSNETKKLTFKERKKRMLNIMREQYAGRAAKFVKNGHVYYALYDESGIRKGIYGDKKSSRKGLRAKISIGAEGEYIELAENSIY
-1198 TIKVIPAEKYMELG
+1198 TGSKTELG
-1212 GPETLDID
+1212 KTNRFHRNAKTWDYYIKTIEFEGDYFDVLINVKDTGNEHYVYDVTLKEAVSRSNSRGFYNDNETASKSSI
-1220 SEKTFSLDVNME
+1220 SQNQKNATTFSLDV
-1232 EGKDLIAVHN
+1232 
-1242 LKEDNL
+1242 
-1248 NKALELGGFPMPSI
+1248 
-1262 AITKKQIGH
+1262 
-1271 SGYGDISVLFKKE
+1271 
-1284 TVDPKNKDNRVFGAD
+1284 
-1299 AYTARFP
+1299 
-1306 RVDYKVN
+1306 
-1313 EEELSKL
+1313 
-1320 AERIGTSANYIDANA
+1320 
-1335 FNGNDLKTA
+1335 
-1344 AMKLSEMIEVKER
+1344 
-1357 FIRENNLKVEPVL
+1357 
-1370 RMPTAEPSFMGRG
+1370 
-1383 AVKEYL
+1383 
-1389 NNENITV
+1389 
-1396 DKLVYDKKVREGL
+1396 
-1409 LDTIREK
+1409 
-1416 TSLKALGEKWA
+1416 
-1427 TKINDNLSDMESD
+1427 
-1440 KEIYNILK
+1440 
-1448 EQYQTYIDIAQG
+1448 
-1460 KAKPIEDRYS
+1460 
-1470 YTDGVNNTIRDNQD
+1470 
-1484 AFELYTLELAE
+1484 
-1495 PVIGKAGIYNGKEY
+1495 
-1509 YTASGNLRSF
+1509 
-1519 EALHDDYNIENIVKA
+1519 
-1534 MKSAG
+1534 
-1539 VKNEEGSLIPGI
+1539 
-1551 GEVRAAVSKDFKS
+1551 
-1564 IEDIKKQEG
+1564 
-1573 RLLDL
+1573 
-1578 TPEQVDEIYSE
+1578 
-1589 SRELYQK
+1589 
-1596 IVSEIVDNNKTI
+1596 
-1608 SDNSFF
+1608 
-1614 DRDIAGRNIIEAVKG
+1614 
-1629 GLKPEKIQKSMQ
+1629 
-1641 KYYKNISSNIAN
+1641 
-1653 DIVRLGTI
+1653 
-1661 LKDIP
+1661 
-1666 VKYFEGKPQRAVG
+1666 
-1679 FDEVAA
+1679 
-1685 VVIPDSISEKT
+1685 
-1696 KDKLK
+1696 
-1701 QAGIKAYEYKT
+1701 
-1712 DNEAS
+1712 
-1717 RKEVVNRAAVEQD
+1717 
-1730 TVFSI
+1730 
-1735 DVDAI
+1735 
-1740 LKNSKEVYISKRE
+1740 
-1753 YAILA
+1753 
-1758 SEVEKNN
+1758 
-1765 YSKDFISRKINPAFS
+1765 
-1780 DKYFYLYK
+1780 
-1788 VTDKNANKFK
+1788 
-1798 VLAQYD
+1798 
-1804 VELYHDDIEEVMK
+1804 
-1817 SGRFKKNYRTN
+1817 
-1828 EGFDKGIGFL
+1828 
-1838 WGRYKYNSGSSQR
+1838 
-1851 IENGR
+1851 
-1856 RSGRTDSVRIR
+1856 
-1867 DTERSISEQYIG
+1867 
-1879 SRRADNGK
+1879 
-1887 SITDNPEK
+1887 
-1895 RYSIDSEGRKLSEEQ
+1895 DSEGRKLSEEQ

-2065 VQRGISYVTFNQN
+2065 VQRGISYVTFSQN

-2125 GFKALE
+2125 GFKALK

-2150 YKSTYNAKELADN
+2150 YRSTYNAKELADN

-2179 EDMVRIVQEIAMPVI
+2179 EDMVRIVQEIAAPVI

-2210 FRKTLKGQKIRL
+2210 FRKTLRGQKIRL

-2322 QSTDTA
+2322 QSTDAA

-2334 ETQKLIVKQ
+2334 ETQKLIAKQ

-2376 ERALDE
+2376 ERELDE

-2447 RERIRKN
+2447 RERIKKN
-2454 AQGIVTAFNQN
+2454 AQGIVAAFNQN
-2465 TDKNHVPDALKKMVV
+2465 TDKNHVPDALKKTVA

-2486 DFTTD
+2486 DFATD
-2491 RTNPNSVDSLKWY
+2491 RTNPNSVNSLKWY
-2504 NALSQMQLKLSS
+2504 NALSQMQLKLSD
-2516 EREAIAGDYEDI
+2516 EREAISRDYEDL
-2528 YNALMDGNSGDRKTS
+2528 YNALMDGSSGDKKTS
-2543 SLLDDISDFL
+2543 SLLDDIADFL

-2576 SGLKRAITSVN
+2576 SGLKRAINSVN

-2593 RTQNVEE
+2593 RTQKLED
-2600 LGDNTIEELKS
+2600 LGDSTIEELQK
-2611 KKDKKVWNNDTLRGK
+2611 KKDKTLWNEDTLRGK
-2626 AINKAENMLD
+2626 VISKAENMLN

-2680 QFGKIAEECG
+2680 QLSKIAEENG
-2690 LTEKQ
+2690 YTEKQ
-2695 LKSEMKKW
+2695 LKREMKKW
-2703 TGRDAEVHEFD
+2703 TGKDAEVHEFKIR
-2714 FGNKKL
+2714 GEKL

-2741 HIKYGGVITTTKAGT
+2741 HIKYGGVITNTKQGI
-2756 KVYRNSEGIRLTE
+2756 KVYRSAEGIRLTE
-2769 YEVGKICEELT
+2769 YEVGRICNELT
-2780 PEQKKVADSMQ
+2780 PEQKKIADAMQ

-2834 QTSYWGVKNQG
+2834 KTSYWGVKNQG

-2894 QKAGLDDHMTED
+2894 QKAGLDEHMSED
-2906 EVLDILESKTSVK
+2906 EVLNILESKTSVK

-2932 YFKKLVQDIN
+2932 YFEKLIQDIN

-3047 KVAQKLDDTTWGVLW
+3047 KVAQKLDDITWGVLW

-3233 QGLSKLYAGAVSIQK
+3233 QGLSKLYAGVVSIQK

-3259 TWLEA
+3259 TWLET
-3264 AEPFVNGVSLIT
+3264 AEPFMNGVSLIT

-3331 LKEKGLEKKEITSKV
+3331 LKDKGLKKKKIISGVKRKAKERYLNEEIT
-3346 KKEIKDGYLA
+3346 
-3356 GDISEKEAKKFLKE
+3356 EKEAKEFLNK

-3378 IWCTLEEWNYG
+3378 VWTTLKEWNSG
-3389 ETYQRLYDAID
+3389 GTYKELYKAID
-3400 NSINK
+3400 NSMKK
-3405 GAARDAIF
+3405 GADREKIF
-3413 DYISEAKSKGGK
+3413 NFIREAKDKGGK
-3425 ENKDISGVVTREY
+3425 KDSDIATAVTNKY
-3438 KKKYLKAKE
+3438 KKKYLEAKK

-3452 DMKNLLISIYMH
+3452 DMKNLLISVYMH
-3464 LGYTNAEAN
+3464 LGYTQAEAN
-3473 KKIEEWSKKKTK
+3473 KKIDDWSKIETE

>member
-1 MKKYEKRMN
+1 MADRLSLEELKKKRQEGTHENTERKLNTRSAAITRESGGERKSLEELRQARMN
-10 RLAELKEEKRQAEYN
+10 RNASPDVSVFHNSMSRYQQEKPA
-25 SDATSDNPTY
+25 
-35 ESRMERLKE
+35 
-44 LKQQK
+44 
-49 IERAQSNRESAIA
+49 
-62 LGTANFSKNTINSK
+62 GF
-76 RSKAMDYALEKARN
+76 DYALEKVRN
-90 TVNTTTKA
+90 TANTTARA
-98 MSRNGSALQGA
+98 MSKNGRALQGA

-182 SSFKGAKKRAIEEA
+182 SSFKGAKKRAIEET

-276 NITKDTKLAGYKNR
+276 NITKDTKLAGYRNR
-290 LTGETMSAEEHDA
+290 LTGETMSVEEHDA
-303 LEGNTA
+303 LEDYAT
-309 IDKYEN
+309 IDDKYEN
-315 EQSVRKN
+315 EQSLRKN
-322 QKAIKKWSEDYAKLT
+322 QKVIKRWAEDYAKLT

-369 SRDPFELEKAY
+369 NRDPFELEKAY

-412 KRRELEEETKQEGL
+412 KRKELEEETKQEGL
-426 KGFLINAKESATS
+426 KGFLINVKESAIL
-439 VGDSLLSG
+439 VGDSLLTV
-447 ADFVDQLGHSAKN
+447 ADLADQLGHSAKN

-465 EAYTPYDPYSARF
+465 EGYTPYDPYSARF

-491 DIDSTI
+491 DINSTI
-497 GKFVYDV
+497 GKFTYDV

-637 EAKTA
+637 EAKAA

-665 GGVVNT
+665 GGVANT

-695 ETAEQMPEN
+695 ETAEKMPEN

-713 VKTDNITDSQMS
+713 VKTDNITDLQMS
-725 QIIESMAKS
+725 QIIESMANS

-752 EQEQAQQQAQKLMND
+752 EQEQAQQQAKKLIND
-767 AADITTT
+767 TVDTSTT
-774 KEENTIENTTNNVAD
+774 KEEDATNKVAD
-789 RMVNAEGITAENQKV
+789 RMVNAEGITTENQKV

-896 ESAAVFYNA
+896 ESTAVFYNA

-943 SRNPVVQNSDMQ
+943 SRSPLSQNSNVQ
-955 QAVKMGSGSV
+955 QAVKMGTGSV

-976 MKSVAELVAKKTG
+976 MKSVVEMVAKKTG
-989 LDIELNDELSHGEN
+989 LDIELNDELEHGEN

-1010 SRIALAKKTGKGT
+1010 SRIALAKTTGKGNT
-1023 DTNEY
+1023 TNEY

-1053 VLDYVTTKEGA
+1053 VLNYVTTKEGA

-1069 TIEQYHK
+1069 AIEQYHK

-1093 YVFDYVAGLFTDKD
+1093 YVFDYVAGLFADQK

-1117 ENMTESEHKSI
+1117 ENMTESQHKSI

-1142 ITSYLNEHVLSSTA
+1142 ITSYLNDHVLSSTA

-1186 RENVTAEEGEHY
+1186 RENVTAEKGETETIDISSKKTVSKDDKKNPFKTYSLNIEERLSGDELLNALDMIEEIKRAGGEVDEYGNVRLYHATSEKAAKKIREEKIMVAKEDGIFFSTKKDGQIVGYGKEILEFTIPVEKLVLDDDFGDELHFRLPLEKSWEYDVSDSLVTDGIQRMKTTESGIRYSITIGPDGIERYALSNETKKLTFKERKKRMLNIMREQYAGRAAKFVKNGHVYYALYDESGIRKGIYGDKKSSRKGLRAKISIGAEGEYIELAENSIY
-1198 TIKVIPAEKYMELG
+1198 TGSKTELG
-1212 GPETLDID
+1212 KTNRFHRNAKTWDYYIKTIEFEGDYFDVLINVKDTGNEHYVYDVTLKEAVSRSNSRGFYNDNETASKSSI
-1220 SEKTFSLDVNME
+1220 SQNQKNATTFSLDV
-1232 EGKDLIAVHN
+1232 
-1242 LKEDNL
+1242 
-1248 NKALELGGFPMPSI
+1248 
-1262 AITKKQIGH
+1262 
-1271 SGYGDISVLFKKE
+1271 
-1284 TVDPKNKDNRVFGAD
+1284 
-1299 AYTARFP
+1299 
-1306 RVDYKVN
+1306 
-1313 EEELSKL
+1313 
-1320 AERIGTSANYIDANA
+1320 
-1335 FNGNDLKTA
+1335 
-1344 AMKLSEMIEVKER
+1344 
-1357 FIRENNLKVEPVL
+1357 
-1370 RMPTAEPSFMGRG
+1370 
-1383 AVKEYL
+1383 
-1389 NNENITV
+1389 
-1396 DKLVYDKKVREGL
+1396 
-1409 LDTIREK
+1409 
-1416 TSLKALGEKWA
+1416 
-1427 TKINDNLSDMESD
+1427 
-1440 KEIYNILK
+1440 
-1448 EQYQTYIDIAQG
+1448 
-1460 KAKPIEDRYS
+1460 
-1470 YTDGVNNTIRDNQD
+1470 
-1484 AFELYTLELAE
+1484 
-1495 PVIGKAGIYNGKEY
+1495 
-1509 YTASGNLRSF
+1509 
-1519 EALHDDYNIENIVKA
+1519 
-1534 MKSAG
+1534 
-1539 VKNEEGSLIPGI
+1539 
-1551 GEVRAAVSKDFKS
+1551 
-1564 IEDIKKQEG
+1564 
-1573 RLLDL
+1573 
-1578 TPEQVDEIYSE
+1578 
-1589 SRELYQK
+1589 
-1596 IVSEIVDNNKTI
+1596 
-1608 SDNSFF
+1608 
-1614 DRDIAGRNIIEAVKG
+1614 
-1629 GLKPEKIQKSMQ
+1629 
-1641 KYYKNISSNIAN
+1641 
-1653 DIVRLGTI
+1653 
-1661 LKDIP
+1661 
-1666 VKYFEGKPQRAVG
+1666 
-1679 FDEVAA
+1679 
-1685 VVIPDSISEKT
+1685 
-1696 KDKLK
+1696 
-1701 QAGIKAYEYKT
+1701 
-1712 DNEAS
+1712 
-1717 RKEVVNRAAVEQD
+1717 
-1730 TVFSI
+1730 
-1735 DVDAI
+1735 
-1740 LKNSKEVYISKRE
+1740 
-1753 YAILA
+1753 
-1758 SEVEKNN
+1758 
-1765 YSKDFISRKINPAFS
+1765 
-1780 DKYFYLYK
+1780 
-1788 VTDKNANKFK
+1788 
-1798 VLAQYD
+1798 
-1804 VELYHDDIEEVMK
+1804 
-1817 SGRFKKNYRTN
+1817 
-1828 EGFDKGIGFL
+1828 
-1838 WGRYKYNSGSSQR
+1838 
-1851 IENGR
+1851 
-1856 RSGRTDSVRIR
+1856 
-1867 DTERSISEQYIG
+1867 
-1879 SRRADNGK
+1879 
-1887 SITDNPEK
+1887 
-1895 RYSIDSEGRKLSEEQ
+1895 DSEGRKLSEEQ

-2065 VQRGISYVTFNQN
+2065 VQRGISYVTFSQN

-2125 GFKALE
+2125 GFKALK

-2210 FRKTLKGQKIRL
+2210 FRKTLRGQKIRL

-2290 EMKPAKHN
+2290 EMKPARHN

-2322 QSTDTA
+2322 QSTDAA

-2334 ETQKLIVKQ
+2334 ETQKLIAKQ

-2376 ERALDE
+2376 ERELDE

-2465 TDKNHVPDALKKMVV
+2465 TDKNHVPDALKKTVA

-2491 RTNPNSVDSLKWY
+2491 RTNPNSVNSLKWY

-2593 RTQNVEE
+2593 RAQNVEE
-2600 LGDNTIEELKS
+2600 LGDNTIEELKT

-2657 NGLRKGLNNRIIKIA
+2657 KGLRKGLNTRTEKIA

-2736 DQAKE
+2736 EQAKE
-2741 HIKYGGVITTTKAGT
+2741 HIKYGGLITTTKAGT

-2894 QKAGLDDHMTED
+2894 QKAGLDEHMSED
-2906 EVLDILESKTSVK
+2906 EMLDILNSKTSVK

-2947 DVQVKFIDG
+2947 DVQVKFVDE

-2986 MDTKYLMKAFTKLPK
+2986 MDSKYLLKALTMKPA
-3001 VREVQEKVPI
+3001 VHEVQEKAPI

-3024 GQSMKEVITAQH
+3024 GQSMKEVITDQH
-3036 TVKEGLQDISM
+3036 TFKEGLQEKSMILAQQADDI
-3047 KVAQKLDDTTWGVLW
+3047 TWGVLW
-3062 NAVKLETKA
+3062 NAVKQETKA
-3071 LHPDVDISSDEFTEL
+3071 LHPDIDVNSKEFTDL

-3131 YNMLANAIR
+3131 YNMLANALR

-3169 VNAAAQSFVDALR
+3169 VNAAAQSLMDAFR

-3193 RWLADYKDNVIDNLN
+3193 RWLDDYKDNVVDNLN

-3213 PYIKDVLSVVQGYDI
+3213 PYMKDILSIAQGYDV

-3233 QGLSKLYAGAVSIQK
+3233 QGLSKLFAGVRNVQK
-3248 YATDADYREKH
+3248 YATDADYRENH

-3264 AEPFVNGVSLIT
+3264 AESLMSGISSIT

-3283 ERDFKALYNNIT
+3283 ERDFKAIYNTTT
-3295 GKYLGGIKRTDS
+3295 GKYLGGIKRKNS
-3307 RQYERMLNAYLSG
+3307 RQYERMLDAYLSE
-3320 DKELYKEVEGE
+3320 DNAAYKEIEGE

-3346 KKEIKDGYLA
+3346 KKEMKDGYLA
-3356 GDISEKEAKKFLKE
+3356 GDISEKEAKKFLRE

-3405 GAARDAIF
+3405 GADREAIF

>member
-1 MKKYEKRMN
+1 MADRLSLEELKKKRQEGAQHSTERKVNVRSNTTQRNEADGERKSIEQLREERMN
-10 RLAELKEEKRQAEYN
+10 RGAAPSTTAFNNMMARHQQEKPA
-25 SDATSDNPTY
+25 
-35 ESRMERLKE
+35 
-44 LKQQK
+44 
-49 IERAQSNRESAIA
+49 
-62 LGTANFSKNTINSK
+62 GF
-76 RSKAMDYALEKARN
+76 DYALEKARN

-276 NITKDTKLAGYKNR
+276 NITKDTKLAGYRNR

-315 EQSVRKN
+315 EQSIRKT
-322 QKAIKKWSEDYAKLT
+322 QKVVKKWAEDYAKLT

-351 HDEEEATEQEQA
+351 HDEEEGATEQEQT
-363 IRDTIG
+363 IRDSIG
-369 SRDPFELEKAY
+369 SRDKFELIKAH

-412 KRRELEEETKQEGL
+412 KRKELEEETKQEGL
-426 KGFLINAKESATS
+426 KGFLINVKESAIS

-478 TQSRNRRR
+478 TQSRNRKR

-665 GGVVNT
+665 GGVANT

-695 ETAEQMPEN
+695 KTAEQMPEN
-704 STAKQIADT
+704 STAKQIVDT
-713 VKTDNITDSQMS
+713 VKTDNITDLQMS

-767 AADITTT
+767 AADTTTT

-804 APVQQYSRNQTG
+804 APVQPYSRNQTG

-917 NNPVNA
+917 NNPINA

-943 SRNPVVQNSDMQ
+943 SRSPLLQNSNVQ
-955 QAVKMGSGSV
+955 QAVKMGNGSV

-976 MKSVAELVAKKTG
+976 MKSVVEMVAKKTG
-989 LDIELNDELSHGEN
+989 LDIELNDELEHGEN

-1010 SRIALAKKTGKGT
+1010 SRIALAKTTGKGNA
-1023 DTNEY
+1023 TNEY

-1053 VLDYVTTKEGA
+1053 VLNYVTTKEGA

-1093 YVFDYVAGLFTDKD
+1093 YVFDYVAGLFADQK

-1142 ITSYLNEHVLSSTA
+1142 ITSYLNDHVLSSTA

-1186 RENVTAEEGEHY
+1186 RENVTAEKGETETIDISSKKTVSKDDKKNPFKTYSLNIEERLSGDELLNALDMIEEIKRAGGEVDEYGNVRLYHATSEKAAKKIREEKIMVAKEDGIFFSTKKDGQIVGYGKEILEFTIPVEKLVLDDDFGDELHFRLPLEKSWEYDVSDSLVIDGIQRMKTTESGIRYSITIGPDGIERYALSNETKKLTFKERKKRMLNIMREQYAGRAAKFVKNGHVYYALYDESGIRKGIYGDKKSSRKGLRAKISIGAEGEYIELAENSIY
-1198 TIKVIPAEKYMELG
+1198 TGSKTELG
-1212 GPETLDID
+1212 KTNRFHRNAKTWDYYIKTIEFEGDYFDVLINVKDTGNEHYVYDVTLKEAVSRSNSRGFYNDNETASKSRI
-1220 SEKTFSLDVNME
+1220 SQNQKNATTFSLDV
-1232 EGKDLIAVHN
+1232 
-1242 LKEDNL
+1242 
-1248 NKALELGGFPMPSI
+1248 
-1262 AITKKQIGH
+1262 
-1271 SGYGDISVLFKKE
+1271 
-1284 TVDPKNKDNRVFGAD
+1284 
-1299 AYTARFP
+1299 
-1306 RVDYKVN
+1306 
-1313 EEELSKL
+1313 
-1320 AERIGTSANYIDANA
+1320 
-1335 FNGNDLKTA
+1335 
-1344 AMKLSEMIEVKER
+1344 
-1357 FIRENNLKVEPVL
+1357 
-1370 RMPTAEPSFMGRG
+1370 
-1383 AVKEYL
+1383 
-1389 NNENITV
+1389 
-1396 DKLVYDKKVREGL
+1396 
-1409 LDTIREK
+1409 
-1416 TSLKALGEKWA
+1416 
-1427 TKINDNLSDMESD
+1427 
-1440 KEIYNILK
+1440 
-1448 EQYQTYIDIAQG
+1448 
-1460 KAKPIEDRYS
+1460 
-1470 YTDGVNNTIRDNQD
+1470 
-1484 AFELYTLELAE
+1484 
-1495 PVIGKAGIYNGKEY
+1495 
-1509 YTASGNLRSF
+1509 
-1519 EALHDDYNIENIVKA
+1519 
-1534 MKSAG
+1534 
-1539 VKNEEGSLIPGI
+1539 
-1551 GEVRAAVSKDFKS
+1551 
-1564 IEDIKKQEG
+1564 
-1573 RLLDL
+1573 
-1578 TPEQVDEIYSE
+1578 
-1589 SRELYQK
+1589 
-1596 IVSEIVDNNKTI
+1596 
-1608 SDNSFF
+1608 
-1614 DRDIAGRNIIEAVKG
+1614 
-1629 GLKPEKIQKSMQ
+1629 
-1641 KYYKNISSNIAN
+1641 
-1653 DIVRLGTI
+1653 
-1661 LKDIP
+1661 
-1666 VKYFEGKPQRAVG
+1666 
-1679 FDEVAA
+1679 
-1685 VVIPDSISEKT
+1685 
-1696 KDKLK
+1696 
-1701 QAGIKAYEYKT
+1701 
-1712 DNEAS
+1712 
-1717 RKEVVNRAAVEQD
+1717 
-1730 TVFSI
+1730 
-1735 DVDAI
+1735 
-1740 LKNSKEVYISKRE
+1740 
-1753 YAILA
+1753 
-1758 SEVEKNN
+1758 
-1765 YSKDFISRKINPAFS
+1765 
-1780 DKYFYLYK
+1780 
-1788 VTDKNANKFK
+1788 
-1798 VLAQYD
+1798 
-1804 VELYHDDIEEVMK
+1804 
-1817 SGRFKKNYRTN
+1817 
-1828 EGFDKGIGFL
+1828 
-1838 WGRYKYNSGSSQR
+1838 
-1851 IENGR
+1851 
-1856 RSGRTDSVRIR
+1856 
-1867 DTERSISEQYIG
+1867 
-1879 SRRADNGK
+1879 
-1887 SITDNPEK
+1887 
-1895 RYSIDSEGRKLSEEQ
+1895 DSEGRKLSEEQ

-2065 VQRGISYVTFNQN
+2065 VQRGISYVTFSQN

-2125 GFKALE
+2125 GFKALK

-2310 LALDIYRRFFVE
+2310 LALDIYRRFFIE
-2322 QSTDTA
+2322 QSTDAA

-2334 ETQKLIVKQ
+2334 ETQKLIAKQ

-2465 TDKNHVPDALKKMVV
+2465 TDKNHVPDALKKTVA

-2491 RTNPNSVDSLKWY
+2491 RTNPNSVNSLKWY

-2593 RTQNVEE
+2593 RAQNVEE
-2600 LGDNTIEELKS
+2600 LGDNTIEELKT

-2657 NGLRKGLNNRIIKIA
+2657 KGLRKGLNTRTEKIA

-2736 DQAKE
+2736 EQAKE
-2741 HIKYGGVITTTKAGT
+2741 HIKYGGLITTTKAGT

-2894 QKAGLDDHMTED
+2894 QKAGLDEHMSED
-2906 EVLDILESKTSVK
+2906 EMLDILNSKTSVK

-2947 DVQVKFIDG
+2947 DVQVKFVDE

-2986 MDTKYLMKAFTKLPK
+2986 MDSKYLLKALTMKPA
-3001 VREVQEKVPI
+3001 VHEVQEKAPI

-3024 GQSMKEVITAQH
+3024 GQSMKEVITDQH
-3036 TVKEGLQDISM
+3036 TFKEGLQEKSMILAQQADDI
-3047 KVAQKLDDTTWGVLW
+3047 TWGVLW
-3062 NAVKLETKA
+3062 NAVKQETKA
-3071 LHPDVDISSDEFTEL
+3071 LHPDIDVNSKEFTDL

-3106 RSQIMRSNNGL
+3106 RSQIIRSNNGL

-3131 YNMLANAIR
+3131 YNMLANALR

-3169 VNAAAQSFVDALR
+3169 VNAAAQSLMDAFR

-3193 RWLADYKDNVIDNLN
+3193 RWLDDYKDNVVDNLN

-3213 PYIKDVLSVVQGYDI
+3213 PYMKDILSIAQGYDV

-3233 QGLSKLYAGAVSIQK
+3233 QGLSKLFAGVRNVQK
-3248 YATDADYREKH
+3248 YATDADYRENH

-3264 AEPFVNGVSLIT
+3264 AESLMSGISSVT

-3283 ERDFKALYNNIT
+3283 ERDFKAIYNTTT
-3295 GKYLGGIKRTDS
+3295 GKYLGGIKRKNS
-3307 RQYERMLNAYLSG
+3307 RQYERMLDAYLSE
-3320 DKELYKEVEGE
+3320 DNAAYKEIEGE

-3346 KKEIKDGYLA
+3346 KKEMKDGYLA
-3356 GDISEKEAKKFLKE
+3356 GDISEKEAKKFLRE

-3405 GAARDAIF
+3405 GADREAIF

>member
-351 HDEEEATEQEQA
+351 HDEEETTEQEQA

-412 KRRELEEETKQEGL
+412 KRKELEEETKQEGL
-426 KGFLINAKESATS
+426 KGFLINAKESAIS
-439 VGDSLLSG
+439 VGDSLLTV
-447 ADFVDQLGHSAKN
+447 ADSVDQLSHSAKN

-586 ILDWAAQSG
+586 ILDWAVQSG

-665 GGVVNT
+665 GGVANT

-713 VKTDNITDSQMS
+713 VKTDNITDLQMS

-752 EQEQAQQQAQKLMND
+752 EQEQAQQQAQKLIND
-767 AADITTT
+767 TVDTSTT
-774 KEENTIENTTNNVAD
+774 KEENTTNNVAD
-789 RMVNAEGITAENQKV
+789 RMVNVEGITAENQKV

-829 IVVEIAESTPEKTMV
+829 IVVEVAESTPEKTMV

-1344 AMKLSEMIEVKER
+1344 AMKLSEMMEVKER

-1495 PVIGKAGIYNGKEY
+1495 PVIGIAGIYNGKEY

-1717 RKEVVNRAAVEQD
+1717 RKEVINRAAVEQD

-1895 RYSIDSEGRKLSEEQ
+1895 RYSID
-1910 KKYFENS
+1910 
-1917 TVRDDNGNLLP
+1917 
-1928 MYHGT
+1928 
-1933 PNGDFTVFKNDIQ
+1933 
-1946 FFTPNRWYADF
+1946 
-1957 YQEPSAS
+1957 
-1964 SRKAGKTV
+1964 
-1972 TNKKTYEVYLNITKP
+1972 
-1987 FDIRNPETKEI
+1987 
-1998 FINDYVKGGYALG
+1998 
-2011 INPYEEYKD
+2011 
-2020 TTNSGLP
+2020 
-2027 SWEEADNIYE
+2027 
-2037 FLEDNDLL
+2037 
-2045 DEYDGIIVDEGGFPG
+2045 
-2060 EDGKI
+2060 
-2065 VQRGISYVTFNQN
+2065 
-2078 QIKNVD
+2078 
-2084 NKKPT
+2084 
-2089 ADPDIRHSV
+2089 
-2098 DIDED
+2098 IDED
-2103 LMAILEEEYSD
+2103 LMAILDEEYSD

-2125 GFKALE
+2125 GFKSLK
-2131 NVSIDDKTMRK
+2131 NVTIDEKTMRK

-2203 EADVYNS
+2203 EAGVYNS
-2210 FRKTLKGQKIRL
+2210 FRKTLRGQKIRL

-2290 EMKPAKHN
+2290 EMKPARHN

-3295 GKYLGGIKRTDS
+3295 GKYLGGIKRTDP

-3346 KKEIKDGYLA
+3346 KKEMKDGYLA
-3356 GDISEKEAKKFLKE
+3356 GDISEKEAKKFLRE

-3405 GAARDAIF
+3405 GADREAIF

>member
-172 NTTGKQGAAV
+172 NTTGKQGASV

-276 NITKDTKLAGYKNR
+276 NITKDTKLAGYRNR

-315 EQSVRKN
+315 EQSIRKN

-447 ADFVDQLGHSAKN
+447 ADFVDQLSHSAKN
-460 YFGGD
+460 YFRGD

-491 DIDSTI
+491 EIDSTI

-650 VGQDFVAG
+650 VGKDFVAG

-665 GGVVNT
+665 GGVANT

-725 QIIESMAKS
+725 QIIESMANS

-752 EQEQAQQQAQKLMND
+752 EQEQAQQQAQKLIND
-767 AADITTT
+767 TVDTSTT
-774 KEENTIENTTNNVAD
+774 KEENTTNNVAD
-789 RMVNAEGITAENQKV
+789 RMVNAEGITTENQKV

-917 NNPVNA
+917 NNPINA

-943 SRNPVVQNSDMQ
+943 SRSPLSQNSNVQ
-955 QAVKMGSGSV
+955 QAVKMGTGSV

-976 MKSVAELVAKKTG
+976 MKSVVEMVAKKTG
-989 LDIELNDELSHGEN
+989 LDIELNDELEHGEN

-1010 SRIALAKKTGKGT
+1010 SRIALAKTTGQGNT
-1023 DTNEY
+1023 TNEY

-1053 VLDYVTTKEGA
+1053 VLNYVTTKEGA

-1093 YVFDYVAGLFTDKD
+1093 YVFDYVAGLFADQK
-1107 GVEAFSKYMS
+1107 GVEAFSKYLS

-1142 ITSYLNEHVLSSTA
+1142 ITLYLNDHVLSSTA

-1212 GPETLDID
+1212 EPETLDID

-1344 AMKLSEMIEVKER
+1344 AMKLSEMMEVKER

-1448 EQYQTYIDIAQG
+1448 EQYQTYLDIAQG

-1470 YTDGVNNTIRDNQD
+1470 YTDGVNNTIKDNQD

-1679 FDEVAA
+1679 FNEVAA

-1895 RYSIDSEGRKLSEEQ
+1895 RYSID
-1910 KKYFENS
+1910 
-1917 TVRDDNGNLLP
+1917 
-1928 MYHGT
+1928 
-1933 PNGDFTVFKNDIQ
+1933 
-1946 FFTPNRWYADF
+1946 
-1957 YQEPSAS
+1957 
-1964 SRKAGKTV
+1964 
-1972 TNKKTYEVYLNITKP
+1972 
-1987 FDIRNPETKEI
+1987 
-1998 FINDYVKGGYALG
+1998 
-2011 INPYEEYKD
+2011 
-2020 TTNSGLP
+2020 
-2027 SWEEADNIYE
+2027 
-2037 FLEDNDLL
+2037 
-2045 DEYDGIIVDEGGFPG
+2045 
-2060 EDGKI
+2060 
-2065 VQRGISYVTFNQN
+2065 
-2078 QIKNVD
+2078 
-2084 NKKPT
+2084 
-2089 ADPDIRHSV
+2089 
-2098 DIDED
+2098 IDED
-2103 LMAILEEEYSD
+2103 LMAILDEEYSD

-2125 GFKALE
+2125 GFKSLK
-2131 NVSIDDKTMRK
+2131 NVTIDEKTMRK

-2203 EADVYNS
+2203 EAGVYNS
-2210 FRKTLKGQKIRL
+2210 FRKTLRGQKIRL

-2266 SSNYILDMDTAVNDQ
+2266 SSNYILDMDTAVNAQ

-2322 QSTDTA
+2322 QSTDAA

-2334 ETQKLIVKQ
+2334 ETQKLIAKQ

-2376 ERALDE
+2376 ERELDE
-2382 QRRELSSA
+2382 QKRELSSA

-2465 TDKNHVPDALKKMVV
+2465 TDKNHVPDALKKTVA

-2504 NALSQMQLKLSS
+2504 NALSQMQLKLSN

-2528 YNALMDGNSGDRKTS
+2528 YNALMDGNLGDRKTTS

-2562 DMDMNGLR
+2562 DMDINGLR

-2593 RTQNVEE
+2593 RAQNVEE
-2600 LGDNTIEELKS
+2600 LGDNTIEELKT

-2626 AINKAENMLD
+2626 TINKAENMLD

-2648 LGDSALSIY
+2648 MGDSALSIY
-2657 NGLRKGLNNRIIKIA
+2657 KGLRKGLNTRTEKIA

-2703 TGRDAEVHEFD
+2703 TGRDAEVHKFD
-2714 FGNKKL
+2714 FDNKKL

-2736 DQAKE
+2736 EQAKE

-2769 YEVGKICEELT
+2769 YEVGKICEKLT

-2894 QKAGLDDHMTED
+2894 QKAGLDEHMSED
-2906 EVLDILESKTSVK
+2906 EMLDILNSKTSVK

-2947 DVQVKFIDG
+2947 DVQVKFVDE

-2986 MDTKYLMKAFTKLPK
+2986 MDSKYLLKALTMKPA
-3001 VREVQEKVPI
+3001 VHEVQEKAPI

-3024 GQSMKEVITAQH
+3024 GQSMKEVITDQH
-3036 TVKEGLQDISM
+3036 TFKEGLQEKSMILAQQADDI
-3047 KVAQKLDDTTWGVLW
+3047 TWGVLW
-3062 NAVKLETKA
+3062 NAVKQEAKA
-3071 LHPDVDISSDEFTEL
+3071 LHPDIDVNSKEFTDL

-3131 YNMLANAIR
+3131 YNMLANALR
-3140 DWYEMPGK
+3140 DWHEMPGK
-3148 WNAGSKRFFKQTL
+3148 WNAGSKRFFKRIL
-3161 KAYIITNV
+3161 KAYVVTNV
-3169 VNAAAQSFVDALR
+3169 VNAAVQSFMDAFR

-3193 RWLADYKDNVIDNLN
+3193 RWLEDYKDNVKDNLN
-3208 PVQLI
+3208 PIQLI
-3213 PYIKDVLSVVQGYDI
+3213 PYLKDILSIVQGYDV

-3233 QGLSKLYAGAVSIQK
+3233 QGLSKLFAGVRNVQK
-3248 YATDADYREKH
+3248 YATDTDYREDH

-3264 AEPFVNGVSLIT
+3264 AESLMSGISSVT

-3283 ERDFKALYNNIT
+3283 ERDFKAIYNTTT
-3295 GKYLGGIKRTDS
+3295 GKYLGGIKRKNS
-3307 RQYERMLNAYLSG
+3307 RQYERMLDAYLSG
-3320 DKELYKEVEGE
+3320 DNAAYKEIEGE

-3346 KKEIKDGYLA
+3346 KKEMKDGYLA

-3370 KAGQSDEE
+3370 KAGQSDEK

-3405 GAARDAIF
+3405 GADREAIF

>member
-1 MKKYEKRMN
+1 MADRLSLEELKKKRQEGTHENTERKLNTRSATITRESGGERKSLEELRQARMN
-10 RLAELKEEKRQAEYN
+10 RNASPDVSVFHNSMNRYQQEKPA
-25 SDATSDNPTY
+25 
-35 ESRMERLKE
+35 
-44 LKQQK
+44 
-49 IERAQSNRESAIA
+49 
-62 LGTANFSKNTINSK
+62 GF
-76 RSKAMDYALEKARN
+76 DYALEKVRN
-90 TVNTTTKA
+90 TANTTARA
-98 MSRNGSALQGA
+98 MSKNGRALQGA

-276 NITKDTKLAGYKNR
+276 NITKDTKLAGYRNR

-400 YSWIHNRQIDTK
+400 YSWIHNCQIDTK

-426 KGFLINAKESATS
+426 KGFLINAKESAIS
-439 VGDSLLSG
+439 VGDSLLTV
-447 ADFVDQLGHSAKN
+447 ADSVDQLSHSAKN

-491 DIDSTI
+491 DIDSNI
-497 GKFVYDV
+497 GKFLYDV

-665 GGVVNT
+665 GGVANT

-713 VKTDNITDSQMS
+713 VKADNITDSQMS
-725 QIIESMAKS
+725 QIIESMANS

-752 EQEQAQQQAQKLMND
+752 EQEQAQQQVQKLIND
-767 AADITTT
+767 TVDTSTT
-774 KEENTIENTTNNVAD
+774 KEENTTNNVAD
-789 RMVNAEGITAENQKV
+789 RMVNAEGITTENQKV

-1093 YVFDYVAGLFTDKD
+1093 YVFDYVAGLFADQK
-1107 GVEAFSKYMS
+1107 GVEAFSKYLS
-1117 ENMTESEHKSI
+1117 ENTTESQHKSI

-1142 ITSYLNEHVLSSTA
+1142 ITSYLNDHVLSSTA

-1212 GPETLDID
+1212 EPETLDID

-1344 AMKLSEMIEVKER
+1344 AMKLSEMMEVKER

-1383 AVKEYL
+1383 AVKDYL

-1448 EQYQTYIDIAQG
+1448 ERYQTYLDIAQG

-1470 YTDGVNNTIRDNQD
+1470 YTDGVNNTIKDNQD

-1895 RYSIDSEGRKLSEEQ
+1895 RYSID
-1910 KKYFENS
+1910 
-1917 TVRDDNGNLLP
+1917 
-1928 MYHGT
+1928 
-1933 PNGDFTVFKNDIQ
+1933 
-1946 FFTPNRWYADF
+1946 
-1957 YQEPSAS
+1957 
-1964 SRKAGKTV
+1964 
-1972 TNKKTYEVYLNITKP
+1972 
-1987 FDIRNPETKEI
+1987 
-1998 FINDYVKGGYALG
+1998 
-2011 INPYEEYKD
+2011 
-2020 TTNSGLP
+2020 
-2027 SWEEADNIYE
+2027 
-2037 FLEDNDLL
+2037 
-2045 DEYDGIIVDEGGFPG
+2045 
-2060 EDGKI
+2060 
-2065 VQRGISYVTFNQN
+2065 
-2078 QIKNVD
+2078 
-2084 NKKPT
+2084 
-2089 ADPDIRHSV
+2089 
-2098 DIDED
+2098 IDED
-2103 LMAILEEEYSD
+2103 LMAILDEEYSD

-2125 GFKALE
+2125 GFKSIK
-2131 NVSIDDKTMRK
+2131 NVTIDEKTMRK

-2290 EMKPAKHN
+2290 EMKPARHN

-2322 QSTDTA
+2322 QSTDAA

-2334 ETQKLIVKQ
+2334 ETQKLIAKQ

-2376 ERALDE
+2376 ERELDE

-2465 TDKNHVPDALKKMVV
+2465 TDKNHVPDALKKTVA

-2491 RTNPNSVDSLKWY
+2491 RTNPNSVNSLKWY

-2593 RTQNVEE
+2593 RAQNVEE
-2600 LGDNTIEELKS
+2600 LGDNTIEELKT

-2648 LGDSALSIY
+2648 MGDSALSIY
-2657 NGLRKGLNNRIIKIA
+2657 KGLRKGLNTRTEKIA

-2736 DQAKE
+2736 EQAKE

-2845 FTKKTMKNA
+2845 FIKKTMKNA

-2894 QKAGLDDHMTED
+2894 QKAGLDEHMSED
-2906 EVLDILESKTSVK
+2906 EVLDILNSKTSVK

-2932 YFKKLVQDIN
+2932 YFKKLVKDIN

-2947 DVQVKFIDG
+2947 DVQVKFVDE

-2974 QQPTAYFRAMAV
+2974 QQPTAYFRALAV
-2986 MDTKYLMKAFTKLPK
+2986 MDSKYLLKALTMKPA
-3001 VREVQEKVPI
+3001 VHEVQEKAPI

-3024 GQSMKEVITAQH
+3024 GQSMKEVITDQH
-3036 TVKEGLQDISM
+3036 TFKEGLQEKSMILAQQADDI
-3047 KVAQKLDDTTWGVLW
+3047 TWGVLW
-3062 NAVKLETKA
+3062 NAVKQETKA
-3071 LHPDVDISSDEFTEL
+3071 LHPDIDVNSKEFTDL

-3106 RSQIMRSNNGL
+3106 RSQIMRSNNGW

-3126 EPTKS
+3126 EPMKS
-3131 YNMLANAIR
+3131 YNMLANALR

-3169 VNAAAQSFVDALR
+3169 VNATVQSFMDAFR

-3193 RWLADYKDNVIDNLN
+3193 RWLEDYKDNVIDNLN

-3213 PYIKDVLSVVQGYDI
+3213 PYLKDVFSIAQGYDV

-3233 QGLSKLYAGAVSIQK
+3233 QGLSKLFAGVRNVQK
-3248 YATDADYREKH
+3248 YATDADYRENY

-3264 AEPFVNGVSLIT
+3264 AESLMSGISSVT

-3283 ERDFKALYNNIT
+3283 ERDFKAIYNTTT
-3295 GKYLGGIKRTDS
+3295 GKYLGGIKRKNS
-3307 RQYERMLNAYLSG
+3307 RQYERMMDAYLSG
-3320 DKELYKEVEGE
+3320 DNAAYKEIEGE
-3331 LKEKGLEKKEITSKV
+3331 LKEKGLEQKEITSKV

-3356 GDISEKEAKKFLKE
+3356 GNISEKEAKKFLKE

-3400 NSINK
+3400 NSMKK
-3405 GAARDAIF
+3405 GADRDAIF

>member
-1 MKKYEKRMN
+1 MADRLSLEELKKKRQEGTHENTERKLNTRSAAITRESGGERKSLEELRQARMN
-10 RLAELKEEKRQAEYN
+10 RNASPDVSVFHNSMSRYQQEKPA
-25 SDATSDNPTY
+25 
-35 ESRMERLKE
+35 
-44 LKQQK
+44 
-49 IERAQSNRESAIA
+49 
-62 LGTANFSKNTINSK
+62 GF
-76 RSKAMDYALEKARN
+76 DYALEKVRN
-90 TVNTTTKA
+90 TANTTARA
-98 MSRNGSALQGA
+98 MSKNGRALQGA

-115 ERENK
+115 NRETK
-120 KKLEG
+120 KKLDSFK
-125 YEPVYGSFDSPTTTR
+125 PVYDSSNEDKTMTGRSREKLTPTE
-140 NIGKDTKLAG
+140 
-150 YRNRTTGET
+150 YRNENTGET

-164 YENTKAAS
+164 YNNAKSTLNS
-172 NTTGKQGAAV
+172 NQKGKHGNAV
-182 SSFKGAKKRAIEEA
+182 SSFKGARKRAIEEA
-196 LQQQADTS
+196 LKQQENTA

-228 SDPELASLSDEELS
+228 SDPELASMSDEELT
-242 AKITSAKDEK
+242 AKVDTAKSNK
-252 EGNKDKLKN
+252 ENNKEKLKN
-261 YEPVYGSFDSPVLAR
+261 YEPVYGSLDNPVLAQ
-276 NITKDTKLAGYKNR
+276 NIREDTKLAGYRNR
-290 LTGETMSAEEHDA
+290 VTGETMSVEEHNA
-303 LEGNTA
+303 LEENET

-315 EQSVRKN
+315 EQSIRKT
-322 QKAIKKWSEDYAKLT
+322 QKVVKKWAEDYAKLT

-351 HDEEEATEQEQA
+351 HDEEEGATEQEQT
-363 IRDTIG
+363 IRDSIG
-369 SRDPFELEKAY
+369 SRDKFELIKAH

-412 KRRELEEETKQEGL
+412 KRKELEEETKQEGL
-426 KGFLINAKESATS
+426 KGFLINVKESAIS
-439 VGDSLLSG
+439 VGDSLLTV
-447 ADFVDQLGHSAKN
+447 ADLADQLGHSAKN

-465 EAYTPYDPYSARF
+465 EGYTPYDPYSARF

-491 DIDSTI
+491 DIDNTA
-497 GKFVYDV
+497 GKFLYDI

-637 EAKTA
+637 EAKAA

-650 VGQDFVAG
+650 VGKDFVAG
-658 AISGAVF
+658 AVSGAVF
-665 GGVVNT
+665 GGVANT

-713 VKTDNITDSQMS
+713 VKADNITDSQMS
-725 QIIESMAKS
+725 QIIESMANS

-767 AADITTT
+767 AADTTTT

-917 NNPVNA
+917 NNPINA

-943 SRNPVVQNSDMQ
+943 SRSPLSQNSNVQ
-955 QAVKMGSGSV
+955 QAVKMGTGSV

-976 MKSVAELVAKKTG
+976 MKSVVEMVAKKTG
-989 LDIELNDELSHGEN
+989 LNIELNDELEHGEN

-1010 SRIALAKKTGKGT
+1010 SRIALAKTTGQGT
-1023 DTNEY
+1023 TTNEY

-1142 ITSYLNEHVLSSTA
+1142 ITSYLNDHVLSSTA

-1186 RENVTAEEGEHY
+1186 RENVTAEKGETETIDISSKKTVSKDDKKNPFKTYSLNIEERLSGDELLNALDMIEEIKRAGGEVDEYGNVRLYHATSEKAAKKIREEKIMVAKEDGIFFSTKKDGQIVGYGKEILEFTIPVEKLVLDDDFGDELHFRLPLEKSWEYDVSDSLVIDGIQRMKTTESGIRYSITIGPDGIERYALSNETKKLTFKERKKRMLNIMREQYAGRAAKFVKNGHVYYALYDESGIRKGIYGDKKSSRKGLRAKISIGAEGEYIELAENSIY
-1198 TIKVIPAEKYMELG
+1198 TGSKTELG
-1212 GPETLDID
+1212 KTNRFHRNAKTWDYYIKTIEFEGDYFDVLINVKDTGNEHYVYDVTLKEAVSRSNSRGFYNDNETASKSSI
-1220 SEKTFSLDVNME
+1220 SQNQKNATTFSLDV
-1232 EGKDLIAVHN
+1232 
-1242 LKEDNL
+1242 
-1248 NKALELGGFPMPSI
+1248 
-1262 AITKKQIGH
+1262 
-1271 SGYGDISVLFKKE
+1271 
-1284 TVDPKNKDNRVFGAD
+1284 
-1299 AYTARFP
+1299 
-1306 RVDYKVN
+1306 
-1313 EEELSKL
+1313 
-1320 AERIGTSANYIDANA
+1320 
-1335 FNGNDLKTA
+1335 
-1344 AMKLSEMIEVKER
+1344 
-1357 FIRENNLKVEPVL
+1357 
-1370 RMPTAEPSFMGRG
+1370 
-1383 AVKEYL
+1383 
-1389 NNENITV
+1389 
-1396 DKLVYDKKVREGL
+1396 
-1409 LDTIREK
+1409 
-1416 TSLKALGEKWA
+1416 
-1427 TKINDNLSDMESD
+1427 
-1440 KEIYNILK
+1440 
-1448 EQYQTYIDIAQG
+1448 
-1460 KAKPIEDRYS
+1460 
-1470 YTDGVNNTIRDNQD
+1470 
-1484 AFELYTLELAE
+1484 
-1495 PVIGKAGIYNGKEY
+1495 
-1509 YTASGNLRSF
+1509 
-1519 EALHDDYNIENIVKA
+1519 
-1534 MKSAG
+1534 
-1539 VKNEEGSLIPGI
+1539 
-1551 GEVRAAVSKDFKS
+1551 
-1564 IEDIKKQEG
+1564 
-1573 RLLDL
+1573 
-1578 TPEQVDEIYSE
+1578 
-1589 SRELYQK
+1589 
-1596 IVSEIVDNNKTI
+1596 
-1608 SDNSFF
+1608 
-1614 DRDIAGRNIIEAVKG
+1614 
-1629 GLKPEKIQKSMQ
+1629 
-1641 KYYKNISSNIAN
+1641 
-1653 DIVRLGTI
+1653 
-1661 LKDIP
+1661 
-1666 VKYFEGKPQRAVG
+1666 
-1679 FDEVAA
+1679 
-1685 VVIPDSISEKT
+1685 
-1696 KDKLK
+1696 
-1701 QAGIKAYEYKT
+1701 
-1712 DNEAS
+1712 
-1717 RKEVVNRAAVEQD
+1717 
-1730 TVFSI
+1730 
-1735 DVDAI
+1735 
-1740 LKNSKEVYISKRE
+1740 
-1753 YAILA
+1753 
-1758 SEVEKNN
+1758 
-1765 YSKDFISRKINPAFS
+1765 
-1780 DKYFYLYK
+1780 
-1788 VTDKNANKFK
+1788 
-1798 VLAQYD
+1798 
-1804 VELYHDDIEEVMK
+1804 
-1817 SGRFKKNYRTN
+1817 
-1828 EGFDKGIGFL
+1828 
-1838 WGRYKYNSGSSQR
+1838 
-1851 IENGR
+1851 
-1856 RSGRTDSVRIR
+1856 
-1867 DTERSISEQYIG
+1867 
-1879 SRRADNGK
+1879 
-1887 SITDNPEK
+1887 
-1895 RYSIDSEGRKLSEEQ
+1895 DSEGRKLSEEQ

-2065 VQRGISYVTFNQN
+2065 VQRGISYVTFSQN

-2125 GFKALE
+2125 GFKALK

-2150 YKSTYNAKELADN
+2150 YRSTYNAKELADN

-2179 EDMVRIVQEIAMPVI
+2179 EDMVRIVQEIAAPVI

-2210 FRKTLKGQKIRL
+2210 FRKTLRGQKIRL

-2322 QSTDTA
+2322 QSTDAA

-2334 ETQKLIVKQ
+2334 ETQKLIAKQ

-2376 ERALDE
+2376 ERELDE

-2447 RERIRKN
+2447 RERIKKN
-2454 AQGIVTAFNQN
+2454 AQGIVAAFNQN
-2465 TDKNHVPDALKKMVV
+2465 TDKNHVPDALKKTVA

-2486 DFTTD
+2486 DFATD
-2491 RTNPNSVDSLKWY
+2491 RTNPNSVNSLKWY
-2504 NALSQMQLKLSS
+2504 NALSQMQLKLSD
-2516 EREAIAGDYEDI
+2516 EREAISRDYEDL
-2528 YNALMDGNSGDRKTS
+2528 YNALMDGSSGDKKTS
-2543 SLLDDISDFL
+2543 SLLDDIADFL

-2576 SGLKRAITSVN
+2576 SGLKRAINSVN

-2593 RTQNVEE
+2593 RTQKLED
-2600 LGDNTIEELKS
+2600 LGDSTIEELQK
-2611 KKDKKVWNNDTLRGK
+2611 KKDKTLWNEDTLRGK
-2626 AINKAENMLD
+2626 VISKAENMLN

-2680 QFGKIAEECG
+2680 QLSKIAEENG
-2690 LTEKQ
+2690 YTEKQ

-2703 TGRDAEVHEFD
+2703 TGKDAEVHEFKIR
-2714 FGNKKL
+2714 GEKL

-2741 HIKYGGVITTTKAGT
+2741 HIKYGGVITNTKQGI
-2756 KVYRNSEGIRLTE
+2756 KVYRSAEGIRLTE
-2769 YEVGKICEELT
+2769 YEVGRICNELT
-2780 PEQKKVADSMQ
+2780 PEQKKIADAMQ

-2834 QTSYWGVKNQG
+2834 KTSYWGVKNQG

-2894 QKAGLDDHMTED
+2894 QKAGLDEHMSED
-2906 EVLDILESKTSVK
+2906 EVLNILESKTSVK

-2932 YFKKLVQDIN
+2932 YFEKLIQDIN

-3047 KVAQKLDDTTWGVLW
+3047 KVAQKLDDITWGVLW

-3233 QGLSKLYAGAVSIQK
+3233 QGLSKLYAGVVSIQK

-3259 TWLEA
+3259 TWLET
-3264 AEPFVNGVSLIT
+3264 AEPFMNGVSLIT

-3331 LKEKGLEKKEITSKV
+3331 LKDKGLKKKKIISGVKRKAKERYLNEEIT
-3346 KKEIKDGYLA
+3346 
-3356 GDISEKEAKKFLKE
+3356 EKEAKEFLNK

-3378 IWCTLEEWNYG
+3378 VWTTLKEWNSG
-3389 ETYQRLYDAID
+3389 GTYKELYKAID
-3400 NSINK
+3400 NSMKK
-3405 GAARDAIF
+3405 GADREKIF
-3413 DYISEAKSKGGK
+3413 NFIREAKDKGGK
-3425 ENKDISGVVTREY
+3425 KDSDIATAVTNKY
-3438 KKKYLKAKE
+3438 KKKYLEAKK

-3452 DMKNLLISIYMH
+3452 DMKNLLISVYMH
-3464 LGYTNAEAN
+3464 LGYTQAEAN
-3473 KKIEEWSKKKTK
+3473 KKIDDWSKIETE

>member
-172 NTTGKQGAAV
+172 NTTGKQGASV

-276 NITKDTKLAGYKNR
+276 NITKDTKLAGYRNR

-315 EQSVRKN
+315 EQSIRKN

-447 ADFVDQLGHSAKN
+447 ADFVDQLSHSAKN
-460 YFGGD
+460 YFRGD

-650 VGQDFVAG
+650 VGKDFVAG

-665 GGVVNT
+665 GGVANT

-725 QIIESMAKS
+725 QIIESMANS

-752 EQEQAQQQAQKLMND
+752 EQEQAQQQAQKLIND
-767 AADITTT
+767 TVDTSTT
-774 KEENTIENTTNNVAD
+774 KEENTTNNVAD
-789 RMVNAEGITAENQKV
+789 RMVNAEGITTENQKV

-917 NNPVNA
+917 NNPINA

-943 SRNPVVQNSDMQ
+943 SRSPLSQNSNVQ
-955 QAVKMGSGSV
+955 QAVKMGTGSV

-976 MKSVAELVAKKTG
+976 MKSVVEMVAKKTG
-989 LDIELNDELSHGEN
+989 LDIELNDELEHGEN

-1010 SRIALAKKTGKGT
+1010 SRIALAKTTGQGNT
-1023 DTNEY
+1023 TNEY

-1053 VLDYVTTKEGA
+1053 VLNYVTTKEGA

-1093 YVFDYVAGLFTDKD
+1093 YVFDYVAGLFADQK
-1107 GVEAFSKYMS
+1107 GVEAFSKYLS

-1142 ITSYLNEHVLSSTA
+1142 ITLYLNDHVLSSTA

-1212 GPETLDID
+1212 EPETLDID

-1344 AMKLSEMIEVKER
+1344 AMKLSEMMEVKER

-1448 EQYQTYIDIAQG
+1448 EQYQTYLDIAQG

-1470 YTDGVNNTIRDNQD
+1470 YTDGVNNTIKDNQD

-1679 FDEVAA
+1679 FNEVAA

-1895 RYSIDSEGRKLSEEQ
+1895 RYSID
-1910 KKYFENS
+1910 
-1917 TVRDDNGNLLP
+1917 
-1928 MYHGT
+1928 
-1933 PNGDFTVFKNDIQ
+1933 
-1946 FFTPNRWYADF
+1946 
-1957 YQEPSAS
+1957 
-1964 SRKAGKTV
+1964 
-1972 TNKKTYEVYLNITKP
+1972 
-1987 FDIRNPETKEI
+1987 
-1998 FINDYVKGGYALG
+1998 
-2011 INPYEEYKD
+2011 
-2020 TTNSGLP
+2020 
-2027 SWEEADNIYE
+2027 
-2037 FLEDNDLL
+2037 
-2045 DEYDGIIVDEGGFPG
+2045 
-2060 EDGKI
+2060 
-2065 VQRGISYVTFNQN
+2065 
-2078 QIKNVD
+2078 
-2084 NKKPT
+2084 
-2089 ADPDIRHSV
+2089 
-2098 DIDED
+2098 IDED
-2103 LMAILEEEYSD
+2103 LMAILDEEYSD

-2125 GFKALE
+2125 GFKSLK
-2131 NVSIDDKTMRK
+2131 NVTIDEKTMRK

-2203 EADVYNS
+2203 EAGVYNS
-2210 FRKTLKGQKIRL
+2210 FRKTLRGQKIRL

-2322 QSTDTA
+2322 QSTDAA

-2334 ETQKLIVKQ
+2334 ETQKLIAKQ

-2376 ERALDE
+2376 ERELDE

-2465 TDKNHVPDALKKMVV
+2465 TDKNHVPDALKKTVA
-2480 DFIDAI
+2480 DFMDAI

-2504 NALSQMQLKLSS
+2504 NALSQMQLKLSN

-2528 YNALMDGNSGDRKTS
+2528 YNALMDGNLGDRKTTS

-3346 KKEIKDGYLA
+3346 KKEMKDGYLA

-3370 KAGQSDEE
+3370 KAGQSDEK

-3405 GAARDAIF
+3405 GADREAIF